1 MFWKEKQ
8 NKFSIRKFN
17 RGVASVIIGMTAALF
32 FVPNLAIKAELTTLA
47 HTNVAREQI
56 SYKYVLYSELT
67 SDEKARIQATIPA
80 RQVGDTHTYYM
91 VYRPK
96 TNLPQ
101 TGDIPTFTSSLVGL
115 GLLIIGL
122 SLTKDRKKRIV
133 RSLIILTATGSLSVA
148 AISTGSLS
156 GFDKQFTLSIGEALP
171 QAVISI
177 DQHEFV
183 GYILE
188 GHVNSEAIT
197 VSEAIIDEQGS
208 SSELILPNI
217 LVEGISKHSEAPIVD
232 DIIPEEPTVPVAP
245 SEPITEQPE
254 ASVPP
259 ATEDEVQP
267 EEPTAPVVP
276 SSPVTDEPEAP
287 VPPSTED
294 EVQPEEPTA
303 PVAPSEPI
311 TEQPEAPVPPATED
325 EVLPEE
331 PTAPVVP
338 SAPVTEEPEVPVT
351 PVPPSTEDEVQPEE
365 PTAPVVPSEPITEQ
379 PEAPVPPA
387 TEDEVL
393 PEEPTAPVVPSAPV
407 TEEPEVPVTPVPPS
421 TEGEV
426 LPEEPTVPVAP
437 SEPVTEQPEAPV
449 PPATEAEVLPE
460 EPTVPVAPSE
470 PITEQPEAPVTPVP
484 PSTEVEVQPEEPTV
498 PVVPSEPV
506 TEQPEEPEAPVP
518 PSTESEV
525 QPEEPIEPVVPSSP
539 VTEQPEEPE
548 TPVPPS
554 TEGEVLPEEPTA
566 PVAPSE
572 PVTEQPEAP
581 VPPATEAEVL
591 PEEPTEPVVPS
602 SPVTE
607 EPEIPVTPAPP
618 STEGEVLPE
627 EPTDPV
633 VPSAPV
639 TEEPETPVTPAPPS
653 TEGEVLPE
661 EPTDPVVPSAPVTE
675 EPETPV
681 TPAPPSTEG
690 EVLPEEPT
698 DSVVPS
704 APVTEESETPVTP
717 APPSTEGEV
726 LPEEPTDPVVPSSP
740 VTEQPEEPETPV
752 PPSTEDEVQPAEPTD
767 PVVPSA
773 PVTEEPKV
781 PETPVSPTVED
792 EVQPAEPTDS
802 VVPSAPVT
810 EEPKVPET
818 PVSPTVKDEV
828 QPEEPTAP
836 VVPSSPVT
844 EEPKVPETP
853 VSPTVE
859 DEVQP
864 EEPTAPVVPS
874 SPVTEEP
881 EVPVT
886 PVPPSTEDE
895 VQPEEPTAPVVPSEP
910 VTEQPEEPET
920 PVPPSTEVEVQ
931 PEEPTAPVV
940 PSSPVTEQPEEPET
954 PVPPSTEDE
963 VLPEEPTDPVVPS
976 APVTEEPEEPI
987 KTKPEL
993 VLSILK
999 DNVDDKSVELSY
1011 TLTDSDSTF
1020 VKAMV
1025 SLYKGDELVTE
1036 KEILTQE
1043 ELYKVQFANLL
1054 LNTEYKVK
1062 TRFAYNLGSDDAEEE
1077 LGTEKFE
1084 LENKLLEL
1092 REYKSIELYQVDE
1105 FGEKTRV
1112 TALSNLPTSVENYL
1126 VKIATVNNKEI
1137 YLPVDNFENDVNGIK
1152 VSILH
1157 PKLVKFNQNNSSF
1170 DDHHTFTVDK
1180 LVLQEGAYSKF
1191 SELVDAINNNPSGT
1205 YYLAADMVVDKEVS
1219 TDTYITKEFTGS
1231 LKSLGEQK
1239 AYSILQLD
1247 RPLFSTLKNA
1257 RVENIS
1263 LKDVAISNDQ
1273 TEVAALAKK
1282 SDKSTIN
1289 KVSVSGNITA
1299 KQNIAGIVYN
1309 ATNGTTISN
1318 SIVNVNL
1325 SNTASHETY
1334 HIGGVTGILN
1344 SSTIDKVRVNVAIDA
1359 KTASGRGQKIGGI
1372 TAEMIMATQQPIMT
1386 NVYVTGKIE
1395 ASAPADTG
1403 GVVGLAR
1410 MSFLNNIATGTSVT
1424 NGGIIASGQT
1434 QSATVWS
1441 SISNLYSVEGH
1452 ATGQPNPTIQSTS
1465 LSQEAVLEKIKT
1477 WGIPTTPTMTGQ
1489 ENSDSQSNSA
1499 QTIDYNQ
1506 VQNAQAKRRTAYEN
1520 TAKLLP
1526 FYDRNTIVK
1535 YGNLI
1540 DEASNL
1546 YSKPI
1551 QSVLTLNEDGVA
1563 TNIYD
1568 QHASLTK
1575 LLIHY
1580 EDGTSEVLPLVFKGE
1595 YGNTKVVEY
1604 RLGDQL
1610 LYTPEQLL
1618 SLETSLI
1625 DELVTAFSQVD
1636 LYSQEMADILHIQ
1649 TADKH
1654 AKLKDLYLDESF
1666 AEVKDNLEVHIKG
1679 LLANRQVVDTTSKA
1693 VRDVIKKEFLA
1704 DKEKI
1709 MFALAYLNRLYGIKY
1724 GDTNIKNIVLHHA
1737 DFYKRQLDTLGWLK
1751 SFTDKITKD
1760 DDQFYVSQNGYE
1772 DMYFDRLT
1780 LANNAAIH
1788 KERFGALSSQ
1798 LGTVRD
1804 FLEYNKKLFLGET
1817 DSRKWFKEATNAF
1830 VYEIP
1835 SNANSSID
1843 TSLYSHLG
1851 RIPRYEKYYLP
1862 LLNIKEKDDIFVMSS
1877 MATVA
1882 FGGYGRYVDTAL
1894 KKTNPE
1900 QYYQAVKTVQTSLI
1914 PKHGKRLGDFLDMWY
1929 QMADSNLRDK
1939 FIQRSTE
1946 IWDGYWIKD
1955 SNAFEDQTDK
1965 RRWAGKY
1972 DQEYRYVQ
1980 ELAGALNEWHRKST
1994 DSAFSDT
2001 VTFVK
2006 FSNRDMLSDLGDST
2020 MSHELI
2026 HNYDETIM
2034 LDGHKRRPGQD
2045 AESYAMGLL
2054 QSSAGGGIYYY
2065 GFNFMNEHSPNT
2077 PHNVSSSRFKTKEDL
2092 QTYLKGIF
2100 DVTYLLDAVEI
2111 EAIATKGKEAY
2122 PYFFNKIELVPA
2134 TEAHTNQIPGY
2145 QNTHDRIR
2153 KLSDVELANLNIST
2167 INDAIDH
2174 ALVAKTS
2181 LLPEQDYLRE
2191 NLKNYYFVPLY
2202 YPIYAGLQNDQGT
2215 VGGLQFRKTALEL
2228 LAAKGWEEG
2237 FIPYATDK
2245 LKAEAE
2251 AAGRPLSDQF
2261 IFEKIF
2267 ADQYADYTSFKKAMY
2282 KERWDKKDRLKAI
2295 TISFNGQTETI
2306 DNIETL
2312 SRLMAEAVDKDY
2324 QAAKNKQ
2331 AGFNRQGLKD
2341 AILKAYVKLT
2351 DSFSSSIFGE

>member
-32 FVPNLAIKAELTTLA
+32 FVPNLAIKAELTALA

-156 GFDKQFTLSIGEALP
+156 GFDKQFSLAIGEALP

-208 SSELILPNI
+208 SSELKLPNI

-232 DIIPEEPTVPVAP
+232 DIIPEEPTAPVVPNAP
-245 SEPITEQPE
+245 VTEQPE
-254 ASVPP
+254 VEVLPEEPTDPVGPSAPVTAELEVPVTPVPP
-259 ATEDEVQP
+259 ATEDEVLP
-267 EEPTAPVVP
+267 EEPTDPVVP

-287 VPPSTED
+287 VPPATED
-294 EVQPEEPTA
+294 EVQPEEPTE

-311 TEQPEAPVPPATED
+311 
-325 EVLPEE
+325 
-331 PTAPVVP
+331 
-338 SAPVTEEPEVPVT
+338 TEEPEVPVT
-351 PVPPSTEDEVQPEE
+351 PVPPST
-365 PTAPVVPSEPITEQ
+365 
-379 PEAPVPPA
+379 
-387 TEDEVL
+387 
-393 PEEPTAPVVPSAPV
+393 
-407 TEEPEVPVTPVPPS
+407 
-421 TEGEV
+421 
-426 LPEEPTVPVAP
+426 
-437 SEPVTEQPEAPV
+437 
-449 PPATEAEVLPE
+449 
-460 EPTVPVAPSE
+460 
-470 PITEQPEAPVTPVP
+470 
-484 PSTEVEVQPEEPTV
+484 
-498 PVVPSEPV
+498 
-506 TEQPEEPEAPVP
+506 
-518 PSTESEV
+518 
-525 QPEEPIEPVVPSSP
+525 
-539 VTEQPEEPE
+539 
-548 TPVPPS
+548 
-554 TEGEVLPEEPTA
+554 
-566 PVAPSE
+566 
-572 PVTEQPEAP
+572 
-581 VPPATEAEVL
+581 
-591 PEEPTEPVVPS
+591 
-602 SPVTE
+602 
-607 EPEIPVTPAPP
+607 
-618 STEGEVLPE
+618 
-627 EPTDPV
+627 
-633 VPSAPV
+633 
-639 TEEPETPVTPAPPS
+639 
-653 TEGEVLPE
+653 
-661 EPTDPVVPSAPVTE
+661 
-675 EPETPV
+675 
-681 TPAPPSTEG
+681 
-690 EVLPEEPT
+690 
-698 DSVVPS
+698 
-704 APVTEESETPVTP
+704 
-717 APPSTEGEV
+717 
-726 LPEEPTDPVVPSSP
+726 
-740 VTEQPEEPETPV
+740 
-752 PPSTEDEVQPAEPTD
+752 
-767 PVVPSA
+767 
-773 PVTEEPKV
+773 
-781 PETPVSPTVED
+781 
-792 EVQPAEPTDS
+792 
-802 VVPSAPVT
+802 
-810 EEPKVPET
+810 
-818 PVSPTVKDEV
+818 
-828 QPEEPTAP
+828 
-836 VVPSSPVT
+836 
-844 EEPKVPETP
+844 
-853 VSPTVE
+853 E

-895 VQPEEPTAPVVPSEP
+895 VQPEEPTAPVAPSSP
-910 VTEQPEEPET
+910 VTEEPEAPVTPVPPATEDEVQPEEPTAPVVPSSPVTDEPEA
-920 PVPPSTEVEVQ
+920 PVPPSTEDEVQPEEPTDPVAPSEPITEQPEAPVPPSTESEVQ

-999 DNVDDKSVELSY
+999 ENVDDKSVELSY

-1020 VKAMV
+1020 VKVLV

-1036 KEILTQE
+1036 IAIQAKD
-1043 ELYKVQFANLL
+1043 ELDKVCFTELL
-1054 LNTEYKVK
+1054 LNTEYTVK
-1062 TRFAYNLGSDDAEEE
+1062 TRFTYNLGNEDVEED
-1077 LGTEKFE
+1077 LPTEKIE

-1105 FGEKTRV
+1105 RGEKTRV

-1152 VSILH
+1152 VSIIH

-1170 DDHHTFTVDK
+1170 DEHHTFTVDK

-1191 SELVDAINNNPSGT
+1191 SELVDAINTNPSGT
-1205 YYLAADMVVDKEVS
+1205 YYLAADMVVDKMVS

-1231 LKSLGEQK
+1231 LKSLGDHK
-1239 AYSILQLD
+1239 TYSILQLD

-1282 SDKSTIN
+1282 SDKSTID

-1299 KQNIAGIVYN
+1299 KQNIAGLVYE

-1344 SSTIDKVRVNVAIDA
+1344 SSTIDKVRATVAIDA
-1359 KTASGRGQKIGGI
+1359 KTASGRGQKIGGV
-1372 TAEMIMATQQPIMT
+1372 TAEMIVSIQQPIMT

-1410 MSFLNNIATGTSVT
+1410 MSFLNNIATGVSVT
-1424 NGGIIASGQT
+1424 NGGIIASAQNAY
-1434 QSATVWS
+1434 ATVLS
-1441 SISNLYSVEGH
+1441 TISNLYSVEGH
-1452 ATGQPNPTIQSTS
+1452 AAGQPNPTIQSTS

-1604 RLGDQL
+1604 RLGEQL

-1618 SLETSLI
+1618 SLETNLI
-1625 DELVTAFSQVD
+1625 DELVTAFSQVN
-1636 LYSQEMADILHIQ
+1636 LYSQEMADILHIK
-1649 TADKH
+1649 TADKQ

-1666 AEVKDNLEVHIKG
+1666 AEVKANLEEHIKG
-1679 LLANRQVVDTTSKA
+1679 LLANRLVVDTTSKA

-1843 TSLYSHLG
+1843 TSLYSHRG

-1894 KKTNPE
+1894 KKTNSE
-1900 QYYQAVKTVQTSLI
+1900 QYYQEVKTVQTSLI

-1965 RRWAGKY
+1965 RRWADKY

-1980 ELAGALNEWHRKST
+1980 ELAGPLNEWHRQSR

-2020 MSHELI
+2020 MSHELV

-2034 LDGHKRRPGQD
+2034 LDGYKRRPGQD

-2111 EAIATKGKEAY
+2111 EAIATKGREAY

-2134 TEAHTNQIPGY
+2134 AEATTNQPLIY
-2145 QNTHDRIR
+2145 QNAHDRIR
-2153 KLSDVELANLNIST
+2153 KLRDDELANLNIAT

-2174 ALVAKTS
+2174 ALVAKSS

-2202 YPIYAGLQNDQGT
+2202 YPIYAGLQNNSGT

-2324 QAAKNKQ
+2324 QAAQNGQ
-2331 AGFNRQGLKD
+2331 IGFNRQQLKD
-2341 AILKAYVKLT
+2341 SVLKAYVKLT

>member
-267 EEPTAPVVP
+267 EEPTDPVVP
-276 SSPVTDEPEAP
+276 SSPVTDEPEAPVPPSTEDEVQPEEPTDPVAPSEPVTDEPKVPETPVSPTVEDEVQPEEPKAPVVPSNPVTDEPEAPVPPSTEAEVQPEEPTDPVAPSEPITEQPEAPVPPATEAEVLPAEPTAPVVPSNPVTEQPEEPETP

-460 EPTVPVAPSE
+460 EPT
-470 PITEQPEAPVTPVP
+470 
-484 PSTEVEVQPEEPTV
+484 
-498 PVVPSEPV
+498 
-506 TEQPEEPEAPVP
+506 
-518 PSTESEV
+518 
-525 QPEEPIEPVVPSSP
+525 
-539 VTEQPEEPE
+539 
-548 TPVPPS
+548 
-554 TEGEVLPEEPTA
+554 
-566 PVAPSE
+566 
-572 PVTEQPEAP
+572 
-581 VPPATEAEVL
+581 
-591 PEEPTEPVVPS
+591 
-602 SPVTE
+602 
-607 EPEIPVTPAPP
+607 
-618 STEGEVLPE
+618 
-627 EPTDPV
+627 
-633 VPSAPV
+633 
-639 TEEPETPVTPAPPS
+639 
-653 TEGEVLPE
+653 
-661 EPTDPVVPSAPVTE
+661 DPVVPSAPVTE

-704 APVTEESETPVTP
+704 APVTEEPETPVTP

-740 VTEQPEEPETPV
+740 ATEEPETPV
-752 PPSTEDEVQPAEPTD
+752 PPSTEGEVL
-767 PVVPSA
+767 
-773 PVTEEPKV
+773 
-781 PETPVSPTVED
+781 
-792 EVQPAEPTDS
+792 
-802 VVPSAPVT
+802 
-810 EEPKVPET
+810 
-818 PVSPTVKDEV
+818 
-828 QPEEPTAP
+828 PEEPTAP
-836 VVPSSPVT
+836 VVPISPAT
-844 EEPKVPETP
+844 
-853 VSPTVE
+853 
-859 DEVQP
+859 
-864 EEPTAPVVPS
+864 
-874 SPVTEEP
+874 
-881 EVPVT
+881 
-886 PVPPSTEDE
+886 
-895 VQPEEPTAPVVPSEP
+895 
-910 VTEQPEEPET
+910 
-920 PVPPSTEVEVQ
+920 
-931 PEEPTAPVV
+931 
-940 PSSPVTEQPEEPET
+940 EEPET

-963 VLPEEPTDPVVPS
+963 VLPEEPTAPVVPS
-976 APVTEEPEEPI
+976 SPSEPITEQPEEPI

-993 VLSILK
+993 DLSILK
-999 DNVDDKSVELSY
+999 ENVDDKSVELSY

-1020 VKAMV
+1020 VKVLV

-1036 KEILTQE
+1036 KEILTKE

-1062 TRFAYNLGSDDAEEE
+1062 TRFAYNLGSDDVEEE

-1112 TALSNLPTSVENYL
+1112 TALTSTPISSENYL
-1126 VKIATVNNKEI
+1126 VKISTVNNKEI

-1152 VSILH
+1152 VSIIH

-1170 DDHHTFTVDK
+1170 DEHHTFTVDK

-1219 TDTYITKEFTGS
+1219 TDTYVTKEFTGS
-1231 LKSLGEQK
+1231 LKSLGDHK
-1239 AYSILQLD
+1239 TYSILQLD
-1247 RPLFSTLKNA
+1247 KPLFSTLKNA

-1282 SDKSTIN
+1282 SDKSIID

-1334 HIGGVTGILN
+1334 YMGGVTGILN
-1344 SSTIDKVRVNVAIDA
+1344 SSIIDKVRVNVAIDA
-1359 KTASGRGQKIGGI
+1359 KTASGRGQKIGGV
-1372 TAEMIMATQQPIMT
+1372 TAEMALFSQQPMIT
-1386 NVYVTGKIE
+1386 NAYVTGNIQ
-1395 ASAPADTG
+1395 ATAPADTG
-1403 GVVGLAR
+1403 GVIGTAR
-1410 MSFLNNIATGTSVT
+1410 MSVLNNIATGVSVT
-1424 NGGIIASGQT
+1424 NGGIIASAQ
-1434 QSATVWS
+1434 
-1441 SISNLYSVEGH
+1441 NLYTTYGSMPTNIYSVEDH
-1452 ATGQPNPTIQSTS
+1452 AAGQPNPTIQPTS
-1465 LSQEAVLEKIKT
+1465 LSQETVLEKIKA
-1477 WGIPTTPTMTGQ
+1477 WGIPTTPTTTGQ
-1489 ENSDSQSNSA
+1489 ENSDSQSNSV

-1506 VQNAQAKRRTAYEN
+1506 VQNARAKRRTAYEN
-1520 TAKLLP
+1520 TSKLLP

-1604 RLGDQL
+1604 RLGEQL

-1649 TADKH
+1649 TTDKN

-1666 AEVKDNLEVHIKG
+1666 AEVKDKLEFHIKG

-1709 MFALAYLNRLYGIKY
+1709 MFALAYLNRLYGITY

-1737 DFYKRQLDTLGWLK
+1737 DFYNRQLDTLDWLK
-1751 SFTDKITKD
+1751 SFTDKIIKD
-1760 DDQFYVSQNGYE
+1760 TDEYYVSQNGYE
-1772 DMYFDRLT
+1772 NMYFDRLT

-1788 KERFGALSSQ
+1788 KERFGRLSGQ

-1804 FLEYNKKLFLGET
+1804 FLEYNKKLFLGEA

-1835 SNANSSID
+1835 SHANTSID

-1862 LLNIKEKDDIFVMSS
+1862 LLNIKEKDDIFVLSS

-1894 KKTNPE
+1894 KKTNPD
-1900 QYYQAVKTVQTSLI
+1900 QYYQHVQSVQTGLI
-1914 PKHGKRLGDFLDMWY
+1914 PKHAKRLGDFLDMWY
-1929 QMADSNLRDK
+1929 QMADSHLRDK

-2001 VTFVK
+2001 ETFVK

-2026 HNYDETIM
+2026 HNYDETII

-2077 PHNVSSSRFKTKEDL
+2077 PHNVSSGRFKTKEDL
-2092 QTYLKGIF
+2092 QTYLKGVF

-2111 EAIATKGKEAY
+2111 QAIAAKGKEAY
-2122 PYFFNKIELVPA
+2122 PHFFNKIELIPA
-2134 TEAHTNQIPGY
+2134 NEATVGQSLGY
-2145 QNTHDRIR
+2145 QNAHDRIR
-2153 KLSDVELANLNIST
+2153 KLSNEELANLNIAT

-2174 ALVAKTS
+2174 SLVAKTS

-2228 LAAKGWEEG
+2228 LAAKGWEDG

-2261 IFEKIF
+2261 IFEKLF
-2267 ADQYADYTSFKKAMY
+2267 ANHYTDYASFKKAMY
-2282 KERWDKKDRLKAI
+2282 KERWDKKDRLRAV

-2306 DNIETL
+2306 DNVETL
-2312 SRLMAEAVDKDY
+2312 SRLMADAVDKDY

-2341 AILKAYVKLT
+2341 AILKAYVGLT
-2351 DSFSSSIFGE
+2351 YSFTSSIFTD

>member
-8 NKFSIRKFN
+8 TKFSIRKFN
-17 RGVASVIIGMTAALF
+17 LGVASVIIGMTGLLYTI
-32 FVPNLAIKAELTTLA
+32 PNEVFSAELPVLA
-47 HTNVAREQI
+47 QTNIAREQI

-67 SDEKARIQATIPA
+67 SDEKARIQETIPA
-80 RQVGDTHTYYM
+80 RQVGNTHTYYM

-96 TNLPQ
+96 VNLPQ
-101 TGDIPTFTSSLVGL
+101 TGSTLPFASNFIGL
-115 GLLIIGL
+115 GLLIIGI
-122 SLTKDRKKRIV
+122 SLTKDRKKRLV
-133 RSLIILTATGSLSVA
+133 RSLIILTATGSFSVA

-156 GFDKQFTLSIGEALP
+156 GFDKQFTLAVGEVLP

-183 GYILE
+183 GFILE
-188 GHVNSEAIT
+188 GDVNSETAT
-197 VSEAIIDEQGS
+197 VTEAVIDEQKS

-232 DIIPEEPTVPVAP
+232 DIIPEPVA
-245 SEPITEQPE
+245 
-254 ASVPP
+254 
-259 ATEDEVQP
+259 
-267 EEPTAPVVP
+267 P
-276 SSPVTDEPEAP
+276 SSPVTEQPEAP
-287 VPPSTED
+287 VPPATEA
-294 EVQPEEPTA
+294 EVLPAEPTA
-303 PVAPSEPI
+303 PVAPSSPV

-325 EVLPEE
+325 EVLPAEPTAPVVPNAPVTEQPEAPVPPATEAEVLPEE

-338 SAPVTEEPEVPVT
+338 NAPVTEQPEAPVPPATEAEVLPEEPTAPVAPSSPVTEQPEEPETPVPPATEAEVLPAEPTAPVVPGSPVTEEPEVPVT
-351 PVPPSTEDEVQPEE
+351 PVPPATEDEVQPEE

-393 PEEPTAPVVPSAPV
+393 PEEPTAPVVPSNPV
-407 TEEPEVPVTPVPPS
+407 TEQPVAPVTPVPPA
-421 TEGEV
+421 TEDEV
-426 LPEEPTVPVAP
+426 QPEEPT
-437 SEPVTEQPEAPV
+437 APV
-449 PPATEAEVLPE
+449 V
-460 EPTVPVAPSE
+460 PSE

-484 PSTEVEVQPEEPTV
+484 PSTEDEVLPEEPTA
-498 PVVPSEPV
+498 PVVPSEPITEQPEAPVPPATEDEVLPEEPTAPVAPSSPV
-506 TEQPEEPEAPVP
+506 TEQPEEPETPVS

-525 QPEEPIEPVVPSSP
+525 LPEEPTAPVVPSNP

-554 TEGEVLPEEPTA
+554 TEDEVQPEEPTA
-566 PVAPSE
+566 PVGPSA
-572 PVTEQPEAP
+572 PVTEEPEVPVTP
-581 VPPATEAEVL
+581 VPPATEVEVQ
-591 PEEPTEPVVPS
+591 PEEPTAPVVPS

-607 EPEIPVTPAPP
+607 QPEEPGTPVPPA
-618 STEGEVLPE
+618 TEDEVQPE

-653 TEGEVLPE
+653 TESEVL
-661 EPTDPVVPSAPVTE
+661 
-675 EPETPV
+675 
-681 TPAPPSTEG
+681 
-690 EVLPEEPT
+690 
-698 DSVVPS
+698 
-704 APVTEESETPVTP
+704 
-717 APPSTEGEV
+717 
-726 LPEEPTDPVVPSSP
+726 
-740 VTEQPEEPETPV
+740 
-752 PPSTEDEVQPAEPTD
+752 
-767 PVVPSA
+767 
-773 PVTEEPKV
+773 
-781 PETPVSPTVED
+781 
-792 EVQPAEPTDS
+792 
-802 VVPSAPVT
+802 
-810 EEPKVPET
+810 
-818 PVSPTVKDEV
+818 
-828 QPEEPTAP
+828 PEEPTAP
-836 VVPSSPVT
+836 VVPSS
-844 EEPKVPETP
+844 
-853 VSPTVE
+853 
-859 DEVQP
+859 
-864 EEPTAPVVPS
+864 
-874 SPVTEEP
+874 
-881 EVPVT
+881 
-886 PVPPSTEDE
+886 
-895 VQPEEPTAPVVPSEP
+895 
-910 VTEQPEEPET
+910 
-920 PVPPSTEVEVQ
+920 
-931 PEEPTAPVV
+931 
-940 PSSPVTEQPEEPET
+940 
-954 PVPPSTEDE
+954 
-963 VLPEEPTDPVVPS
+963 
-976 APVTEEPEEPI
+976 PVTEEPEEPI

-999 DNVDDKSVELSY
+999 ENVDDKTVELSY

-1062 TRFAYNLGSDDAEEE
+1062 TRFAYNLGSDDVEEE

-1112 TALSNLPTSVENYL
+1112 TALTSTPISSENYL
-1126 VKIATVNNKEI
+1126 VKISTVNNKDI

-1152 VSILH
+1152 VSIIH

-1170 DDHHTFTVDK
+1170 DEDHTFTVDK

-1191 SELVDAINNNPSGT
+1191 SELVDAINSNPSGT

-1282 SDKSTIN
+1282 SDKSTID

-1325 SNTASHETY
+1325 SNTASHEIY
-1334 HIGGVTGILN
+1334 YMGGVTGILN

-1359 KTASGRGQKIGGI
+1359 KTASGRGQKIGGV
-1372 TAEMIMATQQPIMT
+1372 TAEMMLSTITNAYGTGNIQAT
-1386 NVYVTGKIE
+1386 
-1395 ASAPADTG
+1395 APADTG
-1403 GVVGLAR
+1403 GFVGTAR
-1410 MSFLNNIATGTSVT
+1410 MSVLNNIATGVSVT
-1424 NGGIIASGQT
+1424 NGGVIASGQNAY
-1434 QSATVWS
+1434 ATVGS
-1441 SISNLYSVEGH
+1441 TISNLYGVEGH

-1465 LSQEAVLEKIKT
+1465 LSQEAVLEKIKA
-1477 WGIPTTPTMTGQ
+1477 WGIPTTPTTTGQ
-1489 ENSDSQSNSA
+1489 ENSDSQSNSV

-1520 TAKLLP
+1520 TSKLLP

-1604 RLGDQL
+1604 RLGEQL

-1649 TADKH
+1649 TTDKN

-1666 AEVKDNLEVHIKG
+1666 AEVKDKLEFHIKG

-1737 DFYKRQLDTLGWLK
+1737 DFYKRQLDTLGWLR
-1751 SFTDKITKD
+1751 SFTDKLTKH
-1760 DDQFYVSQNGYE
+1760 DDQFYVSQKGYE

-1798 LGTVRD
+1798 FGTVRD

-2020 MSHELI
+2020 MSHELV

-2034 LDGHKRRPGQD
+2034 LDGYKRRPGQD

-2111 EAIATKGKEAY
+2111 EAIAAKGKEAY
-2122 PYFFNKIELVPA
+2122 PYFFNKIELVPVNDA
-2134 TEAHTNQIPGY
+2134 NTNQSLIY
-2145 QNTHDRIR
+2145 QNAHDRIR
-2153 KLSDVELANLNIST
+2153 KLRDDELDNLNIAT

-2174 ALVAKTS
+2174 ALVAKS
-2181 LLPEQDYLRE
+2181 SFLLEQDYLRE

-2202 YPIYAGLQNDQGT
+2202 YPIYAGLQNNSGT

>member
-267 EEPTAPVVP
+267 EEPTDPVVP

-294 EVQPEEPTA
+294 EVQPEEPTDPVA
-303 PVAPSEPI
+303 PSEPVTDEPKVPETPVSPTVEDEVQPEEPKAPVVPSNPVTDEPEAPVPPSTEAEVQPEEPTDPVAPSEPI
-311 TEQPEAPVPPATED
+311 TEQPEAPVPPATEA
-325 EVLPEE
+325 EVLPAE

-338 SAPVTEEPEVPVT
+338 SNPVTEQPEEPET

-365 PTAPVVPSEPITEQ
+365 PTAPVAPSEPITEQ

-460 EPTVPVAPSE
+460 EPT
-470 PITEQPEAPVTPVP
+470 
-484 PSTEVEVQPEEPTV
+484 
-498 PVVPSEPV
+498 
-506 TEQPEEPEAPVP
+506 
-518 PSTESEV
+518 
-525 QPEEPIEPVVPSSP
+525 
-539 VTEQPEEPE
+539 
-548 TPVPPS
+548 
-554 TEGEVLPEEPTA
+554 
-566 PVAPSE
+566 
-572 PVTEQPEAP
+572 
-581 VPPATEAEVL
+581 
-591 PEEPTEPVVPS
+591 
-602 SPVTE
+602 
-607 EPEIPVTPAPP
+607 
-618 STEGEVLPE
+618 
-627 EPTDPV
+627 
-633 VPSAPV
+633 
-639 TEEPETPVTPAPPS
+639 
-653 TEGEVLPE
+653 
-661 EPTDPVVPSAPVTE
+661 DPVVPSAPVTE

-704 APVTEESETPVTP
+704 APVTEEPETPVTP

-740 VTEQPEEPETPV
+740 ATEEPETPV
-752 PPSTEDEVQPAEPTD
+752 PPSTEGEVL
-767 PVVPSA
+767 
-773 PVTEEPKV
+773 
-781 PETPVSPTVED
+781 
-792 EVQPAEPTDS
+792 
-802 VVPSAPVT
+802 
-810 EEPKVPET
+810 
-818 PVSPTVKDEV
+818 
-828 QPEEPTAP
+828 PEEPTAP
-836 VVPSSPVT
+836 VVPISPAT
-844 EEPKVPETP
+844 
-853 VSPTVE
+853 
-859 DEVQP
+859 
-864 EEPTAPVVPS
+864 
-874 SPVTEEP
+874 
-881 EVPVT
+881 
-886 PVPPSTEDE
+886 
-895 VQPEEPTAPVVPSEP
+895 
-910 VTEQPEEPET
+910 
-920 PVPPSTEVEVQ
+920 
-931 PEEPTAPVV
+931 
-940 PSSPVTEQPEEPET
+940 EEPET

-963 VLPEEPTDPVVPS
+963 VLPEEPTAPVVPS
-976 APVTEEPEEPI
+976 SPSEPITEQPEEPI

-993 VLSILK
+993 DLSILK
-999 DNVDDKSVELSY
+999 ENVDDKSVELSY

-1020 VKAMV
+1020 VKVLV

-1036 KEILTQE
+1036 KEILTKE

-1062 TRFAYNLGSDDAEEE
+1062 TRFAYNLGSDDVEEE

-1112 TALSNLPTSVENYL
+1112 TALTSTPISSENYL
-1126 VKIATVNNKEI
+1126 VKISTVNNKEI

-1152 VSILH
+1152 VSIIH

-1170 DDHHTFTVDK
+1170 DEHHTFTVDK

-1219 TDTYITKEFTGS
+1219 TDTYVTKEFTGS
-1231 LKSLGEQK
+1231 LKSLGDHK
-1239 AYSILQLD
+1239 TYSILQLD
-1247 RPLFSTLKNA
+1247 KPLFSTLKNA

-1282 SDKSTIN
+1282 SDKSIID

-1334 HIGGVTGILN
+1334 YMGGVTGILN
-1344 SSTIDKVRVNVAIDA
+1344 SSIIDKVRVNVAIDA
-1359 KTASGRGQKIGGI
+1359 KTASGRGQKIGGV
-1372 TAEMIMATQQPIMT
+1372 TAEMALFSQQPMIT
-1386 NVYVTGKIE
+1386 NAYVTGNIQ
-1395 ASAPADTG
+1395 ATAPADTG
-1403 GVVGLAR
+1403 GVIGTAR
-1410 MSFLNNIATGTSVT
+1410 MSVLNNIATGVSVT
-1424 NGGIIASGQT
+1424 NGGIIASAQ
-1434 QSATVWS
+1434 
-1441 SISNLYSVEGH
+1441 NLYTTYGSMPTNIYSVEDH
-1452 ATGQPNPTIQSTS
+1452 AAGQPNPTIQPTS
-1465 LSQEAVLEKIKT
+1465 LSQETVLEKIKA
-1477 WGIPTTPTMTGQ
+1477 WGIPTTPTTTGQ
-1489 ENSDSQSNSA
+1489 ENSDSQSNSV

-1506 VQNAQAKRRTAYEN
+1506 VQNARAKRRTAYEN
-1520 TAKLLP
+1520 TSKLLP

-1604 RLGDQL
+1604 RLGEQL

-1649 TADKH
+1649 TTDKN

-1666 AEVKDNLEVHIKG
+1666 AEVKDKLEFHIKG

-1760 DDQFYVSQNGYE
+1760 TDQYYVSQQGYE

-1780 LANNAAIH
+1780 LANNAEIH

-1804 FLEYNKKLFLGET
+1804 FLEYNMKLFLGET

-1900 QYYQAVKTVQTSLI
+1900 QYYQEVKTVQTSLI

-1965 RRWAGKY
+1965 RRWADKY

-1980 ELAGALNEWHRKST
+1980 ELAGALNEWHRKSN

-2020 MSHELI
+2020 LSHELV

-2034 LDGHKRRPGQD
+2034 LDGYKRRPGQD

-2111 EAIATKGKEAY
+2111 EAIAAKGKEAY

-2134 TEAHTNQIPGY
+2134 TEAPTNQSLIY
-2145 QNTHDRIR
+2145 QNAHDRIR
-2153 KLSDVELANLNIST
+2153 KLSDEELANLNIAT

-2202 YPIYAGLQNDQGT
+2202 YPIYAGLQNNSGT

-2282 KERWDKKDRLKAI
+2282 KERLDKKNSMKAI
-2295 TISFNGQTETI
+2295 SFIYNGQTETI

>member
-267 EEPTAPVVP
+267 EEPTDPVVP
-276 SSPVTDEPEAP
+276 SSPVTDEPEAPVPPSTEDEVQPEEPTDPVAPSEPVTDEPKVPETPVSPTVEDEVQPEEPKAPVVPSNPVTDEPEAPVPPSTEAEVQPEEPTDPVAPSEPITEQPEAPVPPATEAEVLPAEPTAPVVPSNPVTEQPEEPETP

-460 EPTVPVAPSE
+460 EPT
-470 PITEQPEAPVTPVP
+470 
-484 PSTEVEVQPEEPTV
+484 
-498 PVVPSEPV
+498 
-506 TEQPEEPEAPVP
+506 
-518 PSTESEV
+518 
-525 QPEEPIEPVVPSSP
+525 
-539 VTEQPEEPE
+539 
-548 TPVPPS
+548 
-554 TEGEVLPEEPTA
+554 
-566 PVAPSE
+566 
-572 PVTEQPEAP
+572 
-581 VPPATEAEVL
+581 
-591 PEEPTEPVVPS
+591 
-602 SPVTE
+602 
-607 EPEIPVTPAPP
+607 
-618 STEGEVLPE
+618 
-627 EPTDPV
+627 
-633 VPSAPV
+633 
-639 TEEPETPVTPAPPS
+639 
-653 TEGEVLPE
+653 
-661 EPTDPVVPSAPVTE
+661 DPVVPSAPVTE

-704 APVTEESETPVTP
+704 APVTEEPETPVTP

-740 VTEQPEEPETPV
+740 ATEEPETPV
-752 PPSTEDEVQPAEPTD
+752 PPSTEGEVL
-767 PVVPSA
+767 
-773 PVTEEPKV
+773 
-781 PETPVSPTVED
+781 
-792 EVQPAEPTDS
+792 
-802 VVPSAPVT
+802 
-810 EEPKVPET
+810 
-818 PVSPTVKDEV
+818 
-828 QPEEPTAP
+828 PEEPTAP
-836 VVPSSPVT
+836 VVPISPAT
-844 EEPKVPETP
+844 
-853 VSPTVE
+853 
-859 DEVQP
+859 
-864 EEPTAPVVPS
+864 
-874 SPVTEEP
+874 
-881 EVPVT
+881 
-886 PVPPSTEDE
+886 
-895 VQPEEPTAPVVPSEP
+895 
-910 VTEQPEEPET
+910 
-920 PVPPSTEVEVQ
+920 
-931 PEEPTAPVV
+931 
-940 PSSPVTEQPEEPET
+940 EEPET

-963 VLPEEPTDPVVPS
+963 VLPEEPTAPVVPS
-976 APVTEEPEEPI
+976 SPSEPITEQPEEPI

-993 VLSILK
+993 DLSILK
-999 DNVDDKSVELSY
+999 ENVDDKSVELSY

-1020 VKAMV
+1020 VKVLV

-1036 KEILTQE
+1036 KEILTKE

-1062 TRFAYNLGSDDAEEE
+1062 TRFAYNLGSDDVEEE

-1112 TALSNLPTSVENYL
+1112 TALTSTPISSENYL
-1126 VKIATVNNKEI
+1126 VKISTVNNKEI

-1152 VSILH
+1152 VSIIH

-1170 DDHHTFTVDK
+1170 DEHHTFTVDK

-1219 TDTYITKEFTGS
+1219 TDTYVTKEFTGS
-1231 LKSLGEQK
+1231 LKSLGDHK
-1239 AYSILQLD
+1239 TYSILQLD
-1247 RPLFSTLKNA
+1247 KPLFSTLKNA

-1273 TEVAALAKK
+1273 TEVAALAKQ
-1282 SDKSTIN
+1282 SDKSIID

-1334 HIGGVTGILN
+1334 YMGGVTGILN
-1344 SSTIDKVRVNVAIDA
+1344 SSIIDKVRVNVAIDA
-1359 KTASGRGQKIGGI
+1359 KTASGRGQKIGGV
-1372 TAEMIMATQQPIMT
+1372 TAEMALFSQQPMIT
-1386 NVYVTGKIE
+1386 NAYVTGNIQ
-1395 ASAPADTG
+1395 ATAPADTG
-1403 GVVGLAR
+1403 GVIGTAR
-1410 MSFLNNIATGTSVT
+1410 MSVLNNIATGVSVT
-1424 NGGIIASGQT
+1424 NGGIIASAQ
-1434 QSATVWS
+1434 
-1441 SISNLYSVEGH
+1441 NLYTTYGSMPTNIYSVEDH
-1452 ATGQPNPTIQSTS
+1452 AAGQPNPTIQPTS
-1465 LSQEAVLEKIKT
+1465 LSQETVLEKIKA
-1477 WGIPTTPTMTGQ
+1477 WGIPTTPTTTGQ
-1489 ENSDSQSNSA
+1489 ENSDSQSNSV

-1506 VQNAQAKRRTAYEN
+1506 VQNARAKRRTAYEN
-1520 TAKLLP
+1520 TSKLLP

-1604 RLGDQL
+1604 RLGEQL

-1649 TADKH
+1649 TTDKN

-1666 AEVKDNLEVHIKG
+1666 AEVKDKLEFHIKG

-1760 DDQFYVSQNGYE
+1760 TDQYYVSQQGYE

-1780 LANNAAIH
+1780 LANNAEIH

-1804 FLEYNKKLFLGET
+1804 FLEYNMKLFLGET

-1900 QYYQAVKTVQTSLI
+1900 QYYQEVKTVQTSLI

-1965 RRWAGKY
+1965 RRWADKY

-1980 ELAGALNEWHRKST
+1980 ELAGALNEWNRKSN

-2020 MSHELI
+2020 LSHELV

-2034 LDGHKRRPGQD
+2034 LDGYKRRPGQD

-2111 EAIATKGKEAY
+2111 EAIAAKGKEAY

-2134 TEAHTNQIPGY
+2134 TEAPTNQSLIY
-2145 QNTHDRIR
+2145 QNAHDRIR
-2153 KLSDVELANLNIST
+2153 KLSDEELANLNIAT

-2202 YPIYAGLQNDQGT
+2202 YPIYAGLQNNSGT

-2282 KERWDKKDRLKAI
+2282 KERLDKKNSMKAI
-2295 TISFNGQTETI
+2295 SFIYNGQTETI

>member
-32 FVPNLAIKAELTTLA
+32 FVPNLAIKAELTALA

-156 GFDKQFTLSIGEALP
+156 GFDKQFSLAIGEALP

-245 SEPITEQPE
+245 SEPVTEQPE
-254 ASVPP
+254 EPEAPVPP
-259 ATEDEVQP
+259 STESEVQPEEPIEPVVPSSPVTDEPEAPVPPSTEDEVQP
-267 EEPTAPVVP
+267 EEPTAPVAPSEPVTEQPEAPVTPVPPSTEAEVLPEEPTDPVAPSEPVTDEPKVPETPVSPTVEDEVQPEEPKAPVVP
-276 SSPVTDEPEAP
+276 SNPVTDEPEAPVPPATEDEVLTEESTDPVVPSEPITDEPEAP

-338 SAPVTEEPEVPVT
+338 SEPITEQPEA
-351 PVPPSTEDEVQPEE
+351 PVPPATEDEVLTEESIDPVVPSEPITDEPEAPVPPATEDEVLPEE
-365 PTAPVVPSEPITEQ
+365 PTAPVVPSSPVTDEPEAPVPPATEDEVLPEEPTAPVAPSEPITEQ

-393 PEEPTAPVVPSAPV
+393 PEEPTAPV
-407 TEEPEVPVTPVPPS
+407 
-421 TEGEV
+421 
-426 LPEEPTVPVAP
+426 
-437 SEPVTEQPEAPV
+437 
-449 PPATEAEVLPE
+449 
-460 EPTVPVAPSE
+460 APSE
-470 PITEQPEAPVTPVP
+470 PITEQPEA
-484 PSTEVEVQPEEPTV
+484 
-498 PVVPSEPV
+498 
-506 TEQPEEPEAPVP
+506 
-518 PSTESEV
+518 
-525 QPEEPIEPVVPSSP
+525 
-539 VTEQPEEPE
+539 
-548 TPVPPS
+548 
-554 TEGEVLPEEPTA
+554 
-566 PVAPSE
+566 
-572 PVTEQPEAP
+572 
-581 VPPATEAEVL
+581 
-591 PEEPTEPVVPS
+591 
-602 SPVTE
+602 
-607 EPEIPVTPAPP
+607 
-618 STEGEVLPE
+618 
-627 EPTDPV
+627 
-633 VPSAPV
+633 
-639 TEEPETPVTPAPPS
+639 
-653 TEGEVLPE
+653 
-661 EPTDPVVPSAPVTE
+661 
-675 EPETPV
+675 
-681 TPAPPSTEG
+681 
-690 EVLPEEPT
+690 
-698 DSVVPS
+698 
-704 APVTEESETPVTP
+704 
-717 APPSTEGEV
+717 
-726 LPEEPTDPVVPSSP
+726 
-740 VTEQPEEPETPV
+740 
-752 PPSTEDEVQPAEPTD
+752 
-767 PVVPSA
+767 
-773 PVTEEPKV
+773 
-781 PETPVSPTVED
+781 
-792 EVQPAEPTDS
+792 
-802 VVPSAPVT
+802 
-810 EEPKVPET
+810 
-818 PVSPTVKDEV
+818 
-828 QPEEPTAP
+828 
-836 VVPSSPVT
+836 
-844 EEPKVPETP
+844 
-853 VSPTVE
+853 
-859 DEVQP
+859 
-864 EEPTAPVVPS
+864 
-874 SPVTEEP
+874 
-881 EVPVT
+881 
-886 PVPPSTEDE
+886 
-895 VQPEEPTAPVVPSEP
+895 
-910 VTEQPEEPET
+910 
-920 PVPPSTEVEVQ
+920 
-931 PEEPTAPVV
+931 
-940 PSSPVTEQPEEPET
+940 

-963 VLPEEPTDPVVPS
+963 VLPEEPTDPVGPS
-976 APVTEEPEEPI
+976 APVTEEPEEPETPVPPSTESEVQPEEPTEPVAPSSPVTEEPEEPI

-999 DNVDDKSVELSY
+999 ENVDDKTVELSY

-1020 VKAMV
+1020 VKVLV

-1062 TRFAYNLGSDDAEEE
+1062 TRFAYNLGSDDVEEE
-1077 LGTEKFE
+1077 LRTEKFE

-1112 TALSNLPTSVENYL
+1112 TALTSAPISSENYL
-1126 VKIATVNNKEI
+1126 VKISTVNNKDI

-1152 VSILH
+1152 VSIIH

-1170 DDHHTFTVDK
+1170 DEHHTFTVDK

-1231 LKSLGEQK
+1231 LKSLGDHK
-1239 AYSILQLD
+1239 TYSILQLD

-1263 LKDVAISNDQ
+1263 LKDVAISNER

-1282 SDKSTIN
+1282 SDKSTID
-1289 KVSVSGNITA
+1289 KVSISGNITA

-1334 HIGGVTGILN
+1334 HMGGVTGILN
-1344 SSTIDKVRVNVAIDA
+1344 SSTIDKVRATVAIGA
-1359 KTASGRGQKIGGI
+1359 KTASGRGQGIGGI
-1372 TAEMIMATQQPIMT
+1372 VANAQGAVIK
-1386 NVYVTGKIE
+1386 NSYVTGNIHATE
-1395 ASAPADTG
+1395 TADTG

-1410 MSFLNNIATGTSVT
+1410 MSFLNNIATGVSVT

-1441 SISNLYSVEGH
+1441 TISNLYSVEGH

-1465 LSQEAVLEKIKT
+1465 LSQEAVLDKIKA
-1477 WGIPTTPTMTGQ
+1477 WGIPTAPTKTEQ
-1489 ENSDSQSNSA
+1489 ANTNSQSNSV

-1520 TAKLLP
+1520 TSKLLP

-1551 QSVLTLNEDGVA
+1551 QSVLALNEDGVA

-1580 EDGTSEVLPLVFKGE
+1580 EDGTSEALPLVFKGE

-1604 RLGDQL
+1604 RLGEQL

-1618 SLETSLI
+1618 SLETSFI

-1636 LYSQEMADILHIQ
+1636 LDSQEMADILHIQ
-1649 TADKH
+1649 TADKT

-1737 DFYKRQLDTLGWLK
+1737 DFYKRQLDTLGWLR
-1751 SFTDKITKD
+1751 SFTDKLTKH

-1929 QMADSNLRDK
+1929 QMADSHLRDK

-1965 RRWAGKY
+1965 RRWADKY

-1980 ELAGALNEWHRKST
+1980 ELAGALNEWHRKSN

-2020 MSHELI
+2020 MSHELV

-2034 LDGHKRRPGQD
+2034 LDGYKRRPGQD

-2202 YPIYAGLQNDQGT
+2202 YPIYAGLQNNSGT
-2215 VGGLQFRKTALEL
+2215 IGGLQFRKTALEL

-2282 KERWDKKDRLKAI
+2282 KERLDKKNSMKAI
-2295 TISFNGQTETI
+2295 SFIYNGRTETI
-2306 DNIETL
+2306 ENYDTL
-2312 SRLMAEAVDKDY
+2312 KRLMQDAVNKDY

>member
-1 MFWKEKQ
+1 
-8 NKFSIRKFN
+8 
-17 RGVASVIIGMTAALF
+17 
-32 FVPNLAIKAELTTLA
+32 
-47 HTNVAREQI
+47 
-56 SYKYVLYSELT
+56 
-67 SDEKARIQATIPA
+67 
-80 RQVGDTHTYYM
+80 
-91 VYRPK
+91 
-96 TNLPQ
+96 
-101 TGDIPTFTSSLVGL
+101 
-115 GLLIIGL
+115 
-122 SLTKDRKKRIV
+122 
-133 RSLIILTATGSLSVA
+133 
-148 AISTGSLS
+148 
-156 GFDKQFTLSIGEALP
+156 
-171 QAVISI
+171 
-177 DQHEFV
+177 
-183 GYILE
+183 
-188 GHVNSEAIT
+188 
-197 VSEAIIDEQGS
+197 
-208 SSELILPNI
+208 
-217 LVEGISKHSEAPIVD
+217 
-232 DIIPEEPTVPVAP
+232 EPT
-245 SEPITEQPE
+245 
-254 ASVPP
+254 
-259 ATEDEVQP
+259 D
-267 EEPTAPVVP
+267 PVVP
-276 SSPVTDEPEAP
+276 SSPVTE
-287 VPPSTED
+287 
-294 EVQPEEPTA
+294 QPEEPET
-303 PVAPSEPI
+303 
-311 TEQPEAPVPPATED
+311 PVPPATED

-338 SAPVTEEPEVPVT
+338 SEPVTDEPKVPET
-351 PVPPSTEDEVQPEE
+351 PVSPTVEDEVQ
-365 PTAPVVPSEPITEQ
+365 
-379 PEAPVPPA
+379 
-387 TEDEVL
+387 
-393 PEEPTAPVVPSAPV
+393 
-407 TEEPEVPVTPVPPS
+407 
-421 TEGEV
+421 
-426 LPEEPTVPVAP
+426 
-437 SEPVTEQPEAPV
+437 
-449 PPATEAEVLPE
+449 
-460 EPTVPVAPSE
+460 
-470 PITEQPEAPVTPVP
+470 
-484 PSTEVEVQPEEPTV
+484 
-498 PVVPSEPV
+498 
-506 TEQPEEPEAPVP
+506 
-518 PSTESEV
+518 
-525 QPEEPIEPVVPSSP
+525 
-539 VTEQPEEPE
+539 
-548 TPVPPS
+548 
-554 TEGEVLPEEPTA
+554 
-566 PVAPSE
+566 
-572 PVTEQPEAP
+572 
-581 VPPATEAEVL
+581 
-591 PEEPTEPVVPS
+591 
-602 SPVTE
+602 
-607 EPEIPVTPAPP
+607 
-618 STEGEVLPE
+618 
-627 EPTDPV
+627 
-633 VPSAPV
+633 
-639 TEEPETPVTPAPPS
+639 
-653 TEGEVLPE
+653 
-661 EPTDPVVPSAPVTE
+661 
-675 EPETPV
+675 
-681 TPAPPSTEG
+681 
-690 EVLPEEPT
+690 
-698 DSVVPS
+698 
-704 APVTEESETPVTP
+704 
-717 APPSTEGEV
+717 
-726 LPEEPTDPVVPSSP
+726 PEEPTDPVVPSSP

-752 PPSTEDEVQPAEPTD
+752 PPSTEDEVL
-767 PVVPSA
+767 
-773 PVTEEPKV
+773 
-781 PETPVSPTVED
+781 
-792 EVQPAEPTDS
+792 
-802 VVPSAPVT
+802 
-810 EEPKVPET
+810 
-818 PVSPTVKDEV
+818 
-828 QPEEPTAP
+828 
-836 VVPSSPVT
+836 
-844 EEPKVPETP
+844 
-853 VSPTVE
+853 
-859 DEVQP
+859 P

-886 PVPPSTEDE
+886 PVPPSTEDDII
-895 VQPEEPTAPVVPSEP
+895 PEEPTAPVAPSSP
-910 VTEQPEEPET
+910 VTEQPEEPETPVPPATEDEVQPEEPTEPVVPSSPVTEQPVAPVT

-940 PSSPVTEQPEEPET
+940 PSSPVTEQPEEP
-954 PVPPSTEDE
+954 
-963 VLPEEPTDPVVPS
+963 
-976 APVTEEPEEPI
+976 I
-987 KTKPEL
+987 KTKPKL

-999 DNVDDKSVELSY
+999 ENVDDKTVELSY

-1020 VKAMV
+1020 VKVLV

-1043 ELYKVQFANLL
+1043 ELYKVRFANLL

-1062 TRFAYNLGSDDAEEE
+1062 TRFAYNLGSDDVEEE

-1112 TALSNLPTSVENYL
+1112 TALSSTPISSENYL
-1126 VKIATVNNKEI
+1126 VKISTVNNKEI

-1152 VSILH
+1152 VSIIH
-1157 PKLVKFNQNNSSF
+1157 PKLVKFDQNNSNF
-1170 DDHHTFTVDK
+1170 DEHHTFTVDK

-1219 TDTYITKEFTGS
+1219 TDTYVTKEFTGS

-1263 LKDVAISNDQ
+1263 LKDVSIKNDQ
-1273 TEVAALAKK
+1273 TAVAALARKA
-1282 SDKSTIN
+1282 DKATID

-1299 KQNIAGIVYN
+1299 KQNIAGLVYE

-1334 HIGGVTGILN
+1334 YMGGVTGILN

-1410 MSFLNNIATGTSVT
+1410 MSFLNNIATGASVT

-1452 ATGQPNPTIQSTS
+1452 AAGQPNPTIQSTS
-1465 LSQEAVLEKIKT
+1465 LSQEAVLEKIKA
-1477 WGIPTTPTMTGQ
+1477 WGIPTTPTTTGQ
-1489 ENSDSQSNSA
+1489 ENSDSQSNSV

-1520 TAKLLP
+1520 TSKLLP

-1604 RLGDQL
+1604 RLGEQL

-1649 TADKH
+1649 TTDKN

-1666 AEVKDNLEVHIKG
+1666 AEVKANLEVHIKG

-1704 DKEKI
+1704 DKEKV

-1737 DFYKRQLDTLGWLK
+1737 DFYNRQLDTLEWLK

-1760 DDQFYVSQNGYE
+1760 TDQYYVSQQGYE

-1788 KERFGALSSQ
+1788 KERFGRLSGQ

-1804 FLEYNKKLFLGET
+1804 FLEYNKKLFLGEA

-1835 SNANSSID
+1835 SHANTSID

-1862 LLNIKEKDDIFVMSS
+1862 LLNIKEKDDIFVLSS

-1894 KKTNPE
+1894 KKTNPD
-1900 QYYQAVKTVQTSLI
+1900 QYYQHVQSVQTGLI
-1914 PKHGKRLGDFLDMWY
+1914 PKHAKRLGDFLDMWY
-1929 QMADSNLRDK
+1929 QMADSHLRDK

-1965 RRWAGKY
+1965 RRWADKY

-1980 ELAGALNEWHRKST
+1980 ELAGALNEWHRKSN

-2020 MSHELI
+2020 MSHELV

-2034 LDGHKRRPGQD
+2034 LDGYKRRPGQD

-2065 GFNFMNEHSPNT
+2065 GFNFMNEYSPNT

-2202 YPIYAGLQNDQGT
+2202 YPIYAGLQNNSGT

-2251 AAGRPLSDQF
+2251 ATGQPLSDQF

-2267 ADQYADYTSFKKAMY
+2267 ANQYADYTSFKKAMY

-2295 TISFNGQTETI
+2295 TISFNGQTKTI

-2324 QAAKNKQ
+2324 QAAQNGQ
-2331 AGFNRQGLKD
+2331 IGFNRQDLKD
-2341 AILKAYVKLT
+2341 SVLKAYVKLT

>member
-32 FVPNLAIKAELTTLA
+32 FVPNLAIKAELTALA

-156 GFDKQFTLSIGEALP
+156 GFDKQFTLAIGEALP

-183 GYILE
+183 GFILE
-188 GHVNSEAIT
+188 GDVNSETIT
-197 VSEAIIDEQGS
+197 VSEAIIGEQES
-208 SSELILPNI
+208 SSELILPNT
-217 LVEGISKHSEAPIVD
+217 LVEGISKHSEAPVTPAPPSTEGEVL
-232 DIIPEEPTVPVAP
+232 PEEPTDPVVPSAP
-245 SEPITEQPE
+245 VTEEPETPVTPAPPSTESEVLPEEPTDPVVPSAPVTEEPE
-254 ASVPP
+254 APVPP
-259 ATEDEVQP
+259 STEDEVLP

-287 VPPSTED
+287 VPPATESEVQPEEPTDPVVPSSPVTEQPEAPVTPVPPSTEVEVQPEEPTD
-294 EVQPEEPTA
+294 PVVPSSPVTEQPEAPVTPVPPSTEVEVQPEEPTA
-303 PVAPSEPI
+303 PVVPSSPVTDEPETPVPPSTEVEVQPEEPTDPVVPSSPV
-311 TEQPEAPVPPATED
+311 TEQPEEPETPVPPSTES

-338 SAPVTEEPEVPVT
+338 SNPVTEEPEAPVAPSAPVT
-351 PVPPSTEDEVQPEE
+351 EQPEEPEAPVPPSTEVEVQPEE
-365 PTAPVVPSEPITEQ
+365 PIEPVVPSSPVTEQ
-379 PEAPVPPA
+379 PE
-387 TEDEVL
+387 
-393 PEEPTAPVVPSAPV
+393 
-407 TEEPEVPVTPVPPS
+407 EPETPVPPS

-460 EPTVPVAPSE
+460 EPT
-470 PITEQPEAPVTPVP
+470 
-484 PSTEVEVQPEEPTV
+484 
-498 PVVPSEPV
+498 
-506 TEQPEEPEAPVP
+506 
-518 PSTESEV
+518 
-525 QPEEPIEPVVPSSP
+525 EPVVPSSP
-539 VTEQPEEPE
+539 VTEQP
-548 TPVPPS
+548 V
-554 TEGEVLPEEPTA
+554 A
-566 PVAPSE
+566 PV
-572 PVTEQPEAP
+572 
-581 VPPATEAEVL
+581 
-591 PEEPTEPVVPS
+591 
-602 SPVTE
+602 
-607 EPEIPVTPAPP
+607 
-618 STEGEVLPE
+618 
-627 EPTDPV
+627 
-633 VPSAPV
+633 
-639 TEEPETPVTPAPPS
+639 
-653 TEGEVLPE
+653 
-661 EPTDPVVPSAPVTE
+661 
-675 EPETPV
+675 
-681 TPAPPSTEG
+681 
-690 EVLPEEPT
+690 
-698 DSVVPS
+698 
-704 APVTEESETPVTP
+704 
-717 APPSTEGEV
+717 
-726 LPEEPTDPVVPSSP
+726 
-740 VTEQPEEPETPV
+740 
-752 PPSTEDEVQPAEPTD
+752 
-767 PVVPSA
+767 
-773 PVTEEPKV
+773 
-781 PETPVSPTVED
+781 
-792 EVQPAEPTDS
+792 
-802 VVPSAPVT
+802 
-810 EEPKVPET
+810 
-818 PVSPTVKDEV
+818 
-828 QPEEPTAP
+828 
-836 VVPSSPVT
+836 
-844 EEPKVPETP
+844 
-853 VSPTVE
+853 
-859 DEVQP
+859 
-864 EEPTAPVVPS
+864 
-874 SPVTEEP
+874 
-881 EVPVT
+881 
-886 PVPPSTEDE
+886 
-895 VQPEEPTAPVVPSEP
+895 
-910 VTEQPEEPET
+910 T

-940 PSSPVTEQPEEPET
+940 PSSPVTEQPEEP
-954 PVPPSTEDE
+954 
-963 VLPEEPTDPVVPS
+963 
-976 APVTEEPEEPI
+976 I
-987 KTKPEL
+987 KTKPKL

-999 DNVDDKSVELSY
+999 ENVDDKTVELSY

-1020 VKAMV
+1020 VKAIV
-1025 SLYKGDELVTE
+1025 SLHKGDELVTE
-1036 KEILTQE
+1036 KEILTKE
-1043 ELYKVQFANLL
+1043 ELAKVRFTDLL

-1062 TRFAYNLGSDDAEEE
+1062 TRFAYNLGSNDAEEE
-1077 LGTEKFE
+1077 LPAEKFE

-1092 REYKSIELYQVDE
+1092 RDYKSIELYQVDE
-1105 FGEKTRV
+1105 SGEKTRV
-1112 TALSNLPTSVENYL
+1112 TALSNLPSSTENYL
-1126 VKIATVNNKEI
+1126 VKIATVNNKDI

-1152 VSILH
+1152 VSIIH
-1157 PKLVKFNQNNSSF
+1157 PKLVKFNQNSHSF
-1170 DDHHTFTVDK
+1170 DEHHTFTVDK

-1191 SELVDAINNNPSGT
+1191 SELVDAINTNPSGT
-1205 YYLAADMVVDKEVS
+1205 YYLAADMVVDKSVS

-1231 LKSLGEQK
+1231 LKSLGDHK
-1239 AYSILQLD
+1239 TYSILQLD
-1247 RPLFSTLKNA
+1247 RPLFNTLKNA

-1263 LKDVAISNDQ
+1263 LKDVAISNEQ

-1282 SDKSTIN
+1282 SDKSIID
-1289 KVSVSGNITA
+1289 KVSISGNITA

-1325 SNTASHETY
+1325 RNTASHEAY
-1334 HIGGVTGILN
+1334 YMGGVTGILN
-1344 SSTIDKVRVNVAIDA
+1344 SSTIDKVRATVAIDA
-1359 KTASGRGQKIGGI
+1359 KTASGRGQKIGGV
-1372 TAEMIMATQQPIMT
+1372 TAEMIMLTQQPIMT
-1386 NVYVTGKIE
+1386 NVYVTGRIE

-1410 MSFLNNIATGTSVT
+1410 MSFLNNIATGASVT

-1434 QSATVWS
+1434 QSATAWS
-1441 SISNLYSVEGH
+1441 SISNLYSVEDH
-1452 ATGQPNPTIQSTS
+1452 AAGQPNPTIQPTS
-1465 LSQEAVLEKIKT
+1465 LSQETVLEKIKA
-1477 WGIPTTPTMTGQ
+1477 WGIPTTPTTTGQ
-1489 ENSDSQSNSA
+1489 ENSDSQSNSV

-1506 VQNAQAKRRTAYEN
+1506 VQNARAKRRTAYEN
-1520 TAKLLP
+1520 TSKLLP

-1604 RLGDQL
+1604 RLGEQL

-1649 TADKH
+1649 TTDKN

-1666 AEVKDNLEVHIKG
+1666 AEVKDKLEFHIKG

-1760 DDQFYVSQNGYE
+1760 TDQYYVSQQGYE

-1780 LANNAAIH
+1780 LANNAEIH

-1804 FLEYNKKLFLGET
+1804 FLEYNMKLFLGET

-1900 QYYQAVKTVQTSLI
+1900 QYYQEVKTVQTSLI

-1965 RRWAGKY
+1965 RRWADKY

-1980 ELAGALNEWHRKST
+1980 ELAGALNEWHRKSN

-2020 MSHELI
+2020 LSHELV

-2034 LDGHKRRPGQD
+2034 LDGYKRRPGQD

-2111 EAIATKGKEAY
+2111 EAIAAKGKEAY

-2134 TEAHTNQIPGY
+2134 TEAPTNQSLIY
-2145 QNTHDRIR
+2145 QNAHDRIR
-2153 KLSDVELANLNIST
+2153 KLSDEELANLNIAT

-2202 YPIYAGLQNDQGT
+2202 YPIYAGLQNNSGT

-2282 KERWDKKDRLKAI
+2282 KERLDKKNSMKAI
-2295 TISFNGQTETI
+2295 SFIYNGQTETI

>member
-17 RGVASVIIGMTAALF
+17 RGVASVIIGMTVALF
-32 FVPNLAIKAELTTLA
+32 FVPNLAIKAELTALA

-197 VSEAIIDEQGS
+197 VSEAIIGEQGS

-217 LVEGISKHSEAPIVD
+217 LVEGISKHSETPIVD
-232 DIIPEEPTVPVAP
+232 DII
-245 SEPITEQPE
+245 
-254 ASVPP
+254 
-259 ATEDEVQP
+259 
-267 EEPTAPVVP
+267 
-276 SSPVTDEPEAP
+276 
-287 VPPSTED
+287 
-294 EVQPEEPTA
+294 
-303 PVAPSEPI
+303 
-311 TEQPEAPVPPATED
+311 
-325 EVLPEE
+325 
-331 PTAPVVP
+331 
-338 SAPVTEEPEVPVT
+338 
-351 PVPPSTEDEVQPEE
+351 PEE

-379 PEAPVPPA
+379 PEV
-387 TEDEVL
+387 
-393 PEEPTAPVVPSAPV
+393 
-407 TEEPEVPVTPVPPS
+407 
-421 TEGEV
+421 
-426 LPEEPTVPVAP
+426 
-437 SEPVTEQPEAPV
+437 
-449 PPATEAEVLPE
+449 
-460 EPTVPVAPSE
+460 
-470 PITEQPEAPVTPVP
+470 PVTPVP
-484 PSTEVEVQPEEPTV
+484 PSTEVEV
-498 PVVPSEPV
+498 
-506 TEQPEEPEAPVP
+506 
-518 PSTESEV
+518 
-525 QPEEPIEPVVPSSP
+525 
-539 VTEQPEEPE
+539 
-548 TPVPPS
+548 
-554 TEGEVLPEEPTA
+554 L
-566 PVAPSE
+566 
-572 PVTEQPEAP
+572 
-581 VPPATEAEVL
+581 
-591 PEEPTEPVVPS
+591 
-602 SPVTE
+602 
-607 EPEIPVTPAPP
+607 
-618 STEGEVLPE
+618 
-627 EPTDPV
+627 
-633 VPSAPV
+633 
-639 TEEPETPVTPAPPS
+639 
-653 TEGEVLPE
+653 
-661 EPTDPVVPSAPVTE
+661 
-675 EPETPV
+675 
-681 TPAPPSTEG
+681 
-690 EVLPEEPT
+690 
-698 DSVVPS
+698 
-704 APVTEESETPVTP
+704 
-717 APPSTEGEV
+717 
-726 LPEEPTDPVVPSSP
+726 
-740 VTEQPEEPETPV
+740 
-752 PPSTEDEVQPAEPTD
+752 
-767 PVVPSA
+767 
-773 PVTEEPKV
+773 
-781 PETPVSPTVED
+781 
-792 EVQPAEPTDS
+792 
-802 VVPSAPVT
+802 
-810 EEPKVPET
+810 
-818 PVSPTVKDEV
+818 
-828 QPEEPTAP
+828 
-836 VVPSSPVT
+836 
-844 EEPKVPETP
+844 
-853 VSPTVE
+853 
-859 DEVQP
+859 
-864 EEPTAPVVPS
+864 
-874 SPVTEEP
+874 
-881 EVPVT
+881 
-886 PVPPSTEDE
+886 
-895 VQPEEPTAPVVPSEP
+895 
-910 VTEQPEEPET
+910 
-920 PVPPSTEVEVQ
+920 

-963 VLPEEPTDPVVPS
+963 VQPEEPTAPVAPSAPVTEEPKVPETPVSPTVEDEVQPEEPTAPVAPSEPITEQPEVPVTPVPPSTEDEVQPEEPTDPVVPS
-976 APVTEEPEEPI
+976 SPVMEQPVAPVTPVPPSTEDEVQPEEPTAPVVPSNPVTDEPEEPI
-987 KTKPEL
+987 KTKPKL

-999 DNVDDKSVELSY
+999 ENVDDKTVELSY

-1020 VKAMV
+1020 VKVLV

-1062 TRFAYNLGSDDAEEE
+1062 TRFAYNLGSNDVEEE
-1077 LGTEKFE
+1077 LRTEKFE

-1112 TALSNLPTSVENYL
+1112 TALTSAPISSENYL
-1126 VKIATVNNKEI
+1126 VKISTVNNKDI

-1152 VSILH
+1152 VSIIH

-1170 DDHHTFTVDK
+1170 DEHHTFTVDK

-1231 LKSLGEQK
+1231 LKSLGDHK
-1239 AYSILQLD
+1239 TYSILQLD
-1247 RPLFSTLKNA
+1247 KPLFSTLKNA

-1263 LKDVAISNDQ
+1263 LKNVAISIDQ

-1282 SDKSTIN
+1282 SDKSTID

-1299 KQNIAGIVYN
+1299 KQNIAGLVYE

-1344 SSTIDKVRVNVAIDA
+1344 SSTIDKVRATVAIDA
-1359 KTASGRGQKIGGI
+1359 KTASGRGQKIGGV
-1372 TAEMIMATQQPIMT
+1372 TAEMIVSTQQPIMT

-1410 MSFLNNIATGTSVT
+1410 MSFLNNIATGVSVT
-1424 NGGIIASGQT
+1424 NGGIIASAQNAY
-1434 QSATVWS
+1434 ATVLS
-1441 SISNLYSVEGH
+1441 TISNLYSVEGH
-1452 ATGQPNPTIQSTS
+1452 AAGQPNPTIQSTS

-1580 EDGTSEVLPLVFKGE
+1580 EDGTSEIIPLVYKGE

-1604 RLGDQL
+1604 RLGEQL

-1625 DELVTAFSQVD
+1625 DELVTAFYQVD

-1649 TADKH
+1649 TTDKN

-1737 DFYKRQLDTLGWLK
+1737 DFYNRQLDTLGWLK

-1900 QYYQAVKTVQTSLI
+1900 QYYQEVKTVQTSLI

-1965 RRWAGKY
+1965 RRWADKY

-1980 ELAGALNEWHRKST
+1980 ELAGALNEWHRKSN

-2020 MSHELI
+2020 MSHELV

-2034 LDGHKRRPGQD
+2034 LDGYKRRPGQD

-2065 GFNFMNEHSPNT
+2065 GFNFMNEYSPNT

-2202 YPIYAGLQNDQGT
+2202 YPIYAGLQNNSGT

-2267 ADQYADYTSFKKAMY
+2267 ANQYADYTSFKKAMY
-2282 KERWDKKDRLKAI
+2282 KERLDKKNSMKAI
-2295 TISFNGQTETI
+2295 SFIYNGRTETI
-2306 DNIETL
+2306 ENYDTL
-2312 SRLMAEAVDKDY
+2312 KRLMQDAVNKDY
-2324 QAAKNKQ
+2324 QAAQNGQ
-2331 AGFNRQGLKD
+2331 IEFNRQGLKD

>member
-32 FVPNLAIKAELTTLA
+32 FVPNLAIKAELTALA

-156 GFDKQFTLSIGEALP
+156 GFDKQFSLAIGEALP

-197 VSEAIIDEQGS
+197 VSEAIIGEQGS

-232 DIIPEEPTVPVAP
+232 DIIPEEPTAPVAP
-245 SEPITEQPE
+245 SSPVTEQPE
-254 ASVPP
+254 EPETPVPPATEAEVLPAEPTAPVVPGSPVTEEPEVPVTPVPP

-267 EEPTAPVVP
+267 EEPTAPVV
-276 SSPVTDEPEAP
+276 
-287 VPPSTED
+287 
-294 EVQPEEPTA
+294 
-303 PVAPSEPI
+303 PSEPI

-338 SAPVTEEPEVPVT
+338 SNPVTEQPVAPVTPVPPATEDEVQPEEPTAPVVPSEPITEQPEAPVT

-393 PEEPTAPVVPSAPV
+393 PEEPTAPVAPSSPVTEQPEEPETPVSPSTESEVLPEEPTAPVVPSNPVTEQPEEPETPVPPSTEDEVLPEEPTAPVGPSAPV

-421 TEGEV
+421 TE
-426 LPEEPTVPVAP
+426 
-437 SEPVTEQPEAPV
+437 
-449 PPATEAEVLPE
+449 
-460 EPTVPVAPSE
+460 
-470 PITEQPEAPVTPVP
+470 
-484 PSTEVEVQPEEPTV
+484 
-498 PVVPSEPV
+498 
-506 TEQPEEPEAPVP
+506 
-518 PSTESEV
+518 
-525 QPEEPIEPVVPSSP
+525 
-539 VTEQPEEPE
+539 
-548 TPVPPS
+548 
-554 TEGEVLPEEPTA
+554 
-566 PVAPSE
+566 
-572 PVTEQPEAP
+572 
-581 VPPATEAEVL
+581 
-591 PEEPTEPVVPS
+591 
-602 SPVTE
+602 
-607 EPEIPVTPAPP
+607 
-618 STEGEVLPE
+618 
-627 EPTDPV
+627 
-633 VPSAPV
+633 
-639 TEEPETPVTPAPPS
+639 
-653 TEGEVLPE
+653 
-661 EPTDPVVPSAPVTE
+661 
-675 EPETPV
+675 
-681 TPAPPSTEG
+681 
-690 EVLPEEPT
+690 
-698 DSVVPS
+698 
-704 APVTEESETPVTP
+704 
-717 APPSTEGEV
+717 
-726 LPEEPTDPVVPSSP
+726 
-740 VTEQPEEPETPV
+740 
-752 PPSTEDEVQPAEPTD
+752 
-767 PVVPSA
+767 
-773 PVTEEPKV
+773 
-781 PETPVSPTVED
+781 
-792 EVQPAEPTDS
+792 
-802 VVPSAPVT
+802 
-810 EEPKVPET
+810 
-818 PVSPTVKDEV
+818 DEV
-828 QPEEPTAP
+828 QPEESTEP
-836 VVPSSPVT
+836 VGPS
-844 EEPKVPETP
+844 
-853 VSPTVE
+853 
-859 DEVQP
+859 
-864 EEPTAPVVPS
+864 A
-874 SPVTEEP
+874 PVTEEP

-895 VQPEEPTAPVVPSEP
+895 VQPEEPTAPVAPSSP
-910 VTEQPEEPET
+910 VTDEPET
-920 PVPPSTEVEVQ
+920 PVPPSTESEVL

-940 PSSPVTEQPEEPET
+940 PNN
-954 PVPPSTEDE
+954 
-963 VLPEEPTDPVVPS
+963 
-976 APVTEEPEEPI
+976 PVTEEPEEPI

-999 DNVDDKSVELSY
+999 ENVDDKTVELSY

-1062 TRFAYNLGSDDAEEE
+1062 TRFAYNLGSDDVEEE

-1112 TALSNLPTSVENYL
+1112 TALTSTPISSENYL
-1126 VKIATVNNKEI
+1126 VKISTVNNKDI

-1152 VSILH
+1152 VSIIH

-1170 DDHHTFTVDK
+1170 DEHYTFTVDK

-1263 LKDVAISNDQ
+1263 LKDVSIKNDQ
-1273 TEVAALAKK
+1273 TAVAALARKA
-1282 SDKSTIN
+1282 DKATID

-1299 KQNIAGIVYN
+1299 KQNIAGLVYE

-1334 HIGGVTGILN
+1334 YMGGVTGILN

-1359 KTASGRGQKIGGI
+1359 KTASGRGQKIGGVTSDMILSMI
-1372 TAEMIMATQQPIMT
+1372 TNA
-1386 NVYVTGKIE
+1386 YVTGNIQ
-1395 ASAPADTG
+1395 ATAPADTG
-1403 GVVGLAR
+1403 GVVGTAR
-1410 MSFLNNIATGTSVT
+1410 MSVLNNIVTGASVT
-1424 NGGIIASGQT
+1424 NGGIIASGQNAY
-1434 QSATVWS
+1434 ATVGS
-1441 SISNLYSVEGH
+1441 TISNLYSVEGH
-1452 ATGQPNPTIQSTS
+1452 ATGQPNPAIQSTS
-1465 LSQEAVLEKIKT
+1465 LSQEAVLEKIKA
-1477 WGIPTTPTMTGQ
+1477 WGIPTTPTTTGQ
-1489 ENSDSQSNSA
+1489 ENSDSQSNSV

-1506 VQNAQAKRRTAYEN
+1506 VQNARAERRTAYEN

-1604 RLGDQL
+1604 HLGDQL

-1625 DELVTAFSQVD
+1625 DDLVQEFSQVE
-1636 LYSQEMADILHIQ
+1636 LYSEKMAEVLHIK

-1737 DFYKRQLDTLGWLK
+1737 DFYKRQLDTLGWLR
-1751 SFTDKITKD
+1751 SFTDKLTKH
-1760 DDQFYVSQNGYE
+1760 DDQFYVSQKGYE

-1929 QMADSNLRDK
+1929 QMADSHLRDK

-2020 MSHELI
+2020 MSHELV

-2034 LDGHKRRPGQD
+2034 LDGYKRRPGQD

-2134 TEAHTNQIPGY
+2134 TEATTNQSLIY
-2145 QNTHDRIR
+2145 QNAHDRIR
-2153 KLSDVELANLNIST
+2153 KLSDEELANLNIAT

-2267 ADQYADYTSFKKAMY
+2267 ANQYADYTSFKKAMY

-2324 QAAKNKQ
+2324 QAVKNKQ

>member
-32 FVPNLAIKAELTTLA
+32 FVPNLAIKAELTALA

-156 GFDKQFTLSIGEALP
+156 GFDKQFSLAIGEALP

-197 VSEAIIDEQGS
+197 VSEAIIGEQGS

-232 DIIPEEPTVPVAP
+232 DIIPEEPK
-245 SEPITEQPE
+245 
-254 ASVPP
+254 
-259 ATEDEVQP
+259 
-267 EEPTAPVVP
+267 APVVP
-276 SSPVTDEPEAP
+276 SNPVTDEPEA
-287 VPPSTED
+287 
-294 EVQPEEPTA
+294 
-303 PVAPSEPI
+303 
-311 TEQPEAPVPPATED
+311 
-325 EVLPEE
+325 
-331 PTAPVVP
+331 
-338 SAPVTEEPEVPVT
+338 
-351 PVPPSTEDEVQPEE
+351 
-365 PTAPVVPSEPITEQ
+365 
-379 PEAPVPPA
+379 
-387 TEDEVL
+387 
-393 PEEPTAPVVPSAPV
+393 
-407 TEEPEVPVTPVPPS
+407 
-421 TEGEV
+421 
-426 LPEEPTVPVAP
+426 
-437 SEPVTEQPEAPV
+437 
-449 PPATEAEVLPE
+449 
-460 EPTVPVAPSE
+460 
-470 PITEQPEAPVTPVP
+470 
-484 PSTEVEVQPEEPTV
+484 
-498 PVVPSEPV
+498 
-506 TEQPEEPEAPVP
+506 
-518 PSTESEV
+518 
-525 QPEEPIEPVVPSSP
+525 
-539 VTEQPEEPE
+539 
-548 TPVPPS
+548 PVPPS

-566 PVAPSE
+566 PVAPSS
-572 PVTEQPEAP
+572 PVTEQ
-581 VPPATEAEVL
+581 
-591 PEEPTEPVVPS
+591 
-602 SPVTE
+602 
-607 EPEIPVTPAPP
+607 
-618 STEGEVLPE
+618 
-627 EPTDPV
+627 
-633 VPSAPV
+633 
-639 TEEPETPVTPAPPS
+639 PETPVTPAPPS

-661 EPTDPVVPSAPVTE
+661 EPTDPVI
-675 EPETPV
+675 
-681 TPAPPSTEG
+681 
-690 EVLPEEPT
+690 
-698 DSVVPS
+698 PS

-752 PPSTEDEVQPAEPTD
+752 PPSTEGEVLPEEPTD

-792 EVQPAEPTDS
+792 EVQPAEPTD
-802 VVPSAPVT
+802 
-810 EEPKVPET
+810 
-818 PVSPTVKDEV
+818 
-828 QPEEPTAP
+828 P

-844 EEPKVPETP
+844 EQPEAPVPPATEDEVLPEEPTDPVVPSSPVTEQPEEPETP
-853 VSPTVE
+853 VPPATEDEVQPAEPTDPVVPSSPVTEQPEEPETPVPPATE

-864 EEPTAPVVPS
+864 EEPTDPVAPSAPVTEEPEAPVPPATEAEVLPAEPTAPVVPSNPVTEQPEAPVPPSTEDEVLPEEPTDPVGPSAPVTEEPEEPETPVPPATEDEVQPEEPTEPVAPS

-886 PVPPSTEDE
+886 PVPPSTESE
-895 VQPEEPTAPVVPSEP
+895 VL
-910 VTEQPEEPET
+910 
-920 PVPPSTEVEVQ
+920 

-940 PSSPVTEQPEEPET
+940 PSS
-954 PVPPSTEDE
+954 
-963 VLPEEPTDPVVPS
+963 
-976 APVTEEPEEPI
+976 PVTEEPEEPI

-999 DNVDDKSVELSY
+999 ENVDDKTVELSY

-1036 KEILTQE
+1036 KEILTKE

-1062 TRFAYNLGSDDAEEE
+1062 TRFAYNLGSDDVEEE
-1077 LGTEKFE
+1077 LRTEKFE

-1112 TALSNLPTSVENYL
+1112 TALSSTPISSENYL
-1126 VKIATVNNKEI
+1126 VKISTVNNKEI

-1152 VSILH
+1152 VSIIH
-1157 PKLVKFNQNNSSF
+1157 PKLVKFDQNNSNF
-1170 DDHHTFTVDK
+1170 DEHHTFTVDK

-1219 TDTYITKEFTGS
+1219 TDTYVTKEFTGS
-1231 LKSLGEQK
+1231 LKSLGDHRT
-1239 AYSILQLD
+1239 YSILQLD
-1247 RPLFSTLKNA
+1247 KPLFSTLKNA

-1282 SDKSTIN
+1282 SDKSTID

-1299 KQNIAGIVYN
+1299 KQNIAGLVYE

-1344 SSTIDKVRVNVAIDA
+1344 SSTIDKVRATVAIDA
-1359 KTASGRGQKIGGI
+1359 KTASGRGQKIGGV
-1372 TAEMIMATQQPIMT
+1372 TAEMIVSTQQPIMT

-1410 MSFLNNIATGTSVT
+1410 MSVLNNIATGASVT

-1434 QSATVWS
+1434 QSATAWS

-1452 ATGQPNPTIQSTS
+1452 AAGQPNPTIQSTS
-1465 LSQEAVLEKIKT
+1465 LSQEAVLEKIT
-1477 WGIPTTPTMTGQ
+1477 AWGIPTTPTTTGQ
-1489 ENSDSQSNSA
+1489 ENSDSQSNSV

-1649 TADKH
+1649 TTDKN

-1666 AEVKDNLEVHIKG
+1666 AEVKANLEEHIKG

-1709 MFALAYLNRLYGIKY
+1709 MFALSYLNRLYGIKY

-1737 DFYKRQLDTLGWLK
+1737 DFYNRQLDTLDWLK
-1751 SFTDKITKD
+1751 SFTNQIIKD
-1760 DDQFYVSQNGYE
+1760 TDQYYVSQQGYE

-1929 QMADSNLRDK
+1929 QMADSHLRDK

-1965 RRWAGKY
+1965 RRWADKY

-1980 ELAGALNEWHRKST
+1980 ELAGALNEWHRKSN

-2020 MSHELI
+2020 MSHELV

-2034 LDGHKRRPGQD
+2034 LDGYKRRPGQD

-2065 GFNFMNEHSPNT
+2065 GFNFMNEYSPNT
-2077 PHNVSSSRFKTKEDL
+2077 PHNVSSSRFKIKEDL

-2111 EAIATKGKEAY
+2111 EAIAAKGKEAY

-2134 TEAHTNQIPGY
+2134 AEATTNQPLIY
-2145 QNTHDRIR
+2145 QNAHDRIR

-2202 YPIYAGLQNDQGT
+2202 YPIYAGLQNNSGT

>member
-17 RGVASVIIGMTAALF
+17 RGVASVIIGMTVALF
-32 FVPNLAIKAELTTLA
+32 FVPNLAIKAELTALA

-197 VSEAIIDEQGS
+197 VSEAIIGEQGS

-217 LVEGISKHSEAPIVD
+217 LVEGISKHSETPIVD
-232 DIIPEEPTVPVAP
+232 DII
-245 SEPITEQPE
+245 
-254 ASVPP
+254 
-259 ATEDEVQP
+259 
-267 EEPTAPVVP
+267 
-276 SSPVTDEPEAP
+276 
-287 VPPSTED
+287 
-294 EVQPEEPTA
+294 
-303 PVAPSEPI
+303 
-311 TEQPEAPVPPATED
+311 
-325 EVLPEE
+325 
-331 PTAPVVP
+331 
-338 SAPVTEEPEVPVT
+338 
-351 PVPPSTEDEVQPEE
+351 PEE

-379 PEAPVPPA
+379 PEV
-387 TEDEVL
+387 
-393 PEEPTAPVVPSAPV
+393 
-407 TEEPEVPVTPVPPS
+407 
-421 TEGEV
+421 
-426 LPEEPTVPVAP
+426 
-437 SEPVTEQPEAPV
+437 
-449 PPATEAEVLPE
+449 
-460 EPTVPVAPSE
+460 
-470 PITEQPEAPVTPVP
+470 PVTPVP
-484 PSTEVEVQPEEPTV
+484 PSTEVEV
-498 PVVPSEPV
+498 
-506 TEQPEEPEAPVP
+506 
-518 PSTESEV
+518 
-525 QPEEPIEPVVPSSP
+525 
-539 VTEQPEEPE
+539 
-548 TPVPPS
+548 
-554 TEGEVLPEEPTA
+554 L
-566 PVAPSE
+566 
-572 PVTEQPEAP
+572 
-581 VPPATEAEVL
+581 
-591 PEEPTEPVVPS
+591 
-602 SPVTE
+602 
-607 EPEIPVTPAPP
+607 
-618 STEGEVLPE
+618 
-627 EPTDPV
+627 
-633 VPSAPV
+633 
-639 TEEPETPVTPAPPS
+639 
-653 TEGEVLPE
+653 
-661 EPTDPVVPSAPVTE
+661 
-675 EPETPV
+675 
-681 TPAPPSTEG
+681 
-690 EVLPEEPT
+690 
-698 DSVVPS
+698 
-704 APVTEESETPVTP
+704 
-717 APPSTEGEV
+717 
-726 LPEEPTDPVVPSSP
+726 
-740 VTEQPEEPETPV
+740 
-752 PPSTEDEVQPAEPTD
+752 
-767 PVVPSA
+767 
-773 PVTEEPKV
+773 
-781 PETPVSPTVED
+781 
-792 EVQPAEPTDS
+792 
-802 VVPSAPVT
+802 
-810 EEPKVPET
+810 
-818 PVSPTVKDEV
+818 
-828 QPEEPTAP
+828 
-836 VVPSSPVT
+836 
-844 EEPKVPETP
+844 
-853 VSPTVE
+853 
-859 DEVQP
+859 
-864 EEPTAPVVPS
+864 
-874 SPVTEEP
+874 
-881 EVPVT
+881 
-886 PVPPSTEDE
+886 
-895 VQPEEPTAPVVPSEP
+895 
-910 VTEQPEEPET
+910 
-920 PVPPSTEVEVQ
+920 

-963 VLPEEPTDPVVPS
+963 VQPEEPTAPVAPSAPVTEEPKVPETPVSPTVEDEVQPEEPTDPVVPSSPVTEQPEQPEAPVPPSTEVEVQPEEPTDPVVPS
-976 APVTEEPEEPI
+976 APVTEQPEEPETPVSPSTEAEVQPEEPTAPVVPSEPVTEQPEAPETPVPPATEAEVQPEEPTAPVVPSNPVTEEPEVPETPVSPTVEDEVQPEEPTAPVAPSEPITEEPEVPVTPVPPSTEDEIQPEEPTAPVVPSNPVTDEPEEPI
-987 KTKPEL
+987 KTKPKL

-999 DNVDDKSVELSY
+999 ENVDDKTVELSY

-1020 VKAMV
+1020 VKVLV

-1062 TRFAYNLGSDDAEEE
+1062 TRFAYNLGSNDVEEE
-1077 LGTEKFE
+1077 LRTEKFE

-1112 TALSNLPTSVENYL
+1112 TALTSAPISSENYL
-1126 VKIATVNNKEI
+1126 VKISTVNNKDI

-1152 VSILH
+1152 VSIIH

-1170 DDHHTFTVDK
+1170 DEHHTFTVDK

-1231 LKSLGEQK
+1231 LKSLGDHK
-1239 AYSILQLD
+1239 TYSILQLD
-1247 RPLFSTLKNA
+1247 KPLFSTLKNA

-1263 LKDVAISNDQ
+1263 LKNVAISIDQ

-1282 SDKSTIN
+1282 SDKSTID

-1299 KQNIAGIVYN
+1299 KQNIAGLVYE

-1344 SSTIDKVRVNVAIDA
+1344 SSTIDKVRATVAIDA
-1359 KTASGRGQKIGGI
+1359 KTASGRGQKIGGV
-1372 TAEMIMATQQPIMT
+1372 TAEMIVSTQQPIMT

-1410 MSFLNNIATGTSVT
+1410 MSFLNNIATGVSVT
-1424 NGGIIASGQT
+1424 NGGIIASAQNAY
-1434 QSATVWS
+1434 ATVLS
-1441 SISNLYSVEGH
+1441 TISNLYSVEGH
-1452 ATGQPNPTIQSTS
+1452 AAGQPNPTIQSTS

-1580 EDGTSEVLPLVFKGE
+1580 EDGTSEIIPLVYKGE

-1604 RLGDQL
+1604 RLGEQL

-1625 DELVTAFSQVD
+1625 DELVTAFYQVD

-1649 TADKH
+1649 TTDKN

-1737 DFYKRQLDTLGWLK
+1737 DFYNRQLDTLGWLK

-1900 QYYQAVKTVQTSLI
+1900 QYYQEVKTVQTSLI

-1965 RRWAGKY
+1965 RRWADKY

-1980 ELAGALNEWHRKST
+1980 ELAGALNEWHRKSN

-2020 MSHELI
+2020 MSHELV

-2034 LDGHKRRPGQD
+2034 LDGYKRRPGQD

-2065 GFNFMNEHSPNT
+2065 GFNFMNEYSPNT

-2202 YPIYAGLQNDQGT
+2202 YPIYAGLQNNSGT

-2267 ADQYADYTSFKKAMY
+2267 ANQYADYTSFKKAMY
-2282 KERWDKKDRLKAI
+2282 KERLDKKNSMKAI
-2295 TISFNGQTETI
+2295 SFIYNGRTETI
-2306 DNIETL
+2306 ENYDTL
-2312 SRLMAEAVDKDY
+2312 KRLMQDAVNKDY
-2324 QAAKNKQ
+2324 QAAQNGQ
-2331 AGFNRQGLKD
+2331 IEFNRQGLKD

>member
-32 FVPNLAIKAELTTLA
+32 FVPNLAIKAELTALA

-133 RSLIILTATGSLSVA
+133 RSLIILTATGSLSVD

-232 DIIPEEPTVPVAP
+232 DIIPEEPTDPVVPSSP

-254 ASVPP
+254 DPVTPVPP
-259 ATEDEVQP
+259 STEAEVLPEEPTDPVVPVAPVTEQPEAPVPSSTEDEVQPEEPTDPVAPSEPVTDEPKVPETPVSPTVEDEVQP

-294 EVQPEEPTA
+294 EVQPEEPTDPVAPSEPITEQPEAPVPPATEDEVLPEEPTAPVVPSSPVTDEPEAPVPPSTEDEVLPEEPTDPVAPSEPVTEEPEEPETPVPPSTESEVQPEEPTEPVAPSSPVTEEPEVPVTPVPPSTEDEVLPEEPTA

-338 SAPVTEEPEVPVT
+338 S
-351 PVPPSTEDEVQPEE
+351 S
-365 PTAPVVPSEPITEQ
+365 
-379 PEAPVPPA
+379 
-387 TEDEVL
+387 
-393 PEEPTAPVVPSAPV
+393 
-407 TEEPEVPVTPVPPS
+407 
-421 TEGEV
+421 
-426 LPEEPTVPVAP
+426 
-437 SEPVTEQPEAPV
+437 
-449 PPATEAEVLPE
+449 
-460 EPTVPVAPSE
+460 
-470 PITEQPEAPVTPVP
+470 
-484 PSTEVEVQPEEPTV
+484 
-498 PVVPSEPV
+498 
-506 TEQPEEPEAPVP
+506 
-518 PSTESEV
+518 
-525 QPEEPIEPVVPSSP
+525 
-539 VTEQPEEPE
+539 
-548 TPVPPS
+548 
-554 TEGEVLPEEPTA
+554 
-566 PVAPSE
+566 
-572 PVTEQPEAP
+572 
-581 VPPATEAEVL
+581 
-591 PEEPTEPVVPS
+591 
-602 SPVTE
+602 
-607 EPEIPVTPAPP
+607 
-618 STEGEVLPE
+618 
-627 EPTDPV
+627 
-633 VPSAPV
+633 
-639 TEEPETPVTPAPPS
+639 
-653 TEGEVLPE
+653 
-661 EPTDPVVPSAPVTE
+661 
-675 EPETPV
+675 
-681 TPAPPSTEG
+681 
-690 EVLPEEPT
+690 
-698 DSVVPS
+698 
-704 APVTEESETPVTP
+704 
-717 APPSTEGEV
+717 
-726 LPEEPTDPVVPSSP
+726 
-740 VTEQPEEPETPV
+740 
-752 PPSTEDEVQPAEPTD
+752 
-767 PVVPSA
+767 
-773 PVTEEPKV
+773 
-781 PETPVSPTVED
+781 
-792 EVQPAEPTDS
+792 
-802 VVPSAPVT
+802 
-810 EEPKVPET
+810 
-818 PVSPTVKDEV
+818 
-828 QPEEPTAP
+828 
-836 VVPSSPVT
+836 
-844 EEPKVPETP
+844 
-853 VSPTVE
+853 
-859 DEVQP
+859 
-864 EEPTAPVVPS
+864 
-874 SPVTEEP
+874 
-881 EVPVT
+881 
-886 PVPPSTEDE
+886 
-895 VQPEEPTAPVVPSEP
+895 
-910 VTEQPEEPET
+910 
-920 PVPPSTEVEVQ
+920 
-931 PEEPTAPVV
+931 
-940 PSSPVTEQPEEPET
+940 
-954 PVPPSTEDE
+954 
-963 VLPEEPTDPVVPS
+963 
-976 APVTEEPEEPI
+976 PVTEEPEEPI

-999 DNVDDKSVELSY
+999 ENVDDKSVELSY

-1020 VKAMV
+1020 VKVLV

-1036 KEILTQE
+1036 IAIQAKD
-1043 ELYKVQFANLL
+1043 ELDKVCFTELL
-1054 LNTEYKVK
+1054 LNTEYTVK
-1062 TRFAYNLGSDDAEEE
+1062 TRFTYNLGNEDVEED
-1077 LGTEKFE
+1077 LPTEKFE

-1112 TALSNLPTSVENYL
+1112 TALTSTPISSENYL
-1126 VKIATVNNKEI
+1126 VKISTVNNKDI

-1152 VSILH
+1152 VSIIH
-1157 PKLVKFNQNNSSF
+1157 PKLVKFDQNNSNF
-1170 DDHHTFTVDK
+1170 DEHHTFTVDK

-1282 SDKSTIN
+1282 SDKSTID

-1334 HIGGVTGILN
+1334 YMGGVTGILN
-1344 SSTIDKVRVNVAIDA
+1344 SSIIDKVRVNVAIDA
-1359 KTASGRGQKIGGI
+1359 KTASGRGQGIGGI
-1372 TAEMIMATQQPIMT
+1372 VANAQGAVIK
-1386 NVYVTGKIE
+1386 NSYVTGNIHATE
-1395 ASAPADTG
+1395 TADTG
-1403 GVVGLAR
+1403 GVVGTAR
-1410 MSFLNNIATGTSVT
+1410 MSVLNNIATGASVT

-1434 QSATVWS
+1434 QSATAWS

-1452 ATGQPNPTIQSTS
+1452 AAGQPNPTIQSTS
-1465 LSQEAVLEKIKT
+1465 LSQEAVLEKIT
-1477 WGIPTTPTMTGQ
+1477 AWGIPTTPTTTGQ
-1489 ENSDSQSNSA
+1489 ENSDSQSNSV

-1506 VQNAQAKRRTAYEN
+1506 VQNAQAERRTAYEN

-1625 DELVTAFSQVD
+1625 DDLVQEFSRVE
-1636 LYSQEMADILHIQ
+1636 LYSEKMAEVLHIK

-1666 AEVKDNLEVHIKG
+1666 AEVKANLEEHIKG
-1679 LLANRQVVDTTSKA
+1679 LLANRLVVDTTSKA

-1737 DFYKRQLDTLGWLK
+1737 DFYNRQLDTLEWLK

-1760 DDQFYVSQNGYE
+1760 TDQYYVSQQGYE

-1780 LANNAAIH
+1780 LANNAEIH

-1929 QMADSNLRDK
+1929 QMADSHLRDK

-1965 RRWAGKY
+1965 RRWADKY

-1980 ELAGALNEWHRKST
+1980 ELAGALNEWHRKSN

-2020 MSHELI
+2020 MSHELV

-2034 LDGHKRRPGQD
+2034 LDGYKRRPGQD

-2065 GFNFMNEHSPNT
+2065 GFNFMNEYSPNT

-2202 YPIYAGLQNDQGT
+2202 YPIYAGLQNNSGT

-2267 ADQYADYTSFKKAMY
+2267 ANQYADYTSFKKAMY

>member
-32 FVPNLAIKAELTTLA
+32 FVPNLAIKAELTALA

-156 GFDKQFTLSIGEALP
+156 GFDKQFSLAIGEALP

-217 LVEGISKHSEAPIVD
+217 LVEGISKHSEAP
-232 DIIPEEPTVPVAP
+232 
-245 SEPITEQPE
+245 
-254 ASVPP
+254 VPP

-267 EEPTAPVVP
+267 EEPTAPVAP
-276 SSPVTDEPEAP
+276 SSPVTEQPEAPVPPATEDEVQPEEPTAPVAPSAPVTEQPEEPEAP

-294 EVQPEEPTA
+294 EVQPEEPTE
-303 PVAPSEPI
+303 PVA
-311 TEQPEAPVPPATED
+311 
-325 EVLPEE
+325 
-331 PTAPVVP
+331 
-338 SAPVTEEPEVPVT
+338 
-351 PVPPSTEDEVQPEE
+351 
-365 PTAPVVPSEPITEQ
+365 
-379 PEAPVPPA
+379 
-387 TEDEVL
+387 
-393 PEEPTAPVVPSAPV
+393 
-407 TEEPEVPVTPVPPS
+407 
-421 TEGEV
+421 
-426 LPEEPTVPVAP
+426 
-437 SEPVTEQPEAPV
+437 
-449 PPATEAEVLPE
+449 
-460 EPTVPVAPSE
+460 
-470 PITEQPEAPVTPVP
+470 
-484 PSTEVEVQPEEPTV
+484 
-498 PVVPSEPV
+498 
-506 TEQPEEPEAPVP
+506 
-518 PSTESEV
+518 
-525 QPEEPIEPVVPSSP
+525 
-539 VTEQPEEPE
+539 
-548 TPVPPS
+548 
-554 TEGEVLPEEPTA
+554 
-566 PVAPSE
+566 
-572 PVTEQPEAP
+572 
-581 VPPATEAEVL
+581 
-591 PEEPTEPVVPS
+591 
-602 SPVTE
+602 
-607 EPEIPVTPAPP
+607 
-618 STEGEVLPE
+618 
-627 EPTDPV
+627 
-633 VPSAPV
+633 PSAPV

-704 APVTEESETPVTP
+704 APVTEEPETPVTP

-726 LPEEPTDPVVPSSP
+726 LPEEPTAPVVPSAP
-740 VTEQPEEPETPV
+740 VTEEPETPVTPV
-752 PPSTEDEVQPAEPTD
+752 PPSTEVEVLPEEPTD

-773 PVTEEPKV
+773 PVTEEPEV
-781 PETPVSPTVED
+781 PVTPVPPATEA
-792 EVQPAEPTDS
+792 EVL
-802 VVPSAPVT
+802 
-810 EEPKVPET
+810 
-818 PVSPTVKDEV
+818 
-828 QPEEPTAP
+828 PEEPTAP
-836 VVPSSPVT
+836 VVPSEPVT
-844 EEPKVPETP
+844 DEPKVPETP

-886 PVPPSTEDE
+886 PVPPSTEDDII
-895 VQPEEPTAPVVPSEP
+895 PEEPTAPVAPSSP
-910 VTEQPEEPET
+910 VTEQPEEPETPVPPATEDEVQPEEPTEPVVPSSPVTEQPVAPVT

-940 PSSPVTEQPEEPET
+940 PSSPVTEQPEEP
-954 PVPPSTEDE
+954 
-963 VLPEEPTDPVVPS
+963 
-976 APVTEEPEEPI
+976 I
-987 KTKPEL
+987 KTKPKL

-999 DNVDDKSVELSY
+999 ENVDDKTVELSY

-1020 VKAMV
+1020 VKVLV

-1062 TRFAYNLGSDDAEEE
+1062 TRFAYNLGSDDVEEE

-1112 TALSNLPTSVENYL
+1112 TALTSTPISSENYL
-1126 VKIATVNNKEI
+1126 VKISTVNNKDI

-1152 VSILH
+1152 VSIIH

-1170 DDHHTFTVDK
+1170 DEHYTFTVDK

-1219 TDTYITKEFTGS
+1219 TDTYVTKEFTGS
-1231 LKSLGEQK
+1231 LKSLGDHRT
-1239 AYSILQLD
+1239 YSILQLD
-1247 RPLFSTLKNA
+1247 KPLFSTLKNA

-1263 LKDVAISNDQ
+1263 LKDVSIKNDQ
-1273 TEVAALAKK
+1273 TAVAALAKK
-1282 SDKSTIN
+1282 SDKSTID

-1299 KQNIAGIVYN
+1299 KQNIAGLVYE
-1309 ATNGTTISN
+1309 ATNGTSISN

-1344 SSTIDKVRVNVAIDA
+1344 SSTIDKVRATVAIDA
-1359 KTASGRGQKIGGI
+1359 KTASGRGQKIGGV
-1372 TAEMIMATQQPIMT
+1372 TAEMIVSIQQPIMT

-1410 MSFLNNIATGTSVT
+1410 MSFLNNIATGVSVT
-1424 NGGIIASGQT
+1424 NGGIIASAQNAY
-1434 QSATVWS
+1434 ATVLS
-1441 SISNLYSVEGH
+1441 TISNLYSVEGH
-1452 ATGQPNPTIQSTS
+1452 AAGQPNPTIQSTS
-1465 LSQEAVLEKIKT
+1465 LSQEAVLEKIKA
-1477 WGIPTTPTMTGQ
+1477 WGIPTTPTTTGQ
-1489 ENSDSQSNSA
+1489 ENSDSQSNSVH
-1499 QTIDYNQ
+1499 TIDYNQ

-1520 TAKLLP
+1520 TSKLLP

-1604 RLGDQL
+1604 RLGEQL

-1625 DELVTAFSQVD
+1625 DELVQEFSQVE
-1636 LYSQEMADILHIQ
+1636 LYSEKMAEVLHIQ

-1666 AEVKDNLEVHIKG
+1666 AEVKDNLEVHIKS

-1751 SFTDKITKD
+1751 SFTNQIIKD
-1760 DDQFYVSQNGYE
+1760 TDQYYVSQQGYE

-1817 DSRKWFKEATNAF
+1817 DSREWFKEATNAF

-1929 QMADSNLRDK
+1929 QMADSHLRDK

-2202 YPIYAGLQNDQGT
+2202 YPIYAGLQNNSGT

>member
-8 NKFSIRKFN
+8 TKFSIRKFN
-17 RGVASVIIGMTAALF
+17 LGVASVIIGMTGLLYTI
-32 FVPNLAIKAELTTLA
+32 PNEVFSAELPVLA
-47 HTNVAREQI
+47 QTNIAREQI

-80 RQVGDTHTYYM
+80 RQVGNTHTYYM

-96 TNLPQ
+96 VNLPQ
-101 TGDIPTFTSSLVGL
+101 TGSTLPFVSSFIGL
-115 GLLIIGL
+115 GLLIIGI

-156 GFDKQFTLSIGEALP
+156 GFDKQFSLAIGEALP

-197 VSEAIIDEQGS
+197 VSEAIIGEQGS

-232 DIIPEEPTVPVAP
+232 DIIPEEPTAPVAP
-245 SEPITEQPE
+245 SEPITEEPEVPVTPVPPSTEDEVLPEEPTAPVVPSEPVTEQPE
-254 ASVPP
+254 APVPP

-276 SSPVTDEPEAP
+276 SNPVTEEPETP
-287 VPPSTED
+287 VSPSTEA
-294 EVQPEEPTA
+294 EVQPEEPT
-303 PVAPSEPI
+303 
-311 TEQPEAPVPPATED
+311 D
-325 EVLPEE
+325 
-331 PTAPVVP
+331 PVVP

-351 PVPPSTEDEVQPEE
+351 PVPPSTEAEVQPEE
-365 PTAPVVPSEPITEQ
+365 PTDPVVPSEPITEQ
-379 PEAPVPPA
+379 PEAPVPPS

-393 PEEPTAPVVPSAPV
+393 PEEPTAPVVPSSPVTEQPEEPETPVPPSTEDEVQPEEPTDPVVPSAPV
-407 TEEPEVPVTPVPPS
+407 TEELEVPVTPVPPS
-421 TEGEV
+421 TED
-426 LPEEPTVPVAP
+426 A
-437 SEPVTEQPEAPV
+437 
-449 PPATEAEVLPE
+449 
-460 EPTVPVAPSE
+460 
-470 PITEQPEAPVTPVP
+470 
-484 PSTEVEVQPEEPTV
+484 VQPEEPKA
-498 PVVPSEPV
+498 PVVPSNPV
-506 TEQPEEPEAPVP
+506 TDEPEAPVP
-518 PSTESEV
+518 PSTEDEVLTEESTDPVVPSEPITDEPEAPVPPSTEAEV

-548 TPVPPS
+548 TPVPP
-554 TEGEVLPEEPTA
+554 
-566 PVAPSE
+566 
-572 PVTEQPEAP
+572 
-581 VPPATEAEVL
+581 ATEDEVQ

-607 EPEIPVTPAPP
+607 QPV
-618 STEGEVLPE
+618 
-627 EPTDPV
+627 
-633 VPSAPV
+633 APV
-639 TEEPETPVTPAPPS
+639 
-653 TEGEVLPE
+653 
-661 EPTDPVVPSAPVTE
+661 
-675 EPETPV
+675 
-681 TPAPPSTEG
+681 
-690 EVLPEEPT
+690 
-698 DSVVPS
+698 
-704 APVTEESETPVTP
+704 
-717 APPSTEGEV
+717 
-726 LPEEPTDPVVPSSP
+726 
-740 VTEQPEEPETPV
+740 
-752 PPSTEDEVQPAEPTD
+752 
-767 PVVPSA
+767 
-773 PVTEEPKV
+773 
-781 PETPVSPTVED
+781 
-792 EVQPAEPTDS
+792 
-802 VVPSAPVT
+802 
-810 EEPKVPET
+810 
-818 PVSPTVKDEV
+818 
-828 QPEEPTAP
+828 
-836 VVPSSPVT
+836 
-844 EEPKVPETP
+844 
-853 VSPTVE
+853 
-859 DEVQP
+859 
-864 EEPTAPVVPS
+864 
-874 SPVTEEP
+874 
-881 EVPVT
+881 
-886 PVPPSTEDE
+886 
-895 VQPEEPTAPVVPSEP
+895 
-910 VTEQPEEPET
+910 T

-940 PSSPVTEQPEEPET
+940 PSSPVTEQPEEP
-954 PVPPSTEDE
+954 
-963 VLPEEPTDPVVPS
+963 
-976 APVTEEPEEPI
+976 I
-987 KTKPEL
+987 KTKPKL

-999 DNVDDKSVELSY
+999 ENVDDKSVELSY

-1020 VKAMV
+1020 VKVLV

-1043 ELYKVQFANLL
+1043 EQYKVRFANLL

-1062 TRFAYNLGSDDAEEE
+1062 TRFAYNLGSDDVEEE

-1112 TALSNLPTSVENYL
+1112 TALTSAPISSENYL
-1126 VKIATVNNKEI
+1126 VKISTVNNKEF

-1152 VSILH
+1152 VSIIH

-1170 DDHHTFTVDK
+1170 DEHHTFTVDK

-1231 LKSLGEQK
+1231 LKSLGDHK
-1239 AYSILQLD
+1239 TYSILQLD
-1247 RPLFSTLKNA
+1247 KPLFSTLKNA

-1282 SDKSTIN
+1282 SDKSTID

-1334 HIGGVTGILN
+1334 YMGGVTGILN
-1344 SSTIDKVRVNVAIDA
+1344 SSIIDKVRVNVAIDA
-1359 KTASGRGQKIGGI
+1359 KTASSRGQKIGGV
-1372 TAEMIMATQQPIMT
+1372 TADMILLSQQPMIT
-1386 NVYVTGKIE
+1386 NAYVTGNIHATE
-1395 ASAPADTG
+1395 TADTG

-1410 MSFLNNIATGTSVT
+1410 MSVLNNIVTGTSVT
-1424 NGGIIASGQT
+1424 NGGIIASGQNAY
-1434 QSATVWS
+1434 ATVGS
-1441 SISNLYSVEGH
+1441 TISNLYSVEGH
-1452 ATGQPNPTIQSTS
+1452 AAGQPNPTIQSTS
-1465 LSQEAVLEKIKT
+1465 LSQEAVLEKIKA
-1477 WGIPTTPTMTGQ
+1477 WGIPTTPTTTEQ
-1489 ENSDSQSNSA
+1489 ENSDSQSNSVH
-1499 QTIDYNQ
+1499 TIDYNQ

-1520 TAKLLP
+1520 TSKLLP

-1551 QSVLTLNEDGVA
+1551 QSVLTLNENGVA

-1580 EDGTSEVLPLVFKGE
+1580 EDGTSEVLPLVYKGE

-1604 RLGDQL
+1604 RLGEQL

-1618 SLETSLI
+1618 SMETSLI
-1625 DELVTAFSQVD
+1625 DDLVQEFSQVE
-1636 LYSQEMADILHIQ
+1636 LYSEKMAEVLHIK

-1666 AEVKDNLEVHIKG
+1666 AEVKDNLEVHIKS

-1760 DDQFYVSQNGYE
+1760 DDQFYVLQNGYE

-1900 QYYQAVKTVQTSLI
+1900 QYYQEVKTVQTSLI

-1965 RRWAGKY
+1965 RRWADKY

-1980 ELAGALNEWHRKST
+1980 ELAGALNEWHRKSN

-2020 MSHELI
+2020 MSHELV

-2034 LDGHKRRPGQD
+2034 LDGYKRRPGQD

-2065 GFNFMNEHSPNT
+2065 GFNFMNEYSPNT

-2202 YPIYAGLQNDQGT
+2202 YPIYAGLQNNSGT

-2267 ADQYADYTSFKKAMY
+2267 ANQYADYTSFKKAMY
-2282 KERWDKKDRLKAI
+2282 KERLDKKNSMKAI
-2295 TISFNGQTETI
+2295 SFIYNGRTETI
-2306 DNIETL
+2306 ENYDTL
-2312 SRLMAEAVDKDY
+2312 KRLMQDAVNKDY
-2324 QAAKNKQ
+2324 QAAQNGQ
-2331 AGFNRQGLKD
+2331 IEFNRQGLKD

>member
-32 FVPNLAIKAELTTLA
+32 FVPNLAMKAELTALA

-156 GFDKQFTLSIGEALP
+156 GFDKQFTLAIGEALP

-183 GYILE
+183 GFILE
-188 GHVNSEAIT
+188 GDVNSETIT
-197 VSEAIIDEQGS
+197 VTEANVGEQKS
-208 SSELILPNI
+208 SSELILPNT
-217 LVEGISKHSEAPIVD
+217 LVEGISKHSEAP
-232 DIIPEEPTVPVAP
+232 
-245 SEPITEQPE
+245 
-254 ASVPP
+254 VPP
-259 ATEDEVQP
+259 STKDDVLP

-276 SSPVTDEPEAP
+276 IAPVTEEPEAP

-294 EVQPEEPTA
+294 EVLPEEPTEPVV
-303 PVAPSEPI
+303 PVAPVTEQPETPVPPSTEAEVLPEEPTDPVVPI
-311 TEQPEAPVPPATED
+311 APVTDEPEAPVTPAPPVTEDEVLPEEATDPVVPIAPVTEQPEAPVPPSTED
-325 EVLPEE
+325 EVLPEAPTEPVVPVAPVTPVTEDPEAPVPPSTEGEVLPESPTDPVAPSDPVTEEPETPVPPSTESEVLPEEPTEPVVPVAPVPPSTESEVLPEESTEPVVPSYPVTEDPEAPVPPSTEDEVLPEAPTEPVVPSYPVTEQPEAPVPPSTEDEVLPEEPTEPVVPVAPVTEDPEAPVPPSTEAEVLPEE

-338 SAPVTEEPEVPVT
+338 IAPVTE
-351 PVPPSTEDEVQPEE
+351 D
-365 PTAPVVPSEPITEQ
+365 
-379 PEAPVPPA
+379 
-387 TEDEVL
+387 
-393 PEEPTAPVVPSAPV
+393 
-407 TEEPEVPVTPVPPS
+407 
-421 TEGEV
+421 
-426 LPEEPTVPVAP
+426 
-437 SEPVTEQPEAPV
+437 
-449 PPATEAEVLPE
+449 
-460 EPTVPVAPSE
+460 
-470 PITEQPEAPVTPVP
+470 
-484 PSTEVEVQPEEPTV
+484 
-498 PVVPSEPV
+498 
-506 TEQPEEPEAPVP
+506 PEAPVP

-525 QPEEPIEPVVPSSP
+525 LPEEPTDPVAPVPP
-539 VTEQPEEPE
+539 VTED
-548 TPVPPS
+548 
-554 TEGEVLPEEPTA
+554 EVLPEEATD
-566 PVAPSE
+566 PVVPIA

-581 VPPATEAEVL
+581 VPPSTEDEVLPEDPTGPVVPIAPSAPVTEQPEAPETPVSPSTESEVL

-602 SPVTE
+602 FPVTE
-607 EPEIPVTPAPP
+607 QPVAPVTPVPP
-618 STEGEVLPE
+618 STEAEVLPE
-627 EPTDPV
+627 TPTDPV
-633 VPSAPV
+633 APSDPV
-639 TEEPETPVTPAPPS
+639 TEEPETPVPPS
-653 TEGEVLPE
+653 TE
-661 EPTDPVVPSAPVTE
+661 S
-675 EPETPV
+675 
-681 TPAPPSTEG
+681 
-690 EVLPEEPT
+690 
-698 DSVVPS
+698 
-704 APVTEESETPVTP
+704 
-717 APPSTEGEV
+717 EV

-740 VTEQPEEPETPV
+740 VTEEPEAPV
-752 PPSTEDEVQPAEPTD
+752 PPSTEAEVLPEDPTD
-767 PVVPSA
+767 PVVPSSPA
-773 PVTEEPKV
+773 TEEPEAPV
-781 PETPVSPTVED
+781 PPSTEADVLLE
-792 EVQPAEPTDS
+792 APTDS
-802 VVPSAPVT
+802 VVPVTPVT
-810 EEPKVPET
+810 EQPEAPVPPSTE
-818 PVSPTVKDEV
+818 SEV
-828 QPEEPTAP
+828 LPEEPTEPVVPVTPVTEQPEAPVPPSIESEVLPEEPADPVAPSDPVTEDPEAPVTPAPSSTEGEVLPEAPTEP
-836 VVPSSPVT
+836 VVPSSPAT
-844 EEPKVPETP
+844 EAPETP
-853 VSPTVE
+853 
-859 DEVQP
+859 
-864 EEPTAPVVPS
+864 AP
-874 SPVTEEP
+874 PV
-881 EVPVT
+881 
-886 PVPPSTEDE
+886 
-895 VQPEEPTAPVVPSEP
+895 
-910 VTEQPEEPET
+910 
-920 PVPPSTEVEVQ
+920 
-931 PEEPTAPVV
+931 
-940 PSSPVTEQPEEPET
+940 
-954 PVPPSTEDE
+954 TEDE
-963 VLPEEPTDPVVPS
+963 VLPEEATDPVVPVAPVTEEPEAPVPPS
-976 APVTEEPEEPI
+976 TEAEVLPEAPTEPVVPSSPVTEEPEEPI

-999 DNVDDKSVELSY
+999 ENVDDRSVEVSY
-1011 TLTDSDSTF
+1011 TLIDNDSTF

-1043 ELYKVQFANLL
+1043 ELYKVPFADLL
-1054 LNTEYKVK
+1054 LNTDYEVK
-1062 TRFAYNLGSDDAEEE
+1062 TRFTYNLGNDDVEEE
-1077 LGTEKFE
+1077 LRTEKFE
-1084 LENKLLEL
+1084 LENKLLEF
-1092 REYKSIELYQVDE
+1092 RSYNSIELYQVDE
-1105 FGEKTRV
+1105 FGEKTRI
-1112 TALSNLPTSVENYL
+1112 TALTSAPISSENYL
-1126 VKIATVNNKEI
+1126 VKISTVNNKDI
-1137 YLPVDNFENDVNGIK
+1137 YLPVDSFENADKGIMVNI
-1152 VSILH
+1152 IH
-1157 PKLVKFNQNNSSF
+1157 PKLVKFNQNNNGF
-1170 DDHHTFTVDK
+1170 DKNHTFMIDK

-1219 TDTYITKEFTGS
+1219 TDTYVTKEFTGS
-1231 LKSLGEQK
+1231 LKSLGGQK

-1263 LKDVAISNDQ
+1263 LKDVAIVNDQ
-1273 TEVAALAKK
+1273 TAVAALAKK
-1282 SDKSTIN
+1282 SDKSIID
-1289 KVSVSGNITA
+1289 KVSISGNITA

-1325 SNTASHETY
+1325 SNIASHEAY
-1334 HIGGVTGILN
+1334 HMGGVTGILN
-1344 SSTIDKVRVNVAIDA
+1344 NSTIDKVRANVTIDA
-1359 KTASGRGQKIGGI
+1359 KTASGRGQGIGGI
-1372 TAEMIMATQQPIMT
+1372 VANAQAAVIK
-1386 NVYVTGKIE
+1386 NSYVTGNIHATE
-1395 ASAPADTG
+1395 TADTG

-1410 MSFLNNIATGTSVT
+1410 MSFLNNIATGASVT

-1441 SISNLYSVEGH
+1441 TISNLYSVEGH
-1452 ATGQPNPTIQSTS
+1452 AAGQPNPAIQSTS
-1465 LSQEAVLEKIKT
+1465 LSQEAVLVKIKA
-1477 WGIPTTPTMTGQ
+1477 WGIPTPPTTTGQ
-1489 ENSDSQSNSA
+1489 ETTDSQSNSV

-1506 VQNAQAKRRTAYEN
+1506 VQHAQAERRTAYEN

-1540 DEASNL
+1540 DETSNL

-1551 QSVLTLNEDGVA
+1551 RSVLTLTEDGIV

-1568 QHASLTK
+1568 QHTSLNK
-1575 LLIHY
+1575 LLIHF
-1580 EDGTSEVLPLVFKGE
+1580 EDGTSEILPLVFKGE

-1618 SLETSLI
+1618 SLESSLI
-1625 DELVTAFSQVD
+1625 DELVAAFSQVE
-1636 LYSQEMADILHIQ
+1636 LYSEKMANILHIQ
-1649 TADKH
+1649 TSDKQ

-1666 AEVKDNLEVHIKG
+1666 AEVKANLEGHIKG

-1737 DFYKRQLDTLGWLK
+1737 DFYKRQLDTLGWLR
-1751 SFTDKITKD
+1751 SFTDKLTKH
-1760 DDQFYVSQNGYE
+1760 DDQFYVSQKGYE

-1798 LGTVRD
+1798 FGTVRD

-1955 SNAFEDQTDK
+1955 SNAFEDHADK

-1980 ELAGALNEWHRKST
+1980 ELAGALNEWHRQSR

-2020 MSHELI
+2020 MSHELV

-2092 QTYLKGIF
+2092 QTYLKGVF

-2111 EAIATKGKEAY
+2111 QAIATKGKEAY

-2134 TEAHTNQIPGY
+2134 NEATVSQSLNY

-2153 KLSDVELANLNIST
+2153 KLSNEELANLNITT

-2174 ALVAKTS
+2174 ALVAKSS
-2181 LLPEQDYLRE
+2181 LLLEQDYLRE

-2202 YPIYAGLQNDQGT
+2202 YPIYAGLQNNSGT

-2251 AAGRPLSDQF
+2251 AAGRLLSDQF

-2267 ADQYADYTSFKKAMY
+2267 AGQFTDYASFKKAMY

-2341 AILKAYVKLT
+2341 SILKAYVGLT
-2351 DSFSSSIFGE
+2351 DSFTSFIFTD

>member
-32 FVPNLAIKAELTTLA
+32 FVPNLAIKAELTALA

-156 GFDKQFTLSIGEALP
+156 GFDKQFSLAIGEALP

-197 VSEAIIDEQGS
+197 VSEAIIGEQGL

-232 DIIPEEPTVPVAP
+232 DIIPEEPT
-245 SEPITEQPE
+245 
-254 ASVPP
+254 
-259 ATEDEVQP
+259 
-267 EEPTAPVVP
+267 
-276 SSPVTDEPEAP
+276 
-287 VPPSTED
+287 
-294 EVQPEEPTA
+294 A

-311 TEQPEAPVPPATED
+311 
-325 EVLPEE
+325 
-331 PTAPVVP
+331 
-338 SAPVTEEPEVPVT
+338 TEEPEVPVT

-365 PTAPVVPSEPITEQ
+365 PTDPVVPSSPVTEQPETPVTPAPPSTEGEVLPEEPTDPVIPSAPVTEESETPVTPAPPSTEGEVLPEEPTDPVVPSSPVTEQPEEPETPVPPATEDEVQPAEPTDPVVPSAPVTEEPKVPETPVSPTVEDEVQPAEPTDPVVPSSPVTEQPEAPIVDDIIPEEPTAPVAPSEPITEEPEVPVTPVPPSTEDEVQ
-379 PEAPVPPA
+379 PEEPTDPVVPSSPVTEQPETPVTPAPPSTEGEVLPEEPTDPVIPSAPVTEEPEASVPPA

-460 EPTVPVAPSE
+460 EPT
-470 PITEQPEAPVTPVP
+470 
-484 PSTEVEVQPEEPTV
+484 
-498 PVVPSEPV
+498 
-506 TEQPEEPEAPVP
+506 
-518 PSTESEV
+518 
-525 QPEEPIEPVVPSSP
+525 
-539 VTEQPEEPE
+539 
-548 TPVPPS
+548 
-554 TEGEVLPEEPTA
+554 
-566 PVAPSE
+566 
-572 PVTEQPEAP
+572 
-581 VPPATEAEVL
+581 
-591 PEEPTEPVVPS
+591 
-602 SPVTE
+602 
-607 EPEIPVTPAPP
+607 
-618 STEGEVLPE
+618 
-627 EPTDPV
+627 DPV

-653 TEGEVLPE
+653 TE
-661 EPTDPVVPSAPVTE
+661 A
-675 EPETPV
+675 
-681 TPAPPSTEG
+681 
-690 EVLPEEPT
+690 
-698 DSVVPS
+698 
-704 APVTEESETPVTP
+704 
-717 APPSTEGEV
+717 
-726 LPEEPTDPVVPSSP
+726 
-740 VTEQPEEPETPV
+740 
-752 PPSTEDEVQPAEPTD
+752 
-767 PVVPSA
+767 
-773 PVTEEPKV
+773 
-781 PETPVSPTVED
+781 
-792 EVQPAEPTDS
+792 
-802 VVPSAPVT
+802 
-810 EEPKVPET
+810 
-818 PVSPTVKDEV
+818 EV

-844 EEPKVPETP
+844 
-853 VSPTVE
+853 
-859 DEVQP
+859 D
-864 EEPTAPVVPS
+864 
-874 SPVTEEP
+874 EP
-881 EVPVT
+881 EA

-895 VQPEEPTAPVVPSEP
+895 VQPEEPTDPVAPSEPITEQPEAPVPPATEDEVLTEESTDPVVPSEP
-910 VTEQPEEPET
+910 ITDEPEA
-920 PVPPSTEVEVQ
+920 PVPPATEDEVL
-931 PEEPTAPVV
+931 PEEPTEPVV
-940 PSSPVTEQPEEPET
+940 PSSPVTEQPEAPVT
-954 PVPPSTEDE
+954 PVPPSTEVE
-963 VLPEEPTDPVVPS
+963 VLPEEPTAPVAPS
-976 APVTEEPEEPI
+976 APVTEQPEEPEAPVPPSTESEVLPEEPTAPVAPSSPVTEQPEEPI

-999 DNVDDKSVELSY
+999 ENVDDKTVELSY

-1043 ELYKVQFANLL
+1043 ELYKVRFANLL

-1062 TRFAYNLGSDDAEEE
+1062 TRFAYNLGSDDVEEE

-1112 TALSNLPTSVENYL
+1112 TALTSTPISSENYL
-1126 VKIATVNNKEI
+1126 VKISTVNNKDI

-1152 VSILH
+1152 VSIIH

-1170 DDHHTFTVDK
+1170 DEHHTFTVDK

-1219 TDTYITKEFTGS
+1219 TDTYVTKEFTGS
-1231 LKSLGEQK
+1231 LKSLGDHK
-1239 AYSILQLD
+1239 TYSILQLD
-1247 RPLFSTLKNA
+1247 KPLFSTLKNA

-1282 SDKSTIN
+1282 SDKSIID

-1334 HIGGVTGILN
+1334 YMGGVTGILN
-1344 SSTIDKVRVNVAIDA
+1344 SSIIDKVRVNVAIDA
-1359 KTASGRGQKIGGI
+1359 KTASGRGQKIGGV
-1372 TAEMIMATQQPIMT
+1372 TAEMALFSQQPMIT
-1386 NVYVTGKIE
+1386 NAYVTGNIQ
-1395 ASAPADTG
+1395 ATAPADTG
-1403 GVVGLAR
+1403 GVIGTAR
-1410 MSFLNNIATGTSVT
+1410 MSVLNNIATGVSVT
-1424 NGGIIASGQT
+1424 NGGIIASAQ
-1434 QSATVWS
+1434 
-1441 SISNLYSVEGH
+1441 NLYTTYGSMPTNIYSVEDH
-1452 ATGQPNPTIQSTS
+1452 AAGQPNPTIQPTS
-1465 LSQEAVLEKIKT
+1465 LSQETVLEKIKA
-1477 WGIPTTPTMTGQ
+1477 WGIPTTPTTTGQ
-1489 ENSDSQSNSA
+1489 ENSDSQSNSV

-1506 VQNAQAKRRTAYEN
+1506 VQNARAKRRTAYEN
-1520 TAKLLP
+1520 TSKLLP

-1604 RLGDQL
+1604 RLGEQL

-1649 TADKH
+1649 TTDKN

-1666 AEVKDNLEVHIKG
+1666 AEVKDKLEFHIKG

-1760 DDQFYVSQNGYE
+1760 TDQYYVSQQGYE

-1780 LANNAAIH
+1780 LANNAEIH

-1804 FLEYNKKLFLGET
+1804 FLEYNMKLFLGET

-1900 QYYQAVKTVQTSLI
+1900 QYYQEVKTVQTSLI

-1965 RRWAGKY
+1965 RRWADKY

-1980 ELAGALNEWHRKST
+1980 ELAGALNEWHRKSN

-2020 MSHELI
+2020 LSHELV

-2034 LDGHKRRPGQD
+2034 LDGYKRRPGQD

-2111 EAIATKGKEAY
+2111 EAIAAKGKEAY

-2134 TEAHTNQIPGY
+2134 TEAPTNQSLIY
-2145 QNTHDRIR
+2145 QNAHDRIR
-2153 KLSDVELANLNIST
+2153 KLSDEELANLNIAT

-2202 YPIYAGLQNDQGT
+2202 YPIYAGLQNNSGT

-2282 KERWDKKDRLKAI
+2282 KERLDKKNSMKAI
-2295 TISFNGQTETI
+2295 SFIYNGQTETI

>member
-1 MFWKEKQ
+1 
-8 NKFSIRKFN
+8 
-17 RGVASVIIGMTAALF
+17 
-32 FVPNLAIKAELTTLA
+32 
-47 HTNVAREQI
+47 
-56 SYKYVLYSELT
+56 
-67 SDEKARIQATIPA
+67 
-80 RQVGDTHTYYM
+80 
-91 VYRPK
+91 
-96 TNLPQ
+96 
-101 TGDIPTFTSSLVGL
+101 
-115 GLLIIGL
+115 
-122 SLTKDRKKRIV
+122 
-133 RSLIILTATGSLSVA
+133 
-148 AISTGSLS
+148 
-156 GFDKQFTLSIGEALP
+156 
-171 QAVISI
+171 
-177 DQHEFV
+177 
-183 GYILE
+183 
-188 GHVNSEAIT
+188 
-197 VSEAIIDEQGS
+197 
-208 SSELILPNI
+208 
-217 LVEGISKHSEAPIVD
+217 
-232 DIIPEEPTVPVAP
+232 
-245 SEPITEQPE
+245 
-254 ASVPP
+254 
-259 ATEDEVQP
+259 
-267 EEPTAPVVP
+267 VVP
-276 SSPVTDEPEAP
+276 SN
-287 VPPSTED
+287 
-294 EVQPEEPTA
+294 
-303 PVAPSEPI
+303 
-311 TEQPEAPVPPATED
+311 
-325 EVLPEE
+325 
-331 PTAPVVP
+331 
-338 SAPVTEEPEVPVT
+338 PVTEE
-351 PVPPSTEDEVQPEE
+351 
-365 PTAPVVPSEPITEQ
+365 
-379 PEAPVPPA
+379 
-387 TEDEVL
+387 
-393 PEEPTAPVVPSAPV
+393 
-407 TEEPEVPVTPVPPS
+407 
-421 TEGEV
+421 
-426 LPEEPTVPVAP
+426 
-437 SEPVTEQPEAPV
+437 PEAPV
-449 PPATEAEVLPE
+449 PPATEAEVLP
-460 EPTVPVAPSE
+460 A
-470 PITEQPEAPVTPVP
+470 
-484 PSTEVEVQPEEPTV
+484 
-498 PVVPSEPV
+498 
-506 TEQPEEPEAPVP
+506 
-518 PSTESEV
+518 
-525 QPEEPIEPVVPSSP
+525 
-539 VTEQPEEPE
+539 
-548 TPVPPS
+548 
-554 TEGEVLPEEPTA
+554 EPTA
-566 PVAPSE
+566 PVAPSN
-572 PVTEQPEAP
+572 PVTEQPVAP
-581 VPPATEAEVL
+581 VPP
-591 PEEPTEPVVPS
+591 
-602 SPVTE
+602 
-607 EPEIPVTPAPP
+607 
-618 STEGEVLPE
+618 STEDEVQPE

-698 DSVVPS
+698 
-704 APVTEESETPVTP
+704 
-717 APPSTEGEV
+717 
-726 LPEEPTDPVVPSSP
+726 
-740 VTEQPEEPETPV
+740 
-752 PPSTEDEVQPAEPTD
+752 
-767 PVVPSA
+767 
-773 PVTEEPKV
+773 
-781 PETPVSPTVED
+781 
-792 EVQPAEPTDS
+792 
-802 VVPSAPVT
+802 
-810 EEPKVPET
+810 
-818 PVSPTVKDEV
+818 
-828 QPEEPTAP
+828 AP
-836 VVPSSPVT
+836 VVPSS
-844 EEPKVPETP
+844 
-853 VSPTVE
+853 
-859 DEVQP
+859 
-864 EEPTAPVVPS
+864 
-874 SPVTEEP
+874 
-881 EVPVT
+881 
-886 PVPPSTEDE
+886 
-895 VQPEEPTAPVVPSEP
+895 
-910 VTEQPEEPET
+910 
-920 PVPPSTEVEVQ
+920 
-931 PEEPTAPVV
+931 
-940 PSSPVTEQPEEPET
+940 
-954 PVPPSTEDE
+954 
-963 VLPEEPTDPVVPS
+963 
-976 APVTEEPEEPI
+976 PVTEEPEEPI

-999 DNVDDKSVELSY
+999 ENVDDKSVELSY

-1043 ELYKVQFANLL
+1043 ELYKVRFANLL

-1062 TRFAYNLGSDDAEEE
+1062 TRFAYNLGSDDVEEE

-1112 TALSNLPTSVENYL
+1112 TALTSAPISSENYL
-1126 VKIATVNNKEI
+1126 VKISTVNNKDI

-1152 VSILH
+1152 VSIIH

-1170 DDHHTFTVDK
+1170 DEHHTFTVDK

-1263 LKDVAISNDQ
+1263 LKDVSIKNDQ
-1273 TEVAALAKK
+1273 TAVAALAKK
-1282 SDKSTIN
+1282 ADKATID
-1289 KVSVSGNITA
+1289 KVTVSGNITA
-1299 KQNIAGIVYN
+1299 KQNIAGLVYE

-1344 SSTIDKVRVNVAIDA
+1344 SSTIDKVRATVAIDA
-1359 KTASGRGQKIGGI
+1359 KTASGRGQGIGGI
-1372 TAEMIMATQQPIMT
+1372 VANAQGAVIK
-1386 NVYVTGKIE
+1386 NSYVTGNIQ
-1395 ASAPADTG
+1395 ATAPADTG
-1403 GVVGLAR
+1403 GVVGTAR
-1410 MSFLNNIATGTSVT
+1410 MSVLNNIATGVSVT
-1424 NGGIIASGQT
+1424 NGGIIASAQ
-1434 QSATVWS
+1434 
-1441 SISNLYSVEGH
+1441 NLYTTYGSMPTNIYSVEDH
-1452 ATGQPNPTIQSTS
+1452 AAGQPNPTIQPTS
-1465 LSQEAVLEKIKT
+1465 LSQETVLEKIKA
-1477 WGIPTTPTMTGQ
+1477 WGIPTTPTTTGQ
-1489 ENSDSQSNSA
+1489 ENSDSQSNSV

-1604 RLGDQL
+1604 RLGEQL

-1625 DELVTAFSQVD
+1625 DDLVQEFSQVE
-1636 LYSQEMADILHIQ
+1636 LYSEKMAEVLHIQ

-1666 AEVKDNLEVHIKG
+1666 AEVKANLEEHIKG
-1679 LLANRQVVDTTSKA
+1679 LLANRLVVDTTSKA

-1760 DDQFYVSQNGYE
+1760 TDQYYVSQQGYE

-1780 LANNAAIH
+1780 LANNAEIH

-1804 FLEYNKKLFLGET
+1804 FLEYNKKLFLEET

-1955 SNAFEDQTDK
+1955 SNAFEDQ

-1980 ELAGALNEWHRKST
+1980 ELAGALNEWHRQSR

-2020 MSHELI
+2020 MSHELV

-2034 LDGHKRRPGQD
+2034 LDGYKRRPGQD

-2153 KLSDVELANLNIST
+2153 KLSDVELANLNIAT

-2174 ALVAKTS
+2174 ALVAKSS

-2202 YPIYAGLQNDQGT
+2202 YPIYAGLQNNSGT

-2245 LKAEAE
+2245 LKEEAE

-2324 QAAKNKQ
+2324 QVAQNGQ
-2331 AGFNRQGLKD
+2331 IGFNRQGLKD

>member
-17 RGVASVIIGMTAALF
+17 RGVASVIIGMTVALF
-32 FVPNLAIKAELTTLA
+32 FVPNLAIKAELTALA

-197 VSEAIIDEQGS
+197 VSEAIIGEQGS

-217 LVEGISKHSEAPIVD
+217 LVEGISKHSETPIVD
-232 DIIPEEPTVPVAP
+232 DIIPEEPTAPVVP

-254 ASVPP
+254 VPVTPVPP
-259 ATEDEVQP
+259 STEVEVLP

-276 SSPVTDEPEAP
+276 SSPVTEQPEEPETPVPPSTEDEVQPEEPTAPVAPSAPVTEEPKVPETPVSPTVEDEVQPEEPTDPVVPSSPVTEQPEAP
-287 VPPSTED
+287 VPPSTEVEVQPEEPTD
-294 EVQPEEPTA
+294 PVVPSAPVTEQPEEPETPVSPSTEAEVQPEEPTA

-325 EVLPEE
+325 EVQPEE

-338 SAPVTEEPEVPVT
+338 SEPVTEQPEAPETPVPPATEAEVQPEEPTAPVVPSNPVTEEPEVPETPVSPTVEDEVQPEEPTAPVAPSEPITEQPEVPVTPVPPSTEDEVQPEEPTDPVVPSSPVMEQPVAPVT

-365 PTAPVVPSEPITEQ
+365 PTAPVVPSN
-379 PEAPVPPA
+379 
-387 TEDEVL
+387 
-393 PEEPTAPVVPSAPV
+393 PV
-407 TEEPEVPVTPVPPS
+407 T
-421 TEGEV
+421 
-426 LPEEPTVPVAP
+426 
-437 SEPVTEQPEAPV
+437 
-449 PPATEAEVLPE
+449 
-460 EPTVPVAPSE
+460 
-470 PITEQPEAPVTPVP
+470 
-484 PSTEVEVQPEEPTV
+484 
-498 PVVPSEPV
+498 
-506 TEQPEEPEAPVP
+506 
-518 PSTESEV
+518 
-525 QPEEPIEPVVPSSP
+525 
-539 VTEQPEEPE
+539 
-548 TPVPPS
+548 
-554 TEGEVLPEEPTA
+554 
-566 PVAPSE
+566 
-572 PVTEQPEAP
+572 
-581 VPPATEAEVL
+581 
-591 PEEPTEPVVPS
+591 
-602 SPVTE
+602 
-607 EPEIPVTPAPP
+607 
-618 STEGEVLPE
+618 
-627 EPTDPV
+627 D
-633 VPSAPV
+633 
-639 TEEPETPVTPAPPS
+639 
-653 TEGEVLPE
+653 
-661 EPTDPVVPSAPVTE
+661 
-675 EPETPV
+675 
-681 TPAPPSTEG
+681 
-690 EVLPEEPT
+690 
-698 DSVVPS
+698 
-704 APVTEESETPVTP
+704 
-717 APPSTEGEV
+717 
-726 LPEEPTDPVVPSSP
+726 
-740 VTEQPEEPETPV
+740 
-752 PPSTEDEVQPAEPTD
+752 
-767 PVVPSA
+767 
-773 PVTEEPKV
+773 
-781 PETPVSPTVED
+781 
-792 EVQPAEPTDS
+792 
-802 VVPSAPVT
+802 
-810 EEPKVPET
+810 
-818 PVSPTVKDEV
+818 
-828 QPEEPTAP
+828 
-836 VVPSSPVT
+836 
-844 EEPKVPETP
+844 
-853 VSPTVE
+853 
-859 DEVQP
+859 
-864 EEPTAPVVPS
+864 
-874 SPVTEEP
+874 
-881 EVPVT
+881 
-886 PVPPSTEDE
+886 
-895 VQPEEPTAPVVPSEP
+895 
-910 VTEQPEEPET
+910 
-920 PVPPSTEVEVQ
+920 
-931 PEEPTAPVV
+931 
-940 PSSPVTEQPEEPET
+940 
-954 PVPPSTEDE
+954 
-963 VLPEEPTDPVVPS
+963 
-976 APVTEEPEEPI
+976 EPEEPI
-987 KTKPEL
+987 KTKPKL

-999 DNVDDKSVELSY
+999 ENVDDKTVELSY

-1020 VKAMV
+1020 VKVLV

-1062 TRFAYNLGSDDAEEE
+1062 TRFAYNLGSNDVEEE
-1077 LGTEKFE
+1077 LRTEKFE

-1112 TALSNLPTSVENYL
+1112 TALTSAPISSENYL
-1126 VKIATVNNKEI
+1126 VKISTVNNKDI

-1152 VSILH
+1152 VSIIH

-1170 DDHHTFTVDK
+1170 DEHHTFTVDK

-1231 LKSLGEQK
+1231 LKSLGDHK
-1239 AYSILQLD
+1239 TYSILQLD
-1247 RPLFSTLKNA
+1247 KPLFSTLKNA

-1263 LKDVAISNDQ
+1263 LKNVAISIDQ

-1282 SDKSTIN
+1282 SDKSTID

-1299 KQNIAGIVYN
+1299 KQNIAGLVYE

-1344 SSTIDKVRVNVAIDA
+1344 SSTIDKVRATVAIDA
-1359 KTASGRGQKIGGI
+1359 KTASGRGQKIGGV
-1372 TAEMIMATQQPIMT
+1372 TAEMIVSTQQPIMT

-1410 MSFLNNIATGTSVT
+1410 MSFLNNIATGVSVT
-1424 NGGIIASGQT
+1424 NGGIIASAQNAY
-1434 QSATVWS
+1434 ATVLS
-1441 SISNLYSVEGH
+1441 TISNLYSVEGH
-1452 ATGQPNPTIQSTS
+1452 AAGQPNPTIQSTS

-1580 EDGTSEVLPLVFKGE
+1580 EDGTSEIIPLVYKGE

-1604 RLGDQL
+1604 RLGEQL

-1625 DELVTAFSQVD
+1625 DELVTAFYQVD

-1649 TADKH
+1649 TTDKN

-1737 DFYKRQLDTLGWLK
+1737 DFYNRQLDTLGWLK

-1900 QYYQAVKTVQTSLI
+1900 QYYQEVKTVQTSLI

-1965 RRWAGKY
+1965 RRWADKY

-1980 ELAGALNEWHRKST
+1980 ELAGALNEWHRKSN

-2020 MSHELI
+2020 MSHELV

-2034 LDGHKRRPGQD
+2034 LDGYKRRPGQD

-2065 GFNFMNEHSPNT
+2065 GFNFMNEYSPNT

-2202 YPIYAGLQNDQGT
+2202 YPIYAGLQNNSGT

>member
-32 FVPNLAIKAELTTLA
+32 FVPNLAIKAELTALA

-156 GFDKQFTLSIGEALP
+156 GFDKQFSLAIGEALP

-245 SEPITEQPE
+245 SEPVTEQPE
-254 ASVPP
+254 APVPPATEAEVLPEEPTEPVVPSSPVTDEPEAPVPP

-267 EEPTAPVVP
+267 EEPTAPVAPSEPITEQPEAPVPPATEDEVQPEEPTDPVAPSAPVTEEPEAPVTSVPPATEDEVLPEEPTAPVAP
-276 SSPVTDEPEAP
+276 SSPATEEPETPVTPAPPSTEGEVLLEEPTDPVIPSAPVTEESETPVTPAPPSTEGEVLPEEPTEPVAPSEPITEQPVAPVPPATEDEVLTEESTDPVVPSEPITDEPEAP

-311 TEQPEAPVPPATED
+311 TEQPEAPVPP
-325 EVLPEE
+325 
-331 PTAPVVP
+331 
-338 SAPVTEEPEVPVT
+338 
-351 PVPPSTEDEVQPEE
+351 STEDEVQPEE
-365 PTAPVVPSEPITEQ
+365 PTDPVG
-379 PEAPVPPA
+379 
-387 TEDEVL
+387 
-393 PEEPTAPVVPSAPV
+393 PSAPV
-407 TEEPEVPVTPVPPS
+407 TEEPE
-421 TEGEV
+421 
-426 LPEEPTVPVAP
+426 
-437 SEPVTEQPEAPV
+437 
-449 PPATEAEVLPE
+449 
-460 EPTVPVAPSE
+460 
-470 PITEQPEAPVTPVP
+470 
-484 PSTEVEVQPEEPTV
+484 
-498 PVVPSEPV
+498 
-506 TEQPEEPEAPVP
+506 EPETPVP

-525 QPEEPIEPVVPSSP
+525 QPEEP
-539 VTEQPEEPE
+539 
-548 TPVPPS
+548 
-554 TEGEVLPEEPTA
+554 
-566 PVAPSE
+566 
-572 PVTEQPEAP
+572 
-581 VPPATEAEVL
+581 
-591 PEEPTEPVVPS
+591 TEPV
-602 SPVTE
+602 
-607 EPEIPVTPAPP
+607 A
-618 STEGEVLPE
+618 
-627 EPTDPV
+627 
-633 VPSAPV
+633 
-639 TEEPETPVTPAPPS
+639 
-653 TEGEVLPE
+653 
-661 EPTDPVVPSAPVTE
+661 
-675 EPETPV
+675 
-681 TPAPPSTEG
+681 
-690 EVLPEEPT
+690 
-698 DSVVPS
+698 
-704 APVTEESETPVTP
+704 
-717 APPSTEGEV
+717 
-726 LPEEPTDPVVPSSP
+726 
-740 VTEQPEEPETPV
+740 
-752 PPSTEDEVQPAEPTD
+752 
-767 PVVPSA
+767 
-773 PVTEEPKV
+773 
-781 PETPVSPTVED
+781 
-792 EVQPAEPTDS
+792 
-802 VVPSAPVT
+802 
-810 EEPKVPET
+810 
-818 PVSPTVKDEV
+818 
-828 QPEEPTAP
+828 
-836 VVPSSPVT
+836 
-844 EEPKVPETP
+844 
-853 VSPTVE
+853 
-859 DEVQP
+859 
-864 EEPTAPVVPS
+864 PS

-886 PVPPSTEDE
+886 PVPP
-895 VQPEEPTAPVVPSEP
+895 A
-910 VTEQPEEPET
+910 
-920 PVPPSTEVEVQ
+920 
-931 PEEPTAPVV
+931 
-940 PSSPVTEQPEEPET
+940 
-954 PVPPSTEDE
+954 TEDE

-976 APVTEEPEEPI
+976 SPVTEEPEEPI

-999 DNVDDKSVELSY
+999 ENVDDKTVELSY

-1062 TRFAYNLGSDDAEEE
+1062 TRFAYNLGSDDVEEE
-1077 LGTEKFE
+1077 LRTEKFE

-1112 TALSNLPTSVENYL
+1112 TALTSAPISSENYL
-1126 VKIATVNNKEI
+1126 VKISTVNNKDI

-1152 VSILH
+1152 VSIIH

-1170 DDHHTFTVDK
+1170 DEHHTFTVDK

-1219 TDTYITKEFTGS
+1219 TDTYVTKEFTGS
-1231 LKSLGEQK
+1231 LKSLGGQK

-1263 LKDVAISNDQ
+1263 LKDVSIKNDQ
-1273 TEVAALAKK
+1273 TAVAALAKK
-1282 SDKSTIN
+1282 ADKATID
-1289 KVSVSGNITA
+1289 KVTVSGNITA
-1299 KQNIAGIVYN
+1299 KQNIAGLVYE
-1309 ATNGTTISN
+1309 ATNGTSISN

-1344 SSTIDKVRVNVAIDA
+1344 SSTIDKVRATVAIDA
-1359 KTASGRGQKIGGI
+1359 KTASGRGQGIGGI
-1372 TAEMIMATQQPIMT
+1372 VANAQGAVIK
-1386 NVYVTGKIE
+1386 NSYVTGNIHATE
-1395 ASAPADTG
+1395 TADTG

-1410 MSFLNNIATGTSVT
+1410 MSVLNNIVTGASVT
-1424 NGGIIASGQT
+1424 NGGIIASGQNAY
-1434 QSATVWS
+1434 ATVGS
-1441 SISNLYSVEGH
+1441 TISNLYSVEGH

-1465 LSQEAVLEKIKT
+1465 LSQEAVLEKIKA
-1477 WGIPTTPTMTGQ
+1477 WGIPTTPTTTGQ
-1489 ENSDSQSNSA
+1489 ENSDSQANSV

-1520 TAKLLP
+1520 TSKLLP

-1580 EDGTSEVLPLVFKGE
+1580 EDGTSEVLPLVYKGE

-1604 RLGDQL
+1604 HLGEQL

-1625 DELVTAFSQVD
+1625 DELVQEFSQVE
-1636 LYSQEMADILHIQ
+1636 LYSEKMAEVLHIK

-1724 GDTNIKNIVLHHA
+1724 GDTNIKNVVLHHA
-1737 DFYKRQLDTLGWLK
+1737 DFYNRQLDTLEWLK

-1760 DDQFYVSQNGYE
+1760 TDQYYVSQQGYE

-1780 LANNAAIH
+1780 LANNAEIH

-1929 QMADSNLRDK
+1929 QIADSHLRDK

-2020 MSHELI
+2020 MSHELV

-2034 LDGHKRRPGQD
+2034 LDGYKRRPGQD

-2153 KLSDVELANLNIST
+2153 KLSDVELANLNIAT

-2174 ALVAKTS
+2174 ALVAKSS

-2202 YPIYAGLQNDQGT
+2202 YPIYAGLQNNSGT

-2341 AILKAYVKLT
+2341 AILKAYVGLT
-2351 DSFSSSIFGE
+2351 DSFTSSIFTE

>member
-32 FVPNLAIKAELTTLA
+32 FVPNLAIKAELTALA

-267 EEPTAPVVP
+267 EEPTDPVVP
-276 SSPVTDEPEAP
+276 SSPVTDEPEAPVPPSTEDEVQPEEPTDPVAPSEPVTDEPKVPETPVSPTVEDEVQPEEPKAPVVPSNPVTDEPEAPVPPSTEAEVQPEEPTDPVAPSEPITEQPEAPVPPATEAEVLPAEPTAPVVPSNPVTEQPEEPETP

-379 PEAPVPPA
+379 PE
-387 TEDEVL
+387 
-393 PEEPTAPVVPSAPV
+393 
-407 TEEPEVPVTPVPPS
+407 
-421 TEGEV
+421 
-426 LPEEPTVPVAP
+426 
-437 SEPVTEQPEAPV
+437 
-449 PPATEAEVLPE
+449 
-460 EPTVPVAPSE
+460 
-470 PITEQPEAPVTPVP
+470 
-484 PSTEVEVQPEEPTV
+484 
-498 PVVPSEPV
+498 
-506 TEQPEEPEAPVP
+506 
-518 PSTESEV
+518 
-525 QPEEPIEPVVPSSP
+525 
-539 VTEQPEEPE
+539 
-548 TPVPPS
+548 
-554 TEGEVLPEEPTA
+554 
-566 PVAPSE
+566 
-572 PVTEQPEAP
+572 
-581 VPPATEAEVL
+581 
-591 PEEPTEPVVPS
+591 
-602 SPVTE
+602 
-607 EPEIPVTPAPP
+607 
-618 STEGEVLPE
+618 
-627 EPTDPV
+627 
-633 VPSAPV
+633 
-639 TEEPETPVTPAPPS
+639 
-653 TEGEVLPE
+653 
-661 EPTDPVVPSAPVTE
+661 
-675 EPETPV
+675 
-681 TPAPPSTEG
+681 
-690 EVLPEEPT
+690 
-698 DSVVPS
+698 
-704 APVTEESETPVTP
+704 
-717 APPSTEGEV
+717 
-726 LPEEPTDPVVPSSP
+726 
-740 VTEQPEEPETPV
+740 
-752 PPSTEDEVQPAEPTD
+752 
-767 PVVPSA
+767 
-773 PVTEEPKV
+773 
-781 PETPVSPTVED
+781 
-792 EVQPAEPTDS
+792 
-802 VVPSAPVT
+802 
-810 EEPKVPET
+810 
-818 PVSPTVKDEV
+818 
-828 QPEEPTAP
+828 
-836 VVPSSPVT
+836 
-844 EEPKVPETP
+844 
-853 VSPTVE
+853 
-859 DEVQP
+859 
-864 EEPTAPVVPS
+864 
-874 SPVTEEP
+874 
-881 EVPVT
+881 
-886 PVPPSTEDE
+886 
-895 VQPEEPTAPVVPSEP
+895 
-910 VTEQPEEPET
+910 EPET

-963 VLPEEPTDPVVPS
+963 VLPEEPTAPVVPS
-976 APVTEEPEEPI
+976 SPSEPITEQPEEPI

-993 VLSILK
+993 DLSILK
-999 DNVDDKSVELSY
+999 ENVDDKSVELSY

-1020 VKAMV
+1020 VKVLV

-1036 KEILTQE
+1036 KEILTKE

-1062 TRFAYNLGSDDAEEE
+1062 TRFAYNLGSDDVEEE

-1112 TALSNLPTSVENYL
+1112 TALTSAPISSENYL
-1126 VKIATVNNKEI
+1126 VKISTVNNKEF

-1152 VSILH
+1152 VSIIH

-1170 DDHHTFTVDK
+1170 DEHHTFTVDK

-1231 LKSLGEQK
+1231 LKSLGGQK

-1257 RVENIS
+1257 RIENIS
-1263 LKDVAISNDQ
+1263 LKDVSIKNDQ
-1273 TEVAALAKK
+1273 TAVAALARKA
-1282 SDKSTIN
+1282 DKATID

-1299 KQNIAGIVYN
+1299 KQNIAGLVYE
-1309 ATNGTTISN
+1309 ATNGTSISN

-1344 SSTIDKVRVNVAIDA
+1344 SSTIDKVRATVAIDA
-1359 KTASGRGQKIGGI
+1359 KTASGRGQGIGGI
-1372 TAEMIMATQQPIMT
+1372 VANAQGAVIK
-1386 NVYVTGKIE
+1386 NSYVTGNIHATE
-1395 ASAPADTG
+1395 TADTG
-1403 GVVGLAR
+1403 GVVGTAR
-1410 MSFLNNIATGTSVT
+1410 MSVLNNIATGASVT
-1424 NGGIIASGQT
+1424 NGGIIASGQNAY
-1434 QSATVWS
+1434 ATVGS
-1441 SISNLYSVEGH
+1441 TISNLYSVEGH
-1452 ATGQPNPTIQSTS
+1452 AAGQPNPTIQSTS
-1465 LSQEAVLEKIKT
+1465 LSQEAVLEKIKA
-1477 WGIPTTPTMTGQ
+1477 WGIPTTPTTTEQ
-1489 ENSDSQSNSA
+1489 ENSDSQSNSV

-1506 VQNAQAKRRTAYEN
+1506 VQNARAKRRTAYEN
-1520 TAKLLP
+1520 TSKLLP

-1604 RLGDQL
+1604 RLGEQL

-1649 TADKH
+1649 TTDKN

-1666 AEVKDNLEVHIKG
+1666 AEVKDKLEFHIKG

-1760 DDQFYVSQNGYE
+1760 TDQYYVSQQGYE

-1780 LANNAAIH
+1780 LANNAEIH

-1804 FLEYNKKLFLGET
+1804 FLEYNMKLFLGET

-1900 QYYQAVKTVQTSLI
+1900 QYYQEVKTVQTSLI

-1965 RRWAGKY
+1965 RRWADKY

-1980 ELAGALNEWHRKST
+1980 ELAGALNEWHRKSN

-2020 MSHELI
+2020 LSHELV

-2034 LDGHKRRPGQD
+2034 LDGYKRRPGQD

-2111 EAIATKGKEAY
+2111 EAIAAKGKEAY

-2134 TEAHTNQIPGY
+2134 TEAPTNQSLIY
-2145 QNTHDRIR
+2145 QNAHDRIR
-2153 KLSDVELANLNIST
+2153 KLSDEELANLNIAT

-2202 YPIYAGLQNDQGT
+2202 YPIYAGLQNNSGT

-2282 KERWDKKDRLKAI
+2282 KERLDKKNSMKAI
-2295 TISFNGQTETI
+2295 SFIYNGQTETI

>member
-267 EEPTAPVVP
+267 EEPTDPVVP
-276 SSPVTDEPEAP
+276 SSPVTDEPEAPVPPSTEDEVQPEEPTDPVAPSEPVTDEPKVPETPVSPTVEDEVQPEEPKAPVVPSNPVTDEPEAPVPPSTEAEVQPEEPTDPVAPSEPITEQPEAPVPPATEAEVQPAEPTAPVVPSNPVTEQPEEPETP

-393 PEEPTAPVVPSAPV
+393 PEEPTAPVVPS
-407 TEEPEVPVTPVPPS
+407 
-421 TEGEV
+421 
-426 LPEEPTVPVAP
+426 
-437 SEPVTEQPEAPV
+437 
-449 PPATEAEVLPE
+449 
-460 EPTVPVAPSE
+460 
-470 PITEQPEAPVTPVP
+470 
-484 PSTEVEVQPEEPTV
+484 
-498 PVVPSEPV
+498 
-506 TEQPEEPEAPVP
+506 
-518 PSTESEV
+518 
-525 QPEEPIEPVVPSSP
+525 
-539 VTEQPEEPE
+539 
-548 TPVPPS
+548 
-554 TEGEVLPEEPTA
+554 
-566 PVAPSE
+566 E

-607 EPEIPVTPAPP
+607 QPV
-618 STEGEVLPE
+618 
-627 EPTDPV
+627 
-633 VPSAPV
+633 APV
-639 TEEPETPVTPAPPS
+639 
-653 TEGEVLPE
+653 
-661 EPTDPVVPSAPVTE
+661 
-675 EPETPV
+675 
-681 TPAPPSTEG
+681 
-690 EVLPEEPT
+690 
-698 DSVVPS
+698 
-704 APVTEESETPVTP
+704 
-717 APPSTEGEV
+717 
-726 LPEEPTDPVVPSSP
+726 
-740 VTEQPEEPETPV
+740 
-752 PPSTEDEVQPAEPTD
+752 
-767 PVVPSA
+767 
-773 PVTEEPKV
+773 
-781 PETPVSPTVED
+781 
-792 EVQPAEPTDS
+792 
-802 VVPSAPVT
+802 
-810 EEPKVPET
+810 
-818 PVSPTVKDEV
+818 
-828 QPEEPTAP
+828 
-836 VVPSSPVT
+836 
-844 EEPKVPETP
+844 
-853 VSPTVE
+853 
-859 DEVQP
+859 
-864 EEPTAPVVPS
+864 
-874 SPVTEEP
+874 
-881 EVPVT
+881 
-886 PVPPSTEDE
+886 
-895 VQPEEPTAPVVPSEP
+895 
-910 VTEQPEEPET
+910 T

-940 PSSPVTEQPEEPET
+940 PSSPVTEQPEEP
-954 PVPPSTEDE
+954 
-963 VLPEEPTDPVVPS
+963 
-976 APVTEEPEEPI
+976 I
-987 KTKPEL
+987 KTKPKL

-999 DNVDDKSVELSY
+999 ENVDDKTVELSY

-1020 VKAMV
+1020 VKAIV
-1025 SLYKGDELVTE
+1025 SLHKGDELVTE
-1036 KEILTQE
+1036 KEILTKE
-1043 ELYKVQFANLL
+1043 ELAKVRFTDLL

-1062 TRFAYNLGSDDAEEE
+1062 TRFAYNLGSNDAEEE
-1077 LGTEKFE
+1077 LPAEKFE

-1092 REYKSIELYQVDE
+1092 RDYKSIELYQVDE
-1105 FGEKTRV
+1105 SGEKTRV
-1112 TALSNLPTSVENYL
+1112 TALSNLPSSTENYL
-1126 VKIATVNNKEI
+1126 VKIATVNNKDI

-1152 VSILH
+1152 VSIIH
-1157 PKLVKFNQNNSSF
+1157 PKLVKFNQNSHSF
-1170 DDHHTFTVDK
+1170 DEHHTFTVDK

-1191 SELVDAINNNPSGT
+1191 SELVDAINTNPSGT
-1205 YYLAADMVVDKEVS
+1205 YYLAADMVVDKSVS

-1231 LKSLGEQK
+1231 LKSLGDHK
-1239 AYSILQLD
+1239 TYSILQLD
-1247 RPLFSTLKNA
+1247 RPLFNTLKNA

-1263 LKDVAISNDQ
+1263 LKDVAISNEQ

-1282 SDKSTIN
+1282 SDKSIID
-1289 KVSVSGNITA
+1289 KVSISGNITA

-1325 SNTASHETY
+1325 RNTASHEAY
-1334 HIGGVTGILN
+1334 YMGGVTGILN
-1344 SSTIDKVRVNVAIDA
+1344 SSTIDKVRATVAIDA
-1359 KTASGRGQKIGGI
+1359 KTASGRGQKIGGV
-1372 TAEMIMATQQPIMT
+1372 TAEMIMLTQQPIMT
-1386 NVYVTGKIE
+1386 NVYVTGRIE

-1410 MSFLNNIATGTSVT
+1410 MSFLNNIATGASVT

-1434 QSATVWS
+1434 QSATAWS
-1441 SISNLYSVEGH
+1441 SISNLYSVEDH
-1452 ATGQPNPTIQSTS
+1452 AAGQPNPTIQPTS
-1465 LSQEAVLEKIKT
+1465 LSQETVLEKIKA
-1477 WGIPTTPTMTGQ
+1477 WGIPTTPTTTGQ
-1489 ENSDSQSNSA
+1489 ENSDSQSNSV

-1506 VQNAQAKRRTAYEN
+1506 VQNARAKRRTAYEN
-1520 TAKLLP
+1520 TSKLLP

-1604 RLGDQL
+1604 RLGEQL

-1649 TADKH
+1649 TTDKN

-1666 AEVKDNLEVHIKG
+1666 AEVKDKLEFHIKG

-1760 DDQFYVSQNGYE
+1760 TDQYYVSQQGYE

-1780 LANNAAIH
+1780 LANNAEIH

-1804 FLEYNKKLFLGET
+1804 FLEYNMKLFLGET

-1900 QYYQAVKTVQTSLI
+1900 QYYQEVKTVQTSLI

-1965 RRWAGKY
+1965 RRWADKY

-1980 ELAGALNEWHRKST
+1980 ELAGALNEWHRKSN

-2020 MSHELI
+2020 LSHELV

-2034 LDGHKRRPGQD
+2034 LDGYKRRPGQD

-2111 EAIATKGKEAY
+2111 EAIAAKGKEAY

-2134 TEAHTNQIPGY
+2134 TEAPTNQSLIY
-2145 QNTHDRIR
+2145 QNAHDRIR
-2153 KLSDVELANLNIST
+2153 KLSDEELANLNIAT

-2202 YPIYAGLQNDQGT
+2202 YPIYAGLQNNSGT

-2282 KERWDKKDRLKAI
+2282 KERLDKKNSMKAI
-2295 TISFNGQTETI
+2295 SFIYNGQTETI

>member
-32 FVPNLAIKAELTTLA
+32 FVPNLAIKAELTALA

-156 GFDKQFTLSIGEALP
+156 GFDKQFSLAIGEALP

-197 VSEAIIDEQGS
+197 VSEAIIGEQGL

-232 DIIPEEPTVPVAP
+232 DIIPEEPT
-245 SEPITEQPE
+245 
-254 ASVPP
+254 
-259 ATEDEVQP
+259 
-267 EEPTAPVVP
+267 
-276 SSPVTDEPEAP
+276 
-287 VPPSTED
+287 
-294 EVQPEEPTA
+294 A

-311 TEQPEAPVPPATED
+311 
-325 EVLPEE
+325 
-331 PTAPVVP
+331 
-338 SAPVTEEPEVPVT
+338 TEEPEVPVT

-365 PTAPVVPSEPITEQ
+365 PT
-379 PEAPVPPA
+379 
-387 TEDEVL
+387 D
-393 PEEPTAPVVPSAPV
+393 
-407 TEEPEVPVTPVPPS
+407 
-421 TEGEV
+421 
-426 LPEEPTVPVAP
+426 
-437 SEPVTEQPEAPV
+437 
-449 PPATEAEVLPE
+449 
-460 EPTVPVAPSE
+460 
-470 PITEQPEAPVTPVP
+470 
-484 PSTEVEVQPEEPTV
+484 
-498 PVVPSEPV
+498 
-506 TEQPEEPEAPVP
+506 
-518 PSTESEV
+518 
-525 QPEEPIEPVVPSSP
+525 PVVPSSP
-539 VTEQPEEPE
+539 VTEQ
-548 TPVPPS
+548 
-554 TEGEVLPEEPTA
+554 
-566 PVAPSE
+566 
-572 PVTEQPEAP
+572 
-581 VPPATEAEVL
+581 
-591 PEEPTEPVVPS
+591 
-602 SPVTE
+602 
-607 EPEIPVTPAPP
+607 
-618 STEGEVLPE
+618 
-627 EPTDPV
+627 
-633 VPSAPV
+633 
-639 TEEPETPVTPAPPS
+639 PETPVTPAPPS

-661 EPTDPVVPSAPVTE
+661 EPTDPVI
-675 EPETPV
+675 
-681 TPAPPSTEG
+681 
-690 EVLPEEPT
+690 
-698 DSVVPS
+698 PS

-752 PPSTEDEVQPAEPTD
+752 PPATEDEVQPAEPTD

-792 EVQPAEPTDS
+792 EVQPAEPTD
-802 VVPSAPVT
+802 
-810 EEPKVPET
+810 
-818 PVSPTVKDEV
+818 
-828 QPEEPTAP
+828 P

-844 EEPKVPETP
+844 EQPEAP
-853 VSPTVE
+853 IV
-859 DEVQP
+859 DDIIP
-864 EEPTAPVVPS
+864 EEPTAPVAPS
-874 SPVTEEP
+874 EPITEEP

-895 VQPEEPTAPVVPSEP
+895 VQPEEPTDPVVPSSPVTEQPETPVTPAPPSTEGEVLPEEPTDPVIPSAPVTEEPEASVPPATEAEVQPAEPTAPVVPSNP
-910 VTEQPEEPET
+910 VTEQPEAPVPPSTEDEVQPEEPTDPVGPSAPVTEEPEEPET
-920 PVPPSTEVEVQ
+920 PVPPATEDEVQPEEPTEPVAPSSPVTEEPEVPVTPVPPSTESEVL

-940 PSSPVTEQPEEPET
+940 PSSPSEPITEQ
-954 PVPPSTEDE
+954 
-963 VLPEEPTDPVVPS
+963 
-976 APVTEEPEEPI
+976 PEEPI

-999 DNVDDKSVELSY
+999 ENVDDKSVELSY

-1036 KEILTQE
+1036 KEILTKE

-1062 TRFAYNLGSDDAEEE
+1062 TRFAYNLGSDDVEEE
-1077 LGTEKFE
+1077 LRTEKFE

-1112 TALSNLPTSVENYL
+1112 TALTSTPISSENYL
-1126 VKIATVNNKEI
+1126 VKISTVNNKEI

-1152 VSILH
+1152 VSIIH
-1157 PKLVKFNQNNSSF
+1157 PKLVKFDQNNSNF
-1170 DDHHTFTVDK
+1170 DEHHTFTVDK

-1282 SDKSTIN
+1282 SDKSTID

-1334 HIGGVTGILN
+1334 YMGGVTGILN
-1344 SSTIDKVRVNVAIDA
+1344 SSIIDKVRVNVAIDA

-1386 NVYVTGKIE
+1386 NVYVTGKIK

-1410 MSFLNNIATGTSVT
+1410 MSFLNNIATGASVT

-1452 ATGQPNPTIQSTS
+1452 AAGQPNPTIQSTS
-1465 LSQEAVLEKIKT
+1465 LSQEAVLEKIKA
-1477 WGIPTTPTMTGQ
+1477 WGIPTTPTTTGQ
-1489 ENSDSQSNSA
+1489 ENSDSQSNSV

-1625 DELVTAFSQVD
+1625 DDLVQEFSRVE
-1636 LYSQEMADILHIQ
+1636 LYSEKMAEVLHIQ
-1649 TADKH
+1649 TADKQ

-1666 AEVKDNLEVHIKG
+1666 AEVKANLEEHIKG
-1679 LLANRQVVDTTSKA
+1679 LLANRLVVDTTSKA

-1704 DKEKI
+1704 DKEKV

-1751 SFTDKITKD
+1751 SFTNQIIKD
-1760 DDQFYVSQNGYE
+1760 TDQYYVSQQGYE

-1780 LANNAAIH
+1780 LTNNAEIH

-1929 QMADSNLRDK
+1929 QMADSHLRDK

-1965 RRWAGKY
+1965 RRWADKY

-2001 VTFVK
+2001 ITFVK

-2020 MSHELI
+2020 MSHELV

-2034 LDGHKRRPGQD
+2034 LDGYKRRPGQD

-2111 EAIATKGKEAY
+2111 QAIAAKGKEAY
-2122 PYFFNKIELVPA
+2122 PYFFNKIELVPVNDA
-2134 TEAHTNQIPGY
+2134 NTNQSLIY
-2145 QNTHDRIR
+2145 QNAHDRIR
-2153 KLSDVELANLNIST
+2153 KLRDDELDNLNIAT
-2167 INDAIDH
+2167 INDAIDY
-2174 ALVAKTS
+2174 ALVAKS
-2181 LLPEQDYLRE
+2181 SFLLEQDYLRE

-2282 KERWDKKDRLKAI
+2282 KERLDKKNSMKAI
-2295 TISFNGQTETI
+2295 SFIYNGRTETI
-2306 DNIETL
+2306 ENYDTL
-2312 SRLMAEAVDKDY
+2312 KLLMQDAVNKDY
-2324 QAAKNKQ
+2324 QAAQNGQ
-2331 AGFNRQGLKD
+2331 IGFNRQGLKD

>member
-32 FVPNLAIKAELTTLA
+32 FVPNLAIKAELTALA

-156 GFDKQFTLSIGEALP
+156 GFDKQFSLAIGEALP

-217 LVEGISKHSEAPIVD
+217 LVEGISKHSEAP
-232 DIIPEEPTVPVAP
+232 
-245 SEPITEQPE
+245 
-254 ASVPP
+254 VPP

-267 EEPTAPVVP
+267 EEPTAPVAP
-276 SSPVTDEPEAP
+276 SSPVTEQPEAP
-287 VPPSTED
+287 VPPATED

-303 PVAPSEPI
+303 PVAPS
-311 TEQPEAPVPPATED
+311 
-325 EVLPEE
+325 
-331 PTAPVVP
+331 
-338 SAPVTEEPEVPVT
+338 SPVTEE
-351 PVPPSTEDEVQPEE
+351 
-365 PTAPVVPSEPITEQ
+365 
-379 PEAPVPPA
+379 
-387 TEDEVL
+387 
-393 PEEPTAPVVPSAPV
+393 
-407 TEEPEVPVTPVPPS
+407 
-421 TEGEV
+421 
-426 LPEEPTVPVAP
+426 
-437 SEPVTEQPEAPV
+437 PEAPV
-449 PPATEAEVLPE
+449 PPATEAEVQ
-460 EPTVPVAPSE
+460 PTA
-470 PITEQPEAPVTPVP
+470 
-484 PSTEVEVQPEEPTV
+484 
-498 PVVPSEPV
+498 PVVPSNPV
-506 TEQPEEPEAPVP
+506 TEQPVAPVP
-518 PSTESEV
+518 PSTEDEV
-525 QPEEPIEPVVPSSP
+525 Q
-539 VTEQPEEPE
+539 
-548 TPVPPS
+548 
-554 TEGEVLPEEPTA
+554 
-566 PVAPSE
+566 
-572 PVTEQPEAP
+572 
-581 VPPATEAEVL
+581 
-591 PEEPTEPVVPS
+591 
-602 SPVTE
+602 
-607 EPEIPVTPAPP
+607 
-618 STEGEVLPE
+618 PE

-661 EPTDPVVPSAPVTE
+661 EPTE
-675 EPETPV
+675 
-681 TPAPPSTEG
+681 
-690 EVLPEEPT
+690 
-698 DSVVPS
+698 
-704 APVTEESETPVTP
+704 
-717 APPSTEGEV
+717 
-726 LPEEPTDPVVPSSP
+726 PVVPSSP
-740 VTEQPEEPETPV
+740 VTDEPEAPVTPVRPATEDEVQPEEPTEPVAPSAPVTEQPEEPEAPVPPSTESEVQPEEPTAPVVPSNPVTEQPEAPVPPSTEDEVQPEEPTDPVGPSAPVTEEPEEPETPV
-752 PPSTEDEVQPAEPTD
+752 PPSTEDEVLPEEPTD

-773 PVTEEPKV
+773 PVTEEP
-781 PETPVSPTVED
+781 E
-792 EVQPAEPTDS
+792 A
-802 VVPSAPVT
+802 
-810 EEPKVPET
+810 
-818 PVSPTVKDEV
+818 
-828 QPEEPTAP
+828 
-836 VVPSSPVT
+836 
-844 EEPKVPETP
+844 
-853 VSPTVE
+853 
-859 DEVQP
+859 
-864 EEPTAPVVPS
+864 
-874 SPVTEEP
+874 
-881 EVPVT
+881 

-895 VQPEEPTAPVVPSEP
+895 VQPEEPTVPVAPSEP
-910 VTEQPEEPET
+910 ITEEPEA
-920 PVPPSTEVEVQ
+920 PVPPATEDEVL

-976 APVTEEPEEPI
+976 APVTEEPEAPVPPSTEDEVQPEEPTVPVAPSEPITEEPEAPVPPSTEDEVQPEEPTVPVVPSSPVTEEPVEPI

-999 DNVDDKSVELSY
+999 ENVDDKSVELSY

-1020 VKAMV
+1020 VKVLV

-1062 TRFAYNLGSDDAEEE
+1062 TRFAYNLGSDDVEEE

-1112 TALSNLPTSVENYL
+1112 TALTSTPISSENYL
-1126 VKIATVNNKEI
+1126 VKISTVNNKDI

-1152 VSILH
+1152 VSIIH

-1170 DDHHTFTVDK
+1170 DEHHTFTVDK

-1219 TDTYITKEFTGS
+1219 TDTYVTKEFTGS
-1231 LKSLGEQK
+1231 LKSLGDHK
-1239 AYSILQLD
+1239 TYSILQLD
-1247 RPLFSTLKNA
+1247 KPLFSTLKNA

-1282 SDKSTIN
+1282 SDKSIID

-1334 HIGGVTGILN
+1334 YMGGVTGILN
-1344 SSTIDKVRVNVAIDA
+1344 SSIIDKVRVNVAIDA
-1359 KTASGRGQKIGGI
+1359 KTASGRGQKIGGV
-1372 TAEMIMATQQPIMT
+1372 TAEMALFSQQPMIT
-1386 NVYVTGKIE
+1386 NAYVTGNIQ
-1395 ASAPADTG
+1395 ATAPADTG
-1403 GVVGLAR
+1403 GVIGTAR
-1410 MSFLNNIATGTSVT
+1410 MSVLNNIATGVSVT
-1424 NGGIIASGQT
+1424 NGGIIASAQ
-1434 QSATVWS
+1434 
-1441 SISNLYSVEGH
+1441 NLYTTYGSMPTNIYSVEDH
-1452 ATGQPNPTIQSTS
+1452 AAGQPNPTIQPTS
-1465 LSQEAVLEKIKT
+1465 LSQETVLEKIKA
-1477 WGIPTTPTMTGQ
+1477 WGIPTTPTTTGQ
-1489 ENSDSQSNSA
+1489 ENSDSQSNSV

-1506 VQNAQAKRRTAYEN
+1506 VQNARAKRRTAYEN
-1520 TAKLLP
+1520 TSKLLP

-1604 RLGDQL
+1604 RLGEQL

-1649 TADKH
+1649 TTDKN

-1737 DFYKRQLDTLGWLK
+1737 DFYKRQLDTLDWLR
-1751 SFTDKITKD
+1751 SFTDKLTKH

-1798 LGTVRD
+1798 FGTVRD

-1929 QMADSNLRDK
+1929 QIADSNLRDK

-1955 SNAFEDQTDK
+1955 SNAFEDQ

-1980 ELAGALNEWHRKST
+1980 ELAGALNEWHRQSR

-2020 MSHELI
+2020 MSHELV

-2034 LDGHKRRPGQD
+2034 LDGYKRRPGQD

-2111 EAIATKGKEAY
+2111 QAIAAKGKEAY
-2122 PYFFNKIELVPA
+2122 PYFFNKIELVPVNDA
-2134 TEAHTNQIPGY
+2134 NTNQSLIY
-2145 QNTHDRIR
+2145 QNAHDRIR
-2153 KLSDVELANLNIST
+2153 KLRDDELDNLNIAT

-2174 ALVAKTS
+2174 ALVAKS
-2181 LLPEQDYLRE
+2181 SFLLEQDYLRE

-2202 YPIYAGLQNDQGT
+2202 YPIYAGLQNNSGT

-2261 IFEKIF
+2261 IFEKLF
-2267 ADQYADYTSFKKAMY
+2267 ANQFVDYASFKKAMY

>member
-32 FVPNLAIKAELTTLA
+32 FVPNLAIKAELTALA

-156 GFDKQFTLSIGEALP
+156 GFDKQFSLAIGEALP

-197 VSEAIIDEQGS
+197 VSEAIIGEQGS

-232 DIIPEEPTVPVAP
+232 DIIPEEPTAPVAP
-245 SEPITEQPE
+245 SSPVTEQPE
-254 ASVPP
+254 EPETPVPP
-259 ATEDEVQP
+259 ATEAEVLP
-267 EEPTAPVVP
+267 AEPTAPVVP
-276 SSPVTDEPEAP
+276 GS
-287 VPPSTED
+287 
-294 EVQPEEPTA
+294 
-303 PVAPSEPI
+303 
-311 TEQPEAPVPPATED
+311 
-325 EVLPEE
+325 
-331 PTAPVVP
+331 
-338 SAPVTEEPEVPVT
+338 PVTEEPEVSVT
-351 PVPPSTEDEVQPEE
+351 PVPPATEDEVQPEE

-393 PEEPTAPVVPSAPV
+393 PEEPTAPVVPSNPV
-407 TEEPEVPVTPVPPS
+407 TEQPVAPVTPVPPA
-421 TEGEV
+421 TEDEV
-426 LPEEPTVPVAP
+426 QPEEPT
-437 SEPVTEQPEAPV
+437 APV
-449 PPATEAEVLPE
+449 V
-460 EPTVPVAPSE
+460 PSE

-484 PSTEVEVQPEEPTV
+484 PSTEDEVLPEEPTAPVVPSEPITEQPEAPVPPATEDEVQPEEPT
-498 PVVPSEPV
+498 
-506 TEQPEEPEAPVP
+506 APVA
-518 PSTESEV
+518 
-525 QPEEPIEPVVPSSP
+525 PSSP

-548 TPVPPS
+548 TPVSPS
-554 TEGEVLPEEPTA
+554 TESEVLPEEPTA
-566 PVAPSE
+566 PV
-572 PVTEQPEAP
+572 
-581 VPPATEAEVL
+581 
-591 PEEPTEPVVPS
+591 VPS
-602 SPVTE
+602 N
-607 EPEIPVTPAPP
+607 
-618 STEGEVLPE
+618 
-627 EPTDPV
+627 
-633 VPSAPV
+633 
-639 TEEPETPVTPAPPS
+639 
-653 TEGEVLPE
+653 
-661 EPTDPVVPSAPVTE
+661 
-675 EPETPV
+675 
-681 TPAPPSTEG
+681 
-690 EVLPEEPT
+690 
-698 DSVVPS
+698 
-704 APVTEESETPVTP
+704 
-717 APPSTEGEV
+717 
-726 LPEEPTDPVVPSSP
+726 P

-752 PPSTEDEVQPAEPTD
+752 PPSTEDEVQPEEPTA
-767 PVVPSA
+767 PVGPSA
-773 PVTEEPKV
+773 PVTEEPEV
-781 PETPVSPTVED
+781 PVTPVP
-792 EVQPAEPTDS
+792 
-802 VVPSAPVT
+802 PST
-810 EEPKVPET
+810 
-818 PVSPTVKDEV
+818 
-828 QPEEPTAP
+828 
-836 VVPSSPVT
+836 
-844 EEPKVPETP
+844 
-853 VSPTVE
+853 E

-864 EEPTAPVVPS
+864 EESTEPVGPS
-874 SPVTEEP
+874 APVTEEP

-895 VQPEEPTAPVVPSEP
+895 VQPEEPTAPVAPSSP
-910 VTEQPEEPET
+910 VTDEPET
-920 PVPPSTEVEVQ
+920 PVPPSTESEVL

-940 PSSPVTEQPEEPET
+940 PNN
-954 PVPPSTEDE
+954 
-963 VLPEEPTDPVVPS
+963 
-976 APVTEEPEEPI
+976 PVTEEPEEPI

-999 DNVDDKSVELSY
+999 ENVDDKTVELSY

-1062 TRFAYNLGSDDAEEE
+1062 TRFAYNLGSDDVEEE

-1112 TALSNLPTSVENYL
+1112 TALTSTPISSENYL
-1126 VKIATVNNKEI
+1126 VKISTVNNKDI

-1152 VSILH
+1152 VSIIH

-1170 DDHHTFTVDK
+1170 DEHYTFTVDK

-1219 TDTYITKEFTGS
+1219 TDTYVTKEFTGS

-1263 LKDVAISNDQ
+1263 LKDVSIKNDQ
-1273 TEVAALAKK
+1273 TAVAALARKA
-1282 SDKSTIN
+1282 DKATID

-1299 KQNIAGIVYN
+1299 KQNIAGLVYE

-1334 HIGGVTGILN
+1334 YMGGVTGILN

-1359 KTASGRGQKIGGI
+1359 KTASGRGQKIGGVTSDMILSMI
-1372 TAEMIMATQQPIMT
+1372 TNA
-1386 NVYVTGKIE
+1386 YVTGNIQ
-1395 ASAPADTG
+1395 ATAPADTG
-1403 GVVGLAR
+1403 GVVGTAR
-1410 MSFLNNIATGTSVT
+1410 MSVLNNIVTGASVT
-1424 NGGIIASGQT
+1424 NGGIIASGQNAY
-1434 QSATVWS
+1434 ATVGS
-1441 SISNLYSVEGH
+1441 TISNLYSVEGH
-1452 ATGQPNPTIQSTS
+1452 AAGQPNPTIQSTS
-1465 LSQEAVLEKIKT
+1465 LSQEAVLEKVKA
-1477 WGIPTTPTMTGQ
+1477 WGIPTTPTTTGQ
-1489 ENSDSQSNSA
+1489 ENSDSQSNSV
-1499 QTIDYNQ
+1499 QTIDYNLL
-1506 VQNAQAKRRTAYEN
+1506 QNARAERRTAYEN

-1625 DELVTAFSQVD
+1625 DDLVQEFSRVE
-1636 LYSQEMADILHIQ
+1636 LYSEKMAEVLHIQ
-1649 TADKH
+1649 TADKQ

-1666 AEVKDNLEVHIKG
+1666 AEVKANLEVHIKG

-1737 DFYKRQLDTLGWLK
+1737 DFYKRQLDTLDWLK
-1751 SFTDKITKD
+1751 SFTNQIIKD
-1760 DDQFYVSQNGYE
+1760 TDQYYVSQQGYE

-1780 LANNAAIH
+1780 LANNAEIH

-1900 QYYQAVKTVQTSLI
+1900 QYYQEVKTVQTSLI

-1929 QMADSNLRDK
+1929 QMADSHLRDK

-1965 RRWAGKY
+1965 RRWASKY

-2111 EAIATKGKEAY
+2111 EAIAAKGKEAY

-2134 TEAHTNQIPGY
+2134 AEATTNQPLIY
-2145 QNTHDRIR
+2145 QNAHDRIR

-2202 YPIYAGLQNDQGT
+2202 YPIYAGLQNNSGT

-2282 KERWDKKDRLKAI
+2282 KERLDKKNSMKAI
-2295 TISFNGQTETI
+2295 SFIYNGRTETI
-2306 DNIETL
+2306 ENYDTL
-2312 SRLMAEAVDKDY
+2312 KLLMQDAVNKDY
-2324 QAAKNKQ
+2324 QAAQ
-2331 AGFNRQGLKD
+2331 SGQIGFNRQGLKD

>member
-32 FVPNLAIKAELTTLA
+32 FVPNLAIKAELTALA

-156 GFDKQFTLSIGEALP
+156 GFDKQFSLAIGEALP

-232 DIIPEEPTVPVAP
+232 DIIPEEPT
-245 SEPITEQPE
+245 
-254 ASVPP
+254 
-259 ATEDEVQP
+259 
-267 EEPTAPVVP
+267 
-276 SSPVTDEPEAP
+276 
-287 VPPSTED
+287 
-294 EVQPEEPTA
+294 
-303 PVAPSEPI
+303 
-311 TEQPEAPVPPATED
+311 
-325 EVLPEE
+325 
-331 PTAPVVP
+331 
-338 SAPVTEEPEVPVT
+338 
-351 PVPPSTEDEVQPEE
+351 
-365 PTAPVVPSEPITEQ
+365 APVVPSEPITEQ

-387 TEDEVL
+387 TEDEV
-393 PEEPTAPVVPSAPV
+393 
-407 TEEPEVPVTPVPPS
+407 
-421 TEGEV
+421 
-426 LPEEPTVPVAP
+426 
-437 SEPVTEQPEAPV
+437 Q
-449 PPATEAEVLPE
+449 
-460 EPTVPVAPSE
+460 
-470 PITEQPEAPVTPVP
+470 
-484 PSTEVEVQPEEPTV
+484 
-498 PVVPSEPV
+498 
-506 TEQPEEPEAPVP
+506 
-518 PSTESEV
+518 
-525 QPEEPIEPVVPSSP
+525 
-539 VTEQPEEPE
+539 
-548 TPVPPS
+548 
-554 TEGEVLPEEPTA
+554 PEEPTA
-566 PVAPSE
+566 PVA
-572 PVTEQPEAP
+572 
-581 VPPATEAEVL
+581 
-591 PEEPTEPVVPS
+591 
-602 SPVTE
+602 
-607 EPEIPVTPAPP
+607 
-618 STEGEVLPE
+618 
-627 EPTDPV
+627 
-633 VPSAPV
+633 
-639 TEEPETPVTPAPPS
+639 
-653 TEGEVLPE
+653 
-661 EPTDPVVPSAPVTE
+661 
-675 EPETPV
+675 
-681 TPAPPSTEG
+681 
-690 EVLPEEPT
+690 
-698 DSVVPS
+698 
-704 APVTEESETPVTP
+704 
-717 APPSTEGEV
+717 
-726 LPEEPTDPVVPSSP
+726 PSSP

-752 PPSTEDEVQPAEPTD
+752 PPSTEDEVQPEEPTD
-767 PVVPSA
+767 PVVPS
-773 PVTEEPKV
+773 
-781 PETPVSPTVED
+781 S
-792 EVQPAEPTDS
+792 
-802 VVPSAPVT
+802 PVT

-963 VLPEEPTDPVVPS
+963 VLPEEPTAPVVPS
-976 APVTEEPEEPI
+976 SPSEPITEQPEEPI

-993 VLSILK
+993 DLSILK
-999 DNVDDKSVELSY
+999 ENVDDKSVELSY

-1020 VKAMV
+1020 VKVLV

-1036 KEILTQE
+1036 KEILTKE

-1062 TRFAYNLGSDDAEEE
+1062 TRFAYNLGSDDVEEE

-1112 TALSNLPTSVENYL
+1112 TALTSAPISSENYL
-1126 VKIATVNNKEI
+1126 VKISTVNNKEF

-1152 VSILH
+1152 VSIIH

-1170 DDHHTFTVDK
+1170 DEHHTFTVDK

-1231 LKSLGEQK
+1231 LKSLGGQK

-1257 RVENIS
+1257 RIENIS
-1263 LKDVAISNDQ
+1263 LKDVSIKNDQ
-1273 TEVAALAKK
+1273 TAVAALARKA
-1282 SDKSTIN
+1282 DKATID

-1299 KQNIAGIVYN
+1299 KQNIAGLVYE
-1309 ATNGTTISN
+1309 ATNGTSISN

-1344 SSTIDKVRVNVAIDA
+1344 SSTIDKVRATVAIDA
-1359 KTASGRGQKIGGI
+1359 KTASGRGQGIGGI
-1372 TAEMIMATQQPIMT
+1372 VANAQGAVIK
-1386 NVYVTGKIE
+1386 NSYVTGNIHATE
-1395 ASAPADTG
+1395 TADTG
-1403 GVVGLAR
+1403 GVVGTAR
-1410 MSFLNNIATGTSVT
+1410 MSVLNNIATGASVT
-1424 NGGIIASGQT
+1424 NGGIIASGQNAY
-1434 QSATVWS
+1434 ATVGS
-1441 SISNLYSVEGH
+1441 TISNLYSVEGH
-1452 ATGQPNPTIQSTS
+1452 AAGQPNPTIQSTS
-1465 LSQEAVLEKIKT
+1465 LSQEAVLEKIKA
-1477 WGIPTTPTMTGQ
+1477 WGIPTTPTTTEQ
-1489 ENSDSQSNSA
+1489 ENSDSQSNSV

-1506 VQNAQAKRRTAYEN
+1506 VQNARAKRRTAYEN
-1520 TAKLLP
+1520 TSKLLP

-1604 RLGDQL
+1604 RLGEQL

-1649 TADKH
+1649 TTDKN

-1666 AEVKDNLEVHIKG
+1666 AEVKDKLEFHIKG

-1760 DDQFYVSQNGYE
+1760 TDQYYVSQQGYE

-1780 LANNAAIH
+1780 LANNAEIH

-1804 FLEYNKKLFLGET
+1804 FLEYNMKLFLGET

-1900 QYYQAVKTVQTSLI
+1900 QYYQEVKTVQTSLI

-1965 RRWAGKY
+1965 RRWADKY

-1980 ELAGALNEWHRKST
+1980 ELAGALNEWHRKSN

-2020 MSHELI
+2020 LSHELV

-2034 LDGHKRRPGQD
+2034 LDGYKRRPGQD

-2111 EAIATKGKEAY
+2111 EAIAAKGKEAY

-2134 TEAHTNQIPGY
+2134 TEAPTNQSLIY
-2145 QNTHDRIR
+2145 QNAHDRIR
-2153 KLSDVELANLNIST
+2153 KLSDEELANLNIAT

-2174 ALVAKTS
+2174 ALVAKSS

-2202 YPIYAGLQNDQGT
+2202 YPIYAGLQNNSGT

-2267 ADQYADYTSFKKAMY
+2267 ANQYADYTSFKKAMY

-2324 QAAKNKQ
+2324 QATKNKQ

>member
-8 NKFSIRKFN
+8 TKFSIRKFN
-17 RGVASVIIGMTAALF
+17 LGVASVIIGMTGLLYTIPNDF
-32 FVPNLAIKAELTTLA
+32 FSAELPVLA
-47 HTNVAREQI
+47 QTNIAREQI

-67 SDEKARIQATIPA
+67 SDEKARIQAAIPA
-80 RQVGDTHTYYM
+80 RQVGNTHTYYM

-96 TNLPQ
+96 VNLPQ
-101 TGDIPTFTSSLVGL
+101 TGSTLPVASSFIGL
-115 GLLIIGL
+115 GLLMIGL
-122 SLTKDRKKRIV
+122 SLTKDRKKRLV
-133 RSLIILTATGSLSVA
+133 RSLIILTATGSFSVA

-156 GFDKQFTLSIGEALP
+156 GFDKQFTLAVGEILP

-183 GYILE
+183 GFILE
-188 GHVNSEAIT
+188 GDENYETIT
-197 VSEAIIDEQGS
+197 VTEANAGEQKS
-208 SSELILPNI
+208 SSELILPNT

-267 EEPTAPVVP
+267 EEPTDPVVP
-276 SSPVTDEPEAP
+276 SSPVTDEPEAPVPPSTEDEVQPEEPTDPVAPSEPVTDEPKVPETPVSPTVEDEVQPEEPKAPVVPSNPVTDEPEAPVPPSTEAEVQPEEPTDPVAPSEPITEQPEAPVPPATEAEVLPAEPTAPVVPSNPVTEQPEEPETP

-379 PEAPVPPA
+379 PE
-387 TEDEVL
+387 
-393 PEEPTAPVVPSAPV
+393 
-407 TEEPEVPVTPVPPS
+407 
-421 TEGEV
+421 
-426 LPEEPTVPVAP
+426 
-437 SEPVTEQPEAPV
+437 
-449 PPATEAEVLPE
+449 
-460 EPTVPVAPSE
+460 
-470 PITEQPEAPVTPVP
+470 
-484 PSTEVEVQPEEPTV
+484 
-498 PVVPSEPV
+498 
-506 TEQPEEPEAPVP
+506 
-518 PSTESEV
+518 
-525 QPEEPIEPVVPSSP
+525 
-539 VTEQPEEPE
+539 
-548 TPVPPS
+548 
-554 TEGEVLPEEPTA
+554 
-566 PVAPSE
+566 
-572 PVTEQPEAP
+572 
-581 VPPATEAEVL
+581 
-591 PEEPTEPVVPS
+591 
-602 SPVTE
+602 
-607 EPEIPVTPAPP
+607 
-618 STEGEVLPE
+618 
-627 EPTDPV
+627 
-633 VPSAPV
+633 
-639 TEEPETPVTPAPPS
+639 
-653 TEGEVLPE
+653 
-661 EPTDPVVPSAPVTE
+661 
-675 EPETPV
+675 
-681 TPAPPSTEG
+681 
-690 EVLPEEPT
+690 
-698 DSVVPS
+698 
-704 APVTEESETPVTP
+704 
-717 APPSTEGEV
+717 
-726 LPEEPTDPVVPSSP
+726 
-740 VTEQPEEPETPV
+740 
-752 PPSTEDEVQPAEPTD
+752 
-767 PVVPSA
+767 
-773 PVTEEPKV
+773 
-781 PETPVSPTVED
+781 
-792 EVQPAEPTDS
+792 
-802 VVPSAPVT
+802 
-810 EEPKVPET
+810 
-818 PVSPTVKDEV
+818 
-828 QPEEPTAP
+828 
-836 VVPSSPVT
+836 
-844 EEPKVPETP
+844 
-853 VSPTVE
+853 
-859 DEVQP
+859 
-864 EEPTAPVVPS
+864 
-874 SPVTEEP
+874 
-881 EVPVT
+881 
-886 PVPPSTEDE
+886 
-895 VQPEEPTAPVVPSEP
+895 
-910 VTEQPEEPET
+910 EPET

-963 VLPEEPTDPVVPS
+963 VLPEEPTAPVVPS
-976 APVTEEPEEPI
+976 SPSEPITEQPEEPI

-993 VLSILK
+993 DLSILK
-999 DNVDDKSVELSY
+999 ENVDDKSVELSY

-1020 VKAMV
+1020 VKVLV

-1036 KEILTQE
+1036 KEILTKE

-1062 TRFAYNLGSDDAEEE
+1062 TRFAYNLGSDDVEEE

-1112 TALSNLPTSVENYL
+1112 TALTSAPISSENYL
-1126 VKIATVNNKEI
+1126 VKISTVNNKEF

-1152 VSILH
+1152 VSIIH

-1170 DDHHTFTVDK
+1170 DEHHTFTVDK

-1231 LKSLGEQK
+1231 LKSLGGQK

-1257 RVENIS
+1257 RIENIS
-1263 LKDVAISNDQ
+1263 LKDVSIKNDQ
-1273 TEVAALAKK
+1273 TAVAALARKA
-1282 SDKSTIN
+1282 DKATID

-1299 KQNIAGIVYN
+1299 KQNIAGLVYE
-1309 ATNGTTISN
+1309 ATNGTSISN

-1344 SSTIDKVRVNVAIDA
+1344 SSTIDKVRATVAIDA
-1359 KTASGRGQKIGGI
+1359 KTASGRGQGIGGI
-1372 TAEMIMATQQPIMT
+1372 VANAQGAVIK
-1386 NVYVTGKIE
+1386 NSYVTGNIHATE
-1395 ASAPADTG
+1395 TADTG
-1403 GVVGLAR
+1403 GVVGTAR
-1410 MSFLNNIATGTSVT
+1410 MSVLNNIATGASVT
-1424 NGGIIASGQT
+1424 NGGIIASGQNAY
-1434 QSATVWS
+1434 ATVGS
-1441 SISNLYSVEGH
+1441 TISNLYSVEGH
-1452 ATGQPNPTIQSTS
+1452 AAGQPNPTIQSTS
-1465 LSQEAVLEKIKT
+1465 LSQEAVLEKIKA
-1477 WGIPTTPTMTGQ
+1477 WGIPTTPTTTEQ
-1489 ENSDSQSNSA
+1489 ENSDSQSNSV

-1506 VQNAQAKRRTAYEN
+1506 VQNARAKRRTAYEN
-1520 TAKLLP
+1520 TSKLLP

-1604 RLGDQL
+1604 RLGEQL

-1649 TADKH
+1649 TTDKN

-1666 AEVKDNLEVHIKG
+1666 AEVKDKLEFHIKG

-1760 DDQFYVSQNGYE
+1760 TDQYYVSQQGYE

-1780 LANNAAIH
+1780 LANNAEIH

-1804 FLEYNKKLFLGET
+1804 FLEYNMKLFLGET

-1900 QYYQAVKTVQTSLI
+1900 QYYQEVKTVQTSLI

-1965 RRWAGKY
+1965 RRWADKY

-1980 ELAGALNEWHRKST
+1980 ELAGALNEWHRKSN

-2020 MSHELI
+2020 LSHELV

-2034 LDGHKRRPGQD
+2034 LDGYKRRPGQD

-2111 EAIATKGKEAY
+2111 EAIAAKGKEAY

-2134 TEAHTNQIPGY
+2134 TEAPTNQSLIY
-2145 QNTHDRIR
+2145 QNAHDRIR
-2153 KLSDVELANLNIST
+2153 KLSDEELANLNIAT

-2174 ALVAKTS
+2174 ALVAKSS

-2202 YPIYAGLQNDQGT
+2202 YPIYAGLQNNSGT

-2324 QAAKNKQ
+2324 QAAQNGQ
-2331 AGFNRQGLKD
+2331 IGFNRQQLKD
-2341 AILKAYVKLT
+2341 SVLKAYVKLT

>member
-32 FVPNLAIKAELTTLA
+32 FVPNLAIKAELTAIA

-156 GFDKQFTLSIGEALP
+156 GFDKQFTLAIGEALP

-183 GYILE
+183 GFILE
-188 GHVNSEAIT
+188 GDVNYETIT
-197 VSEAIIDEQGS
+197 VTEANVGEQKS
-208 SSELILPNI
+208 SSELILPNT
-217 LVEGISKHSEAPIVD
+217 LVEGISKHSEAPVR
-232 DIIPEEPTVPVAP
+232 P
-245 SEPITEQPE
+245 S
-254 ASVPP
+254 
-259 ATEDEVQP
+259 TEDDVLP

-276 SSPVTDEPEAP
+276 SSPVT
-287 VPPSTED
+287 
-294 EVQPEEPTA
+294 
-303 PVAPSEPI
+303 
-311 TEQPEAPVPPATED
+311 EQ
-325 EVLPEE
+325 
-331 PTAPVVP
+331 
-338 SAPVTEEPEVPVT
+338 PEVPVT
-351 PVPPSTEDEVQPEE
+351 PVPPSTEDNVLPGE
-365 PTAPVVPSEPITEQ
+365 PADPVVPIAPVTDE
-379 PEAPVPPA
+379 PEAPVTPAPPV

-393 PEEPTAPVVPSAPV
+393 PEEATDPVVPIAPV
-407 TEEPEVPVTPVPPS
+407 TE
-421 TEGEV
+421 
-426 LPEEPTVPVAP
+426 
-437 SEPVTEQPEAPV
+437 Q
-449 PPATEAEVLPE
+449 
-460 EPTVPVAPSE
+460 
-470 PITEQPEAPVTPVP
+470 
-484 PSTEVEVQPEEPTV
+484 
-498 PVVPSEPV
+498 
-506 TEQPEEPEAPVP
+506 PEAPVP

-525 QPEEPIEPVVPSSP
+525 
-539 VTEQPEEPE
+539 
-548 TPVPPS
+548 
-554 TEGEVLPEEPTA
+554 LPEEPTE
-566 PVAPSE
+566 PVVPVT

-581 VPPATEAEVL
+581 VPPSTEAEVL

-607 EPEIPVTPAPP
+607 EPE
-618 STEGEVLPE
+618 
-627 EPTDPV
+627 
-633 VPSAPV
+633 
-639 TEEPETPVTPAPPS
+639 
-653 TEGEVLPE
+653 
-661 EPTDPVVPSAPVTE
+661 
-675 EPETPV
+675 
-681 TPAPPSTEG
+681 
-690 EVLPEEPT
+690 
-698 DSVVPS
+698 
-704 APVTEESETPVTP
+704 
-717 APPSTEGEV
+717 
-726 LPEEPTDPVVPSSP
+726 
-740 VTEQPEEPETPV
+740 
-752 PPSTEDEVQPAEPTD
+752 
-767 PVVPSA
+767 
-773 PVTEEPKV
+773 
-781 PETPVSPTVED
+781 
-792 EVQPAEPTDS
+792 
-802 VVPSAPVT
+802 
-810 EEPKVPET
+810 
-818 PVSPTVKDEV
+818 
-828 QPEEPTAP
+828 
-836 VVPSSPVT
+836 
-844 EEPKVPETP
+844 
-853 VSPTVE
+853 
-859 DEVQP
+859 
-864 EEPTAPVVPS
+864 
-874 SPVTEEP
+874 
-881 EVPVT
+881 
-886 PVPPSTEDE
+886 
-895 VQPEEPTAPVVPSEP
+895 
-910 VTEQPEEPET
+910 
-920 PVPPSTEVEVQ
+920 
-931 PEEPTAPVV
+931 
-940 PSSPVTEQPEEPET
+940 
-954 PVPPSTEDE
+954 
-963 VLPEEPTDPVVPS
+963 
-976 APVTEEPEEPI
+976 EPI

-999 DNVDDKSVELSY
+999 ENVDDRSVEVSY
-1011 TLTDSDSTF
+1011 TLIDNDSTF

-1043 ELYKVQFANLL
+1043 ELYKVPFADLL
-1054 LNTEYKVK
+1054 LNTDYEVK
-1062 TRFAYNLGSDDAEEE
+1062 TRFTYNLGSDDVEEE
-1077 LGTEKFE
+1077 LRTEKFE
-1084 LENKLLEL
+1084 LENKLLEF
-1092 REYKSIELYQVDE
+1092 RSYKSIELYQVDE
-1105 FGEKTRV
+1105 SGEKTRV
-1112 TALSNLPTSVENYL
+1112 TALSNLPTSTENYL
-1126 VKIATVNNKEI
+1126 VKIATENNKDI

-1152 VSILH
+1152 VSIIH
-1157 PKLVKFNQNNSSF
+1157 PKLVKFNQNNHSF
-1170 DDHHTFTVDK
+1170 DEHHTFTVDR

-1191 SELVDAINNNPSGT
+1191 SELVEAINTNPSGT
-1205 YYLAADMVVDKEVS
+1205 YYLAADMVVDKSVS

-1231 LKSLGEQK
+1231 LKSLGDHK
-1239 AYSILQLD
+1239 TYSILQLD

-1263 LKDVAISNDQ
+1263 LKDVAISNER

-1282 SDKSTIN
+1282 SDKSTID
-1289 KVSVSGNITA
+1289 KVSISGNITA

-1334 HIGGVTGILN
+1334 HMGGVTGILN
-1344 SSTIDKVRVNVAIDA
+1344 SSTIDKVRATVAIGA
-1359 KTASGRGQKIGGI
+1359 KTASGRGQGIGGI
-1372 TAEMIMATQQPIMT
+1372 VANAQGAVIK
-1386 NVYVTGKIE
+1386 NSYVTGNIHATE
-1395 ASAPADTG
+1395 TADTG

-1410 MSFLNNIATGTSVT
+1410 MSFLNNIATGVSVT

-1441 SISNLYSVEGH
+1441 TISNLYSVEGH
-1452 ATGQPNPTIQSTS
+1452 AAGQPNPAIQSTS
-1465 LSQEAVLEKIKT
+1465 LSPEAVLEKIKA
-1477 WGIPTTPTMTGQ
+1477 WGIPTTPTTTGQ
-1489 ENSDSQSNSA
+1489 ETTDSQSNSV

-1506 VQNAQAKRRTAYEN
+1506 VQHAQAERRTAYEN

-1540 DEASNL
+1540 DETSNL

-1551 QSVLTLNEDGVA
+1551 RSVLTLTEDGIV
-1563 TNIYD
+1563 TNLYD
-1568 QHASLTK
+1568 QHASLNK
-1575 LLIHY
+1575 LLIHF
-1580 EDGTSEVLPLVFKGE
+1580 EDGTSEILPLVFKGE

-1618 SLETSLI
+1618 SLESSLI
-1625 DELVTAFSQVD
+1625 DELVAAFSQVE
-1636 LYSQEMADILHIQ
+1636 LYSEKMADILHIQ
-1649 TADKH
+1649 TSDKQ

-1666 AEVKDNLEVHIKG
+1666 AEVKANLEDHIKG
-1679 LLANRQVVDTTSKA
+1679 LLANRQVVDTTSNA

-1709 MFALAYLNRLYGIKY
+1709 MFALAYLNRLYGITY

-1737 DFYKRQLDTLGWLK
+1737 DFYSRQLDTLEWLK
-1751 SFTDKITKD
+1751 SFTDKIIKD
-1760 DDQFYVSQNGYE
+1760 TDVYYVSQNGYE
-1772 DMYFDRLT
+1772 NMYFDRLT

-1955 SNAFEDQTDK
+1955 SNAFEDHADK

-1980 ELAGALNEWHRKST
+1980 ELAGALNEWHRQSR

-2020 MSHELI
+2020 MSHELV

-2092 QTYLKGIF
+2092 QTYLKGVF

-2111 EAIATKGKEAY
+2111 QAIATKGKEAY

-2134 TEAHTNQIPGY
+2134 TEVPTNQLPSY

-2153 KLSDVELANLNIST
+2153 KLSNEELANLNITT

-2181 LLPEQDYLRE
+2181 LLLEQDYLRE

-2202 YPIYAGLQNDQGT
+2202 YPIYAGLQNNSGT

-2251 AAGRPLSDQF
+2251 AAGRLLSDQF

-2267 ADQYADYTSFKKAMY
+2267 AGQFTDYANFKKAMY

-2341 AILKAYVKLT
+2341 AILKAYVGLT
-2351 DSFSSSIFGE
+2351 DSFTSSIFTE

>member
-267 EEPTAPVVP
+267 EEPTDPVVP
-276 SSPVTDEPEAP
+276 SSPVTDEPEAPVPPSTEDEVQPEEPTDPVAPSEPVTDEPKVPETPVSPTVEDEVQPEEPKAPVVPSNPVTDEPEAPVPPSTEAEVQPEEPTDPVAPSEPITEQPEAPVPPATEAEVLPAEPTAPVVPSNPVTEQPEEPETP

-460 EPTVPVAPSE
+460 EPT
-470 PITEQPEAPVTPVP
+470 
-484 PSTEVEVQPEEPTV
+484 
-498 PVVPSEPV
+498 
-506 TEQPEEPEAPVP
+506 
-518 PSTESEV
+518 
-525 QPEEPIEPVVPSSP
+525 
-539 VTEQPEEPE
+539 
-548 TPVPPS
+548 
-554 TEGEVLPEEPTA
+554 
-566 PVAPSE
+566 
-572 PVTEQPEAP
+572 
-581 VPPATEAEVL
+581 
-591 PEEPTEPVVPS
+591 
-602 SPVTE
+602 
-607 EPEIPVTPAPP
+607 
-618 STEGEVLPE
+618 
-627 EPTDPV
+627 
-633 VPSAPV
+633 
-639 TEEPETPVTPAPPS
+639 
-653 TEGEVLPE
+653 
-661 EPTDPVVPSAPVTE
+661 DPVVPSAPVTE

-704 APVTEESETPVTP
+704 APVTEEPETPVTP

-740 VTEQPEEPETPV
+740 ATEEPETPV
-752 PPSTEDEVQPAEPTD
+752 PPSTEGEVL
-767 PVVPSA
+767 
-773 PVTEEPKV
+773 
-781 PETPVSPTVED
+781 
-792 EVQPAEPTDS
+792 
-802 VVPSAPVT
+802 
-810 EEPKVPET
+810 
-818 PVSPTVKDEV
+818 
-828 QPEEPTAP
+828 PEEPTAP
-836 VVPSSPVT
+836 VVPISPAT
-844 EEPKVPETP
+844 
-853 VSPTVE
+853 
-859 DEVQP
+859 
-864 EEPTAPVVPS
+864 
-874 SPVTEEP
+874 
-881 EVPVT
+881 
-886 PVPPSTEDE
+886 
-895 VQPEEPTAPVVPSEP
+895 
-910 VTEQPEEPET
+910 
-920 PVPPSTEVEVQ
+920 
-931 PEEPTAPVV
+931 
-940 PSSPVTEQPEEPET
+940 EEPET

-963 VLPEEPTDPVVPS
+963 VLPEEPTAPVVPS
-976 APVTEEPEEPI
+976 SPSEPITEQPEEPI

-993 VLSILK
+993 DLSILK
-999 DNVDDKSVELSY
+999 ENVDDKSVELSY

-1020 VKAMV
+1020 VKVLV

-1036 KEILTQE
+1036 KEILTKE

-1062 TRFAYNLGSDDAEEE
+1062 TRFAYNLGSDDVEEE

-1112 TALSNLPTSVENYL
+1112 TALTSTPISSENYL
-1126 VKIATVNNKEI
+1126 VKISTVNNKEI

-1152 VSILH
+1152 VSIIH

-1170 DDHHTFTVDK
+1170 DEHHTFTVDK

-1219 TDTYITKEFTGS
+1219 TDTYVTKEFTGS
-1231 LKSLGEQK
+1231 LKSLGDHK
-1239 AYSILQLD
+1239 TYSILQLD
-1247 RPLFSTLKNA
+1247 KPLFSTLKNA

-1282 SDKSTIN
+1282 SDKSIID

-1334 HIGGVTGILN
+1334 YMGGVTGILN
-1344 SSTIDKVRVNVAIDA
+1344 SSIIDKVRVNVAIDA
-1359 KTASGRGQKIGGI
+1359 KTASGRGQKIGGV
-1372 TAEMIMATQQPIMT
+1372 TAEMALFSQQPMIT
-1386 NVYVTGKIE
+1386 NAYVTGNIQ
-1395 ASAPADTG
+1395 ATAPADTG
-1403 GVVGLAR
+1403 GVIGTAR
-1410 MSFLNNIATGTSVT
+1410 MSVLNNIATGVSVT
-1424 NGGIIASGQT
+1424 NGGIIASAQ
-1434 QSATVWS
+1434 
-1441 SISNLYSVEGH
+1441 NLYTTYGSMPTNIYSVEDH
-1452 ATGQPNPTIQSTS
+1452 AAGQPNPTIQPTS
-1465 LSQEAVLEKIKT
+1465 LSQETVLEKIKA
-1477 WGIPTTPTMTGQ
+1477 WGIPTTPTTTGQ
-1489 ENSDSQSNSA
+1489 ENSDSQSNSV

-1506 VQNAQAKRRTAYEN
+1506 VQNARAKRRTAYEN
-1520 TAKLLP
+1520 TSKLLP

-1604 RLGDQL
+1604 RLGEQL

-1649 TADKH
+1649 TTDKN

-1666 AEVKDNLEVHIKG
+1666 AEVKDKLEFHIKG

-1760 DDQFYVSQNGYE
+1760 TDQYYVSQQGYE

-1780 LANNAAIH
+1780 LANNAEIH

-1804 FLEYNKKLFLGET
+1804 FLEYNMKLFLGET

-1900 QYYQAVKTVQTSLI
+1900 QYYQEVKTVQTSLI

-1965 RRWAGKY
+1965 RRWADKY

-1980 ELAGALNEWHRKST
+1980 ELAGALNEWNRKSN

-2020 MSHELI
+2020 LSHELV

-2034 LDGHKRRPGQD
+2034 LDGYKRRPGQD

-2111 EAIATKGKEAY
+2111 EAIAAKGKEAY

-2134 TEAHTNQIPGY
+2134 TEAPTNQSLIY
-2145 QNTHDRIR
+2145 QNAHDRIR
-2153 KLSDVELANLNIST
+2153 KLSDEELANLNIAT

-2202 YPIYAGLQNDQGT
+2202 YPIYAGLQNNSGT

-2282 KERWDKKDRLKAI
+2282 KERLDKKNSMKAI
-2295 TISFNGQTETI
+2295 SFIYNGQTETI

>member
-32 FVPNLAIKAELTTLA
+32 FVPNLAIKAELTALA

-197 VSEAIIDEQGS
+197 VSEAIIGEQGS

-232 DIIPEEPTVPVAP
+232 DIIPEEPTA
-245 SEPITEQPE
+245 
-254 ASVPP
+254 
-259 ATEDEVQP
+259 
-267 EEPTAPVVP
+267 
-276 SSPVTDEPEAP
+276 
-287 VPPSTED
+287 
-294 EVQPEEPTA
+294 
-303 PVAPSEPI
+303 
-311 TEQPEAPVPPATED
+311 
-325 EVLPEE
+325 
-331 PTAPVVP
+331 
-338 SAPVTEEPEVPVT
+338 
-351 PVPPSTEDEVQPEE
+351 
-365 PTAPVVPSEPITEQ
+365 
-379 PEAPVPPA
+379 
-387 TEDEVL
+387 
-393 PEEPTAPVVPSAPV
+393 
-407 TEEPEVPVTPVPPS
+407 
-421 TEGEV
+421 
-426 LPEEPTVPVAP
+426 
-437 SEPVTEQPEAPV
+437 
-449 PPATEAEVLPE
+449 
-460 EPTVPVAPSE
+460 
-470 PITEQPEAPVTPVP
+470 
-484 PSTEVEVQPEEPTV
+484 
-498 PVVPSEPV
+498 
-506 TEQPEEPEAPVP
+506 
-518 PSTESEV
+518 
-525 QPEEPIEPVVPSSP
+525 
-539 VTEQPEEPE
+539 
-548 TPVPPS
+548 
-554 TEGEVLPEEPTA
+554 
-566 PVAPSE
+566 
-572 PVTEQPEAP
+572 
-581 VPPATEAEVL
+581 
-591 PEEPTEPVVPS
+591 
-602 SPVTE
+602 
-607 EPEIPVTPAPP
+607 
-618 STEGEVLPE
+618 
-627 EPTDPV
+627 
-633 VPSAPV
+633 
-639 TEEPETPVTPAPPS
+639 
-653 TEGEVLPE
+653 
-661 EPTDPVVPSAPVTE
+661 
-675 EPETPV
+675 
-681 TPAPPSTEG
+681 
-690 EVLPEEPT
+690 
-698 DSVVPS
+698 
-704 APVTEESETPVTP
+704 
-717 APPSTEGEV
+717 
-726 LPEEPTDPVVPSSP
+726 PVVPSSP

-752 PPSTEDEVQPAEPTD
+752 PPSTEDEVQPEEPTE

-773 PVTEEPKV
+773 PVTEELEV
-781 PETPVSPTVED
+781 PVTPVP
-792 EVQPAEPTDS
+792 
-802 VVPSAPVT
+802 PST
-810 EEPKVPET
+810 E
-818 PVSPTVKDEV
+818 DEV

-836 VVPSSPVT
+836 VAPSAPVT

-874 SPVTEEP
+874 EPVTEQPEAPETPVPPATEAEVQPEEPTAPVVPSNPVTEEP
-881 EVPVT
+881 EVPETPVSPTVEDEVQPEEPTAPVAPSEPITEQPEVPVTPVPPSTEDEVQPEEPTDPVVPSSPVMEQPVAPVT

-895 VQPEEPTAPVVPSEP
+895 VQPEEPTAPVVPSNP
-910 VTEQPEEPET
+910 VT
-920 PVPPSTEVEVQ
+920 
-931 PEEPTAPVV
+931 
-940 PSSPVTEQPEEPET
+940 
-954 PVPPSTEDE
+954 D
-963 VLPEEPTDPVVPS
+963 
-976 APVTEEPEEPI
+976 EPEEPI
-987 KTKPEL
+987 KTKPKL

-999 DNVDDKSVELSY
+999 ENVDDKTVELSY

-1020 VKAMV
+1020 VKVLV

-1062 TRFAYNLGSDDAEEE
+1062 TRFAYNLGSNDVEEE
-1077 LGTEKFE
+1077 LRTEKFE

-1112 TALSNLPTSVENYL
+1112 TALTSAPISSENYL
-1126 VKIATVNNKEI
+1126 VKISTVNNKDI

-1152 VSILH
+1152 VSIIH

-1170 DDHHTFTVDK
+1170 DEHHTFTVDK

-1231 LKSLGEQK
+1231 LKSLGDHK
-1239 AYSILQLD
+1239 TYSILQLD
-1247 RPLFSTLKNA
+1247 KPLFSTLKNA

-1263 LKDVAISNDQ
+1263 LKNVAISIDQ

-1282 SDKSTIN
+1282 SDKSTID

-1299 KQNIAGIVYN
+1299 KQNIAGLVYE

-1344 SSTIDKVRVNVAIDA
+1344 SSTIDKVRATVAIDA
-1359 KTASGRGQKIGGI
+1359 KTASGRGQKIGGV
-1372 TAEMIMATQQPIMT
+1372 TAEMIVSTQQPIMT

-1410 MSFLNNIATGTSVT
+1410 MSFLNNIATGVSVT
-1424 NGGIIASGQT
+1424 NGGIIASAQNAY
-1434 QSATVWS
+1434 ATVLS
-1441 SISNLYSVEGH
+1441 TISNLYSVEGH
-1452 ATGQPNPTIQSTS
+1452 AAGQPNPTIQSTS

-1580 EDGTSEVLPLVFKGE
+1580 EDGTSEIIPLVYKGE

-1604 RLGDQL
+1604 RLGEQL

-1625 DELVTAFSQVD
+1625 DELVTAFYQVD

-1649 TADKH
+1649 TTDKN

-1737 DFYKRQLDTLGWLK
+1737 DFYNRQLDTLGWLK

-1900 QYYQAVKTVQTSLI
+1900 QYYQEVKTVQTSLI

-1965 RRWAGKY
+1965 RRWADKY

-1980 ELAGALNEWHRKST
+1980 ELAGALNEWHRKSN

-2020 MSHELI
+2020 MSHELV

-2034 LDGHKRRPGQD
+2034 LDGYKRRPGQD

-2065 GFNFMNEHSPNT
+2065 GFNFMNEYSPNT

-2122 PYFFNKIELVPA
+2122 PYFFNKIELVPV

-2202 YPIYAGLQNDQGT
+2202 YPIYAGLQNNSGT

-2267 ADQYADYTSFKKAMY
+2267 ANQYADYTSFKKAMY
-2282 KERWDKKDRLKAI
+2282 KERLDKKNSMKAI
-2295 TISFNGQTETI
+2295 SFIYNGRTETI
-2306 DNIETL
+2306 ENYDTL
-2312 SRLMAEAVDKDY
+2312 KRLMQDAVNKDY
-2324 QAAKNKQ
+2324 QAAQNGQ
-2331 AGFNRQGLKD
+2331 IEFNRQGLKD

>member
-32 FVPNLAIKAELTTLA
+32 FVPNLAIKAELTALA

-156 GFDKQFTLSIGEALP
+156 GFDKQFSLAIGEALP

-197 VSEAIIDEQGS
+197 VSEAIIGEQGS

-232 DIIPEEPTVPVAP
+232 DIIPEEPT
-245 SEPITEQPE
+245 
-254 ASVPP
+254 
-259 ATEDEVQP
+259 
-267 EEPTAPVVP
+267 
-276 SSPVTDEPEAP
+276 
-287 VPPSTED
+287 
-294 EVQPEEPTA
+294 A
-303 PVAPSEPI
+303 PVA
-311 TEQPEAPVPPATED
+311 
-325 EVLPEE
+325 
-331 PTAPVVP
+331 
-338 SAPVTEEPEVPVT
+338 
-351 PVPPSTEDEVQPEE
+351 
-365 PTAPVVPSEPITEQ
+365 
-379 PEAPVPPA
+379 
-387 TEDEVL
+387 
-393 PEEPTAPVVPSAPV
+393 
-407 TEEPEVPVTPVPPS
+407 
-421 TEGEV
+421 
-426 LPEEPTVPVAP
+426 
-437 SEPVTEQPEAPV
+437 
-449 PPATEAEVLPE
+449 
-460 EPTVPVAPSE
+460 
-470 PITEQPEAPVTPVP
+470 
-484 PSTEVEVQPEEPTV
+484 
-498 PVVPSEPV
+498 
-506 TEQPEEPEAPVP
+506 
-518 PSTESEV
+518 
-525 QPEEPIEPVVPSSP
+525 PSSP
-539 VTEQPEEPE
+539 VTEQPE
-548 TPVPPS
+548 T
-554 TEGEVLPEEPTA
+554 
-566 PVAPSE
+566 
-572 PVTEQPEAP
+572 
-581 VPPATEAEVL
+581 
-591 PEEPTEPVVPS
+591 
-602 SPVTE
+602 
-607 EPEIPVTPAPP
+607 PVTPAPP

-633 VPSAPV
+633 IPSAPV

-675 EPETPV
+675 EPEAPVPPATEAEVLPAEPTAPVVPSNPVTEQPEAPVPPSTEDEVLPEEPTDPVGPSAPVTEEPEEPETPVPPATEDEVQPEEPTEPVAPSSPVTEEPEVPV
-681 TPAPPSTEG
+681 TPVPPSTEG

-698 DSVVPS
+698 DPVIPS

-740 VTEQPEEPETPV
+740 VTEQPEAPV
-752 PPSTEDEVQPAEPTD
+752 PPSTE
-767 PVVPSA
+767 
-773 PVTEEPKV
+773 
-781 PETPVSPTVED
+781 
-792 EVQPAEPTDS
+792 
-802 VVPSAPVT
+802 
-810 EEPKVPET
+810 
-818 PVSPTVKDEV
+818 DEV

-844 EEPKVPETP
+844 DEPEAPVPPSTESEVLPEEPTDPVVPSAPVTDEPETP
-853 VSPTVE
+853 VPPSTE
-859 DEVQP
+859 SEVQP

-881 EVPVT
+881 E
-886 PVPPSTEDE
+886 
-895 VQPEEPTAPVVPSEP
+895 
-910 VTEQPEEPET
+910 
-920 PVPPSTEVEVQ
+920 
-931 PEEPTAPVV
+931 
-940 PSSPVTEQPEEPET
+940 
-954 PVPPSTEDE
+954 
-963 VLPEEPTDPVVPS
+963 
-976 APVTEEPEEPI
+976 EPI

-999 DNVDDKSVELSY
+999 ENVDDKSVELSY

-1020 VKAMV
+1020 VKVLV

-1062 TRFAYNLGSDDAEEE
+1062 TRFAYNLGSDDVEEE

-1112 TALSNLPTSVENYL
+1112 TALTSTPISSENYL
-1126 VKIATVNNKEI
+1126 VKISTVNNKDI

-1152 VSILH
+1152 VSIIH
-1157 PKLVKFNQNNSSF
+1157 PKLVKFNQNNSNF
-1170 DDHHTFTVDK
+1170 DEHHTFTVDK

-1263 LKDVAISNDQ
+1263 LKDVSIKNDQ
-1273 TEVAALAKK
+1273 TAVAALARKA
-1282 SDKSTIN
+1282 DKATID

-1334 HIGGVTGILN
+1334 YMGGVTGILN

-1359 KTASGRGQKIGGI
+1359 KTASGRGQKIGGVTSDMILSMI
-1372 TAEMIMATQQPIMT
+1372 TNA
-1386 NVYVTGKIE
+1386 YVTGNIHATE
-1395 ASAPADTG
+1395 TADTG
-1403 GVVGLAR
+1403 AVVGLAR
-1410 MSFLNNIATGTSVT
+1410 MSVLNNIVTGASVT
-1424 NGGIIASGQT
+1424 NGGIIASGQNAY
-1434 QSATVWS
+1434 ATVGS
-1441 SISNLYSVEGH
+1441 TISNLYSVEGH
-1452 ATGQPNPTIQSTS
+1452 AAGQPNPTIQSTS
-1465 LSQEAVLEKIKT
+1465 LSQEAVLEKIKA
-1477 WGIPTTPTMTGQ
+1477 WGIPTTPTTTGQ
-1489 ENSDSQSNSA
+1489 ENSDSQSNSV

-1506 VQNAQAKRRTAYEN
+1506 VQNAQAERRTAYEN

-1604 RLGDQL
+1604 RLGEQL

-1649 TADKH
+1649 TTDKN

-1666 AEVKDNLEVHIKG
+1666 AEVKNNLEFHIKG

-1737 DFYKRQLDTLGWLK
+1737 DFYKRQLDTLGWLR
-1751 SFTDKITKD
+1751 SFTDKLTKH
-1760 DDQFYVSQNGYE
+1760 DDQFYVSQKGYE

-1929 QMADSNLRDK
+1929 QMADSHLRDK

-1965 RRWAGKY
+1965 RRWADKY

-2001 VTFVK
+2001 ITFVK

-2020 MSHELI
+2020 MSHELV

-2034 LDGHKRRPGQD
+2034 LDGYKRRPGQD

-2111 EAIATKGKEAY
+2111 QAIATKGKEAY

-2215 VGGLQFRKTALEL
+2215 VGGLQFRKTSLEL

-2251 AAGRPLSDQF
+2251 AAGQPLSDQF

-2267 ADQYADYTSFKKAMY
+2267 ANQYADYTSFKKAMY

-2295 TISFNGQTETI
+2295 TISFNGQTKTI

-2324 QAAKNKQ
+2324 QAAQNGQ
-2331 AGFNRQGLKD
+2331 IGFNRQGLKD

>member
-1 MFWKEKQ
+1 Q
-8 NKFSIRKFN
+8 
-17 RGVASVIIGMTAALF
+17 
-32 FVPNLAIKAELTTLA
+32 
-47 HTNVAREQI
+47 
-56 SYKYVLYSELT
+56 
-67 SDEKARIQATIPA
+67 
-80 RQVGDTHTYYM
+80 
-91 VYRPK
+91 
-96 TNLPQ
+96 
-101 TGDIPTFTSSLVGL
+101 
-115 GLLIIGL
+115 
-122 SLTKDRKKRIV
+122 
-133 RSLIILTATGSLSVA
+133 
-148 AISTGSLS
+148 
-156 GFDKQFTLSIGEALP
+156 
-171 QAVISI
+171 
-177 DQHEFV
+177 
-183 GYILE
+183 
-188 GHVNSEAIT
+188 
-197 VSEAIIDEQGS
+197 
-208 SSELILPNI
+208 
-217 LVEGISKHSEAPIVD
+217 
-232 DIIPEEPTVPVAP
+232 PEEPTAPVVPSNPVTEQPVAP
-245 SEPITEQPE
+245 VTP
-254 ASVPP
+254 VPP

-276 SSPVTDEPEAP
+276 S
-287 VPPSTED
+287 
-294 EVQPEEPTA
+294 
-303 PVAPSEPI
+303 EPI
-311 TEQPEAPVPPATED
+311 TEQPEA
-325 EVLPEE
+325 
-331 PTAPVVP
+331 
-338 SAPVTEEPEVPVT
+338 PVT
-351 PVPPSTEDEVQPEE
+351 PVPPSTEDEVLPEE

-393 PEEPTAPVVPSAPV
+393 PEEPTAPVAPSSPVTEQPEEPETPVSPSTESEVLPEEPTAPVVPSNPVTEQPEEPETPVPPSTEDEVLPEEPTAPVGPSAPV

-421 TEGEV
+421 TE
-426 LPEEPTVPVAP
+426 
-437 SEPVTEQPEAPV
+437 
-449 PPATEAEVLPE
+449 
-460 EPTVPVAPSE
+460 
-470 PITEQPEAPVTPVP
+470 
-484 PSTEVEVQPEEPTV
+484 
-498 PVVPSEPV
+498 
-506 TEQPEEPEAPVP
+506 
-518 PSTESEV
+518 
-525 QPEEPIEPVVPSSP
+525 
-539 VTEQPEEPE
+539 
-548 TPVPPS
+548 
-554 TEGEVLPEEPTA
+554 
-566 PVAPSE
+566 
-572 PVTEQPEAP
+572 
-581 VPPATEAEVL
+581 
-591 PEEPTEPVVPS
+591 
-602 SPVTE
+602 
-607 EPEIPVTPAPP
+607 
-618 STEGEVLPE
+618 
-627 EPTDPV
+627 
-633 VPSAPV
+633 
-639 TEEPETPVTPAPPS
+639 
-653 TEGEVLPE
+653 
-661 EPTDPVVPSAPVTE
+661 
-675 EPETPV
+675 
-681 TPAPPSTEG
+681 
-690 EVLPEEPT
+690 
-698 DSVVPS
+698 
-704 APVTEESETPVTP
+704 
-717 APPSTEGEV
+717 
-726 LPEEPTDPVVPSSP
+726 
-740 VTEQPEEPETPV
+740 
-752 PPSTEDEVQPAEPTD
+752 
-767 PVVPSA
+767 
-773 PVTEEPKV
+773 
-781 PETPVSPTVED
+781 
-792 EVQPAEPTDS
+792 
-802 VVPSAPVT
+802 
-810 EEPKVPET
+810 
-818 PVSPTVKDEV
+818 DEV
-828 QPEEPTAP
+828 QPEESTEP
-836 VVPSSPVT
+836 VGPS
-844 EEPKVPETP
+844 
-853 VSPTVE
+853 
-859 DEVQP
+859 
-864 EEPTAPVVPS
+864 A
-874 SPVTEEP
+874 PVTEEP

-895 VQPEEPTAPVVPSEP
+895 VQPEEPTAPVAPSSP
-910 VTEQPEEPET
+910 VTDEPET
-920 PVPPSTEVEVQ
+920 PVPPSTESEVL

-940 PSSPVTEQPEEPET
+940 PNN
-954 PVPPSTEDE
+954 
-963 VLPEEPTDPVVPS
+963 
-976 APVTEEPEEPI
+976 PVTEEPEEPI

-999 DNVDDKSVELSY
+999 ENVDDKTVELSY

-1062 TRFAYNLGSDDAEEE
+1062 TRFAYNLGSDDVEEE

-1126 VKIATVNNKEI
+1126 VKIATVNNKDI

-1152 VSILH
+1152 VSIIH

-1170 DDHHTFTVDK
+1170 DEHHTFTVDK

-1239 AYSILQLD
+1239 TYSILQLD

-1263 LKDVAISNDQ
+1263 LKDVAISNNQ

-1282 SDKSTIN
+1282 SDKSTID

-1299 KQNIAGIVYN
+1299 KQNIAGLVYE
-1309 ATNGTTISN
+1309 ATNGTSISN
-1318 SIVNVNL
+1318 SIIDVSL
-1325 SNTASHETY
+1325 GNTARYETY
-1334 HIGGVTGILN
+1334 YMGGVTGILN

-1403 GVVGLAR
+1403 GVVGTAR
-1410 MSFLNNIATGTSVT
+1410 MSVLNNIATGVSVT
-1424 NGGIIASGQT
+1424 NGGIIASAQ
-1434 QSATVWS
+1434 
-1441 SISNLYSVEGH
+1441 NLYTTYGSMPTNIYSVEGH
-1452 ATGQPNPTIQSTS
+1452 AVGQPNPTIQSTS
-1465 LSQEAVLEKIKT
+1465 LSQEAVLEKIKA
-1477 WGIPTTPTMTGQ
+1477 WGIPTTPTTTGQ
-1489 ENSDSQSNSA
+1489 ENSDSQSNSV

-1520 TAKLLP
+1520 TSKLLP

-1551 QSVLTLNEDGVA
+1551 QSVLTLKEDGVA

-1568 QHASLTK
+1568 QHTSLTK

-1604 RLGDQL
+1604 HLGDQL

-1625 DELVTAFSQVD
+1625 DDLVQEFSQVE
-1636 LYSQEMADILHIQ
+1636 LYSEKMAEVLHIK

-1737 DFYKRQLDTLGWLK
+1737 DFYKRQLDTLGWLR
-1751 SFTDKITKD
+1751 SFTDKLTKH
-1760 DDQFYVSQNGYE
+1760 DDQFYVSQKGYE

-1929 QMADSNLRDK
+1929 QMADSHLRDK

-2020 MSHELI
+2020 MSHELV

-2034 LDGHKRRPGQD
+2034 LDGYKRRPGQD

-2134 TEAHTNQIPGY
+2134 TEATTNQSLIY
-2145 QNTHDRIR
+2145 QNAHDRIR
-2153 KLSDVELANLNIST
+2153 KLSDEELANLNIAT

-2267 ADQYADYTSFKKAMY
+2267 ANQYADYTSFKKAMY

>member
-17 RGVASVIIGMTAALF
+17 RGVASVIIGMTVALF
-32 FVPNLAIKAELTTLA
+32 FVPNLAIKAELTALA

-197 VSEAIIDEQGS
+197 VSEAIIGEQGS

-217 LVEGISKHSEAPIVD
+217 LVEGISKHSETPIVD
-232 DIIPEEPTVPVAP
+232 DII
-245 SEPITEQPE
+245 
-254 ASVPP
+254 
-259 ATEDEVQP
+259 
-267 EEPTAPVVP
+267 
-276 SSPVTDEPEAP
+276 
-287 VPPSTED
+287 
-294 EVQPEEPTA
+294 
-303 PVAPSEPI
+303 
-311 TEQPEAPVPPATED
+311 
-325 EVLPEE
+325 
-331 PTAPVVP
+331 
-338 SAPVTEEPEVPVT
+338 
-351 PVPPSTEDEVQPEE
+351 PEE

-379 PEAPVPPA
+379 PEV
-387 TEDEVL
+387 
-393 PEEPTAPVVPSAPV
+393 
-407 TEEPEVPVTPVPPS
+407 
-421 TEGEV
+421 
-426 LPEEPTVPVAP
+426 
-437 SEPVTEQPEAPV
+437 
-449 PPATEAEVLPE
+449 
-460 EPTVPVAPSE
+460 
-470 PITEQPEAPVTPVP
+470 PVTPVP
-484 PSTEVEVQPEEPTV
+484 PSTEVEV
-498 PVVPSEPV
+498 
-506 TEQPEEPEAPVP
+506 
-518 PSTESEV
+518 
-525 QPEEPIEPVVPSSP
+525 
-539 VTEQPEEPE
+539 
-548 TPVPPS
+548 
-554 TEGEVLPEEPTA
+554 LPEEPTA
-566 PVAPSE
+566 
-572 PVTEQPEAP
+572 
-581 VPPATEAEVL
+581 
-591 PEEPTEPVVPS
+591 
-602 SPVTE
+602 
-607 EPEIPVTPAPP
+607 
-618 STEGEVLPE
+618 
-627 EPTDPV
+627 
-633 VPSAPV
+633 
-639 TEEPETPVTPAPPS
+639 
-653 TEGEVLPE
+653 
-661 EPTDPVVPSAPVTE
+661 
-675 EPETPV
+675 
-681 TPAPPSTEG
+681 
-690 EVLPEEPT
+690 
-698 DSVVPS
+698 
-704 APVTEESETPVTP
+704 
-717 APPSTEGEV
+717 
-726 LPEEPTDPVVPSSP
+726 PVVPSSP

-752 PPSTEDEVQPAEPTD
+752 PPSTEDEVQP
-767 PVVPSA
+767 
-773 PVTEEPKV
+773 
-781 PETPVSPTVED
+781 
-792 EVQPAEPTDS
+792 
-802 VVPSAPVT
+802 
-810 EEPKVPET
+810 
-818 PVSPTVKDEV
+818 
-828 QPEEPTAP
+828 EEPTAP
-836 VVPSSPVT
+836 VAPSAPVT

-874 SPVTEEP
+874 NPVTEEP
-881 EVPVT
+881 EVPETPVSPTVEDEVQPEEPTAPVAPSEPITEQPEVPVTPVPPSTEDEVQPEEPTDPVVPSSPVMEQPVAPVT

-895 VQPEEPTAPVVPSEP
+895 VQPEEPTAPVVPSNP
-910 VTEQPEEPET
+910 VT
-920 PVPPSTEVEVQ
+920 
-931 PEEPTAPVV
+931 
-940 PSSPVTEQPEEPET
+940 
-954 PVPPSTEDE
+954 D
-963 VLPEEPTDPVVPS
+963 
-976 APVTEEPEEPI
+976 EPEEPI
-987 KTKPEL
+987 KTKPKL

-999 DNVDDKSVELSY
+999 ENVDDKTVELSY

-1020 VKAMV
+1020 VKVLV

-1062 TRFAYNLGSDDAEEE
+1062 TRFAYNLGSNDVEEE
-1077 LGTEKFE
+1077 LRTEKFE

-1112 TALSNLPTSVENYL
+1112 TALTSAPISSENYL
-1126 VKIATVNNKEI
+1126 VKISTVNNKDI

-1152 VSILH
+1152 VSIIH

-1170 DDHHTFTVDK
+1170 DEHHTFTVDK

-1231 LKSLGEQK
+1231 LKSLGDHK
-1239 AYSILQLD
+1239 TYSILQLD
-1247 RPLFSTLKNA
+1247 KPLFSTLKNA

-1263 LKDVAISNDQ
+1263 LKNVAISIDQ

-1282 SDKSTIN
+1282 SDKSTID

-1299 KQNIAGIVYN
+1299 KQNIAGLVYE

-1344 SSTIDKVRVNVAIDA
+1344 SSTIDKVRATVAIDA
-1359 KTASGRGQKIGGI
+1359 KTASGRGQKIGGV
-1372 TAEMIMATQQPIMT
+1372 TAEMIVSTQQPIMT

-1410 MSFLNNIATGTSVT
+1410 MSFLNNIATGVSVT
-1424 NGGIIASGQT
+1424 NGGIIASAQNAY
-1434 QSATVWS
+1434 ATVLS
-1441 SISNLYSVEGH
+1441 TISNLYSVEGH
-1452 ATGQPNPTIQSTS
+1452 AAGQPNPTIQSTS

-1580 EDGTSEVLPLVFKGE
+1580 EDGTSEIIPLVYKGE

-1604 RLGDQL
+1604 RLGEQL

-1625 DELVTAFSQVD
+1625 DELVTAFYQVD

-1649 TADKH
+1649 TTDKN

-1737 DFYKRQLDTLGWLK
+1737 DFYNRQLDTLGWLK

-1900 QYYQAVKTVQTSLI
+1900 QYYQEVKTVQTSLI

-1965 RRWAGKY
+1965 RRWADKY

-1980 ELAGALNEWHRKST
+1980 ELAGALNEWHRKSN

-2020 MSHELI
+2020 MSHELV

-2034 LDGHKRRPGQD
+2034 LDGYKRRPGQD

-2065 GFNFMNEHSPNT
+2065 GFNFMNEYSPNT

-2202 YPIYAGLQNDQGT
+2202 YPIYAGLQNNSGT

-2267 ADQYADYTSFKKAMY
+2267 ANQYADYTSFKKAMY
-2282 KERWDKKDRLKAI
+2282 KERLDKKNSMKAI
-2295 TISFNGQTETI
+2295 SFIYNGRTETI
-2306 DNIETL
+2306 ENYDTL
-2312 SRLMAEAVDKDY
+2312 KRLMQDAVNKDY
-2324 QAAKNKQ
+2324 QAAQNGQ
-2331 AGFNRQGLKD
+2331 IEFNRQGLKD

>member
-32 FVPNLAIKAELTTLA
+32 FVPNLAMKAELTALA
-47 HTNVAREQI
+47 HTNVAREQL

-96 TNLPQ
+96 TNLPL

-156 GFDKQFTLSIGEALP
+156 GFDKQFTLAIGEALP

-183 GYILE
+183 GFILE
-188 GHVNSEAIT
+188 GDVNYETIT
-197 VSEAIIDEQGS
+197 VTEANAGEQKS
-208 SSELILPNI
+208 SSELILPNT
-217 LVEGISKHSEAPIVD
+217 LVEGISKHSEAP
-232 DIIPEEPTVPVAP
+232 
-245 SEPITEQPE
+245 
-254 ASVPP
+254 
-259 ATEDEVQP
+259 
-267 EEPTAPVVP
+267 
-276 SSPVTDEPEAP
+276 

-294 EVQPEEPTA
+294 EV
-303 PVAPSEPI
+303 
-311 TEQPEAPVPPATED
+311 
-325 EVLPEE
+325 LPEE
-331 PTAPVVP
+331 T
-338 SAPVTEEPEVPVT
+338 T
-351 PVPPSTEDEVQPEE
+351 D
-365 PTAPVVPSEPITEQ
+365 
-379 PEAPVPPA
+379 
-387 TEDEVL
+387 
-393 PEEPTAPVVPSAPV
+393 
-407 TEEPEVPVTPVPPS
+407 
-421 TEGEV
+421 
-426 LPEEPTVPVAP
+426 
-437 SEPVTEQPEAPV
+437 
-449 PPATEAEVLPE
+449 
-460 EPTVPVAPSE
+460 
-470 PITEQPEAPVTPVP
+470 
-484 PSTEVEVQPEEPTV
+484 
-498 PVVPSEPV
+498 
-506 TEQPEEPEAPVP
+506 
-518 PSTESEV
+518 
-525 QPEEPIEPVVPSSP
+525 PVVPSSP
-539 VTEQPEEPE
+539 VTED
-548 TPVPPS
+548 
-554 TEGEVLPEEPTA
+554 
-566 PVAPSE
+566 SE
-572 PVTEQPEAP
+572 A
-581 VPPATEAEVL
+581 
-591 PEEPTEPVVPS
+591 
-602 SPVTE
+602 
-607 EPEIPVTPAPP
+607 PVTPAPP

-627 EPTDPV
+627 SPTDPV
-633 VPSAPV
+633 APS
-639 TEEPETPVTPAPPS
+639 
-653 TEGEVLPE
+653 
-661 EPTDPVVPSAPVTE
+661 D
-675 EPETPV
+675 
-681 TPAPPSTEG
+681 
-690 EVLPEEPT
+690 
-698 DSVVPS
+698 
-704 APVTEESETPVTP
+704 
-717 APPSTEGEV
+717 
-726 LPEEPTDPVVPSSP
+726 
-740 VTEQPEEPETPV
+740 
-752 PPSTEDEVQPAEPTD
+752 
-767 PVVPSA
+767 
-773 PVTEEPKV
+773 
-781 PETPVSPTVED
+781 
-792 EVQPAEPTDS
+792 
-802 VVPSAPVT
+802 
-810 EEPKVPET
+810 
-818 PVSPTVKDEV
+818 
-828 QPEEPTAP
+828 
-836 VVPSSPVT
+836 
-844 EEPKVPETP
+844 
-853 VSPTVE
+853 
-859 DEVQP
+859 
-864 EEPTAPVVPS
+864 
-874 SPVTEEP
+874 PVTEEP
-881 EVPVT
+881 EVPV
-886 PVPPSTEDE
+886 
-895 VQPEEPTAPVVPSEP
+895 
-910 VTEQPEEPET
+910 
-920 PVPPSTEVEVQ
+920 
-931 PEEPTAPVV
+931 
-940 PSSPVTEQPEEPET
+940 T

-976 APVTEEPEEPI
+976 SPATEDPETPAPPATEDEVLPEVPTNPVVPSVPSEPITEQPEEPKTPVPPSTEDEVLPETPPDPVAPSDPVTEEPETPVTPAPPSTEAEVLPEEPTDSSPVTEDLEAPVTPAPPSTEADVLPEEPTDPVVPIAPVTDEPEAPVTPAPPVTEDEVLPEEATDPVVPIAPVTEQPEAPVPPSTEAEVLPEEPTEPVAPSEPITEQPEAPVPPVPPSTEDEVLPEEPTEPVVPSSPVTEQPEEPVPPSTEDEVLPESPTDPVAPSDPVTEEPEVPVTPVPPSTGAEVLPEDPTEPVVPVAPVTPVTEQPEAPVPPSTESEVLPEEPTEPVVPSSPVTEEPEEPI

-999 DNVDDKSVELSY
+999 ENVDDRSVEVSY
-1011 TLTDSDSTF
+1011 TLIDNDSTF

-1043 ELYKVQFANLL
+1043 ELYKVPFADLL
-1054 LNTEYKVK
+1054 LNTDYEVK
-1062 TRFAYNLGSDDAEEE
+1062 TRFTYNLGSDDVEEE
-1077 LGTEKFE
+1077 LRTEKFE
-1084 LENKLLEL
+1084 LENKLLEF
-1092 REYKSIELYQVDE
+1092 RSYNSIELYQVDE
-1105 FGEKTRV
+1105 FGEKTRI
-1112 TALSNLPTSVENYL
+1112 TALTSAPISSENYL
-1126 VKIATVNNKEI
+1126 VKISTVNNKDI
-1137 YLPVDNFENDVNGIK
+1137 YLPVDSFENADKGIMVNI
-1152 VSILH
+1152 IH
-1157 PKLVKFNQNNSSF
+1157 PKLVKFNQNNNGF
-1170 DDHHTFTVDK
+1170 DENHTFMIDK

-1219 TDTYITKEFTGS
+1219 TDTYVTKEFTGS
-1231 LKSLGEQK
+1231 LKSLGGQK
-1239 AYSILQLD
+1239 GYSILQLD

-1263 LKDVAISNDQ
+1263 LKDVAIVNDQ
-1273 TEVAALAKK
+1273 TAVAALAKK
-1282 SDKSTIN
+1282 ADKATID
-1289 KVSVSGNITA
+1289 KVTVSGNITA

-1334 HIGGVTGILN
+1334 HMGGVTGILN
-1344 SSTIDKVRVNVAIDA
+1344 SSTIDKVRATVAIDA
-1359 KTASGRGQKIGGI
+1359 KTASGRGQGIGGI
-1372 TAEMIMATQQPIMT
+1372 VANAQGAVIKNSYITGNIHATET
-1386 NVYVTGKIE
+1386 
-1395 ASAPADTG
+1395 ADTG

-1410 MSFLNNIATGTSVT
+1410 MSLLNNIATGASVT
-1424 NGGIIASGQT
+1424 NGGIIASGQNAY
-1434 QSATVWS
+1434 ATVLS
-1441 SISNLYSVEGH
+1441 TISNLYSVEGQ
-1452 ATGQPNPTIQSTS
+1452 ATGQPNPAIQSTS
-1465 LSQEAVLEKIKT
+1465 LSQEAVLEKIKS
-1477 WGIPTTPTMTGQ
+1477 WEIPTTPTTTGQ
-1489 ENSDSQSNSA
+1489 ETTDSQSNSV

-1506 VQNAQAKRRTAYEN
+1506 VQHAQAERRTAYEN

-1540 DEASNL
+1540 DETSNL

-1551 QSVLTLNEDGVA
+1551 RSVLTLTEDGIV
-1563 TNIYD
+1563 TNLYD
-1568 QHASLTK
+1568 QHASLNK
-1575 LLIHY
+1575 LLIHF
-1580 EDGTSEVLPLVFKGE
+1580 EDGTSEILPLVFKGE

-1604 RLGDQL
+1604 RLDDQL

-1618 SLETSLI
+1618 SLESSLI
-1625 DELVTAFSQVD
+1625 DELVAAFSQVE
-1636 LYSQEMADILHIQ
+1636 LYSEKMANILHIQ
-1649 TADKH
+1649 TSDKQ

-1666 AEVKDNLEVHIKG
+1666 AEVKANLEDHIKG

-1709 MFALAYLNRLYGIKY
+1709 MFALAYLNRLYGITY

-1737 DFYKRQLDTLGWLK
+1737 DFYNRQLDTLEWLK
-1751 SFTDKITKD
+1751 SFTDKIIKD
-1760 DDQFYVSQNGYE
+1760 TDVYYVSQNGYE
-1772 DMYFDRLT
+1772 NMYFDRLT
-1780 LANNAAIH
+1780 LANNAVIH
-1788 KERFGALSSQ
+1788 KERFGHLSGQ

-1804 FLEYNKKLFLGET
+1804 FLEYNMKLFLGET

-1862 LLNIKEKDDIFVMSS
+1862 LLNIKEKDDIFVLSS

-1894 KKTNPE
+1894 KKTNPD
-1900 QYYQAVKTVQTSLI
+1900 QYYQHVQSVQTGLI
-1914 PKHGKRLGDFLDMWY
+1914 PKHAKRLGDFLDMWY
-1929 QMADSNLRDK
+1929 QMADSHLRDK

-1980 ELAGALNEWHRKST
+1980 ELAGALNEWHRQSR

-2001 VTFVK
+2001 ETFVK

-2020 MSHELI
+2020 MSHELV

-2077 PHNVSSSRFKTKEDL
+2077 PHNVSNSRFQTKEDL
-2092 QTYLKGIF
+2092 QTYLKGLF

-2111 EAIATKGKEAY
+2111 QAIAAKGKEAY
-2122 PYFFNKIELVPA
+2122 PHFFNKIELIPA
-2134 TEAHTNQIPGY
+2134 NEATVGQSLGY
-2145 QNTHDRIR
+2145 QNANDRIR
-2153 KLSDVELANLNIST
+2153 KLSNEELANLNIAT

-2191 NLKNYYFVPLY
+2191 NLKNYYFLPLY
-2202 YPIYAGLQNDQGT
+2202 YPIYAGLQNNQGT

-2228 LAAKGWEEG
+2228 LAAKGWEDG

-2245 LKAEAE
+2245 LKVEAE

-2261 IFEKIF
+2261 IFEKLF
-2267 ADQYADYTSFKKAMY
+2267 TNHYTDYASFKKAMY
-2282 KERWDKKDRLKAI
+2282 KERWDKKDRLKAV

-2306 DNIETL
+2306 DNVETL

-2341 AILKAYVKLT
+2341 AILKAYVGLT
-2351 DSFSSSIFGE
+2351 DSFTSSIFTE

>member
-267 EEPTAPVVP
+267 EEPTDPVVP
-276 SSPVTDEPEAP
+276 SSPVTDEPEAPVPPSTEDEVQPEEPTDPVAPSEPVTDEPKVPETPVSPTVEDEVQPEEPKAPVVPSNPVTDEPEAPVPPSTEAEVQPEEPTDPVAPSEPITEQPEAPVPPATEAEVLPAEPTAPVVPSNPVTEQPEEPETP

-379 PEAPVPPA
+379 PE
-387 TEDEVL
+387 
-393 PEEPTAPVVPSAPV
+393 
-407 TEEPEVPVTPVPPS
+407 
-421 TEGEV
+421 
-426 LPEEPTVPVAP
+426 
-437 SEPVTEQPEAPV
+437 
-449 PPATEAEVLPE
+449 
-460 EPTVPVAPSE
+460 
-470 PITEQPEAPVTPVP
+470 
-484 PSTEVEVQPEEPTV
+484 
-498 PVVPSEPV
+498 
-506 TEQPEEPEAPVP
+506 
-518 PSTESEV
+518 
-525 QPEEPIEPVVPSSP
+525 
-539 VTEQPEEPE
+539 
-548 TPVPPS
+548 
-554 TEGEVLPEEPTA
+554 
-566 PVAPSE
+566 
-572 PVTEQPEAP
+572 
-581 VPPATEAEVL
+581 
-591 PEEPTEPVVPS
+591 
-602 SPVTE
+602 
-607 EPEIPVTPAPP
+607 
-618 STEGEVLPE
+618 
-627 EPTDPV
+627 
-633 VPSAPV
+633 
-639 TEEPETPVTPAPPS
+639 
-653 TEGEVLPE
+653 
-661 EPTDPVVPSAPVTE
+661 
-675 EPETPV
+675 
-681 TPAPPSTEG
+681 
-690 EVLPEEPT
+690 
-698 DSVVPS
+698 
-704 APVTEESETPVTP
+704 
-717 APPSTEGEV
+717 
-726 LPEEPTDPVVPSSP
+726 
-740 VTEQPEEPETPV
+740 
-752 PPSTEDEVQPAEPTD
+752 
-767 PVVPSA
+767 
-773 PVTEEPKV
+773 
-781 PETPVSPTVED
+781 
-792 EVQPAEPTDS
+792 
-802 VVPSAPVT
+802 
-810 EEPKVPET
+810 
-818 PVSPTVKDEV
+818 
-828 QPEEPTAP
+828 
-836 VVPSSPVT
+836 
-844 EEPKVPETP
+844 
-853 VSPTVE
+853 
-859 DEVQP
+859 
-864 EEPTAPVVPS
+864 
-874 SPVTEEP
+874 
-881 EVPVT
+881 
-886 PVPPSTEDE
+886 
-895 VQPEEPTAPVVPSEP
+895 
-910 VTEQPEEPET
+910 EPET

-940 PSSPVTEQPEEPET
+940 PSSPVTEQPEEP
-954 PVPPSTEDE
+954 
-963 VLPEEPTDPVVPS
+963 
-976 APVTEEPEEPI
+976 I

-993 VLSILK
+993 DLSILK
-999 DNVDDKSVELSY
+999 ENVDDKSVELSY

-1020 VKAMV
+1020 VKVLV

-1036 KEILTQE
+1036 KEILTKE

-1062 TRFAYNLGSDDAEEE
+1062 TRFAYNLGSDDVEEE

-1112 TALSNLPTSVENYL
+1112 TALTSAPISSENYL
-1126 VKIATVNNKEI
+1126 VKISTVNNKEF

-1152 VSILH
+1152 VSIIH

-1170 DDHHTFTVDK
+1170 DEHHTFTVDK

-1231 LKSLGEQK
+1231 LKSLGGQK

-1257 RVENIS
+1257 RIENIS
-1263 LKDVAISNDQ
+1263 LKDVSIKNDQ
-1273 TEVAALAKK
+1273 TAVAALARKA
-1282 SDKSTIN
+1282 DKATID

-1299 KQNIAGIVYN
+1299 KQNIAGLVYE
-1309 ATNGTTISN
+1309 ATNGTSISN

-1344 SSTIDKVRVNVAIDA
+1344 SSTIDKVRATVAIDA
-1359 KTASGRGQKIGGI
+1359 KTASGRGQGIGGI
-1372 TAEMIMATQQPIMT
+1372 VANAQGAVIK
-1386 NVYVTGKIE
+1386 NSYVTGNIHATE
-1395 ASAPADTG
+1395 TADTG
-1403 GVVGLAR
+1403 GVVGTAR
-1410 MSFLNNIATGTSVT
+1410 MSVLNNIATGASVT
-1424 NGGIIASGQT
+1424 NGGIIASGQNAY
-1434 QSATVWS
+1434 ATVGS
-1441 SISNLYSVEGH
+1441 TISNLYSVEGH
-1452 ATGQPNPTIQSTS
+1452 AAGQPNPTIQSTS
-1465 LSQEAVLEKIKT
+1465 LSQEAVLEKIKA
-1477 WGIPTTPTMTGQ
+1477 WGIPTTPTTTEQ
-1489 ENSDSQSNSA
+1489 ENSDSQSNSV

-1506 VQNAQAKRRTAYEN
+1506 VQNARAKRRTAYEN
-1520 TAKLLP
+1520 TSKLLP

-1604 RLGDQL
+1604 RLGEQL

-1649 TADKH
+1649 TTDKN

-1666 AEVKDNLEVHIKG
+1666 AEVKDKLEFHIKG

-1760 DDQFYVSQNGYE
+1760 TDQYYVSQQGYE

-1780 LANNAAIH
+1780 LANNAEIH

-1804 FLEYNKKLFLGET
+1804 FLEYNMKLFLGET

-1900 QYYQAVKTVQTSLI
+1900 QYYQEVKTVQTSLI

-1965 RRWAGKY
+1965 RRWADKY

-1980 ELAGALNEWHRKST
+1980 ELAGALNEWHRKSN

-2020 MSHELI
+2020 LSHELV

-2034 LDGHKRRPGQD
+2034 LDGYKRRPGQD

-2111 EAIATKGKEAY
+2111 EAIAAKGKEAY

-2134 TEAHTNQIPGY
+2134 TEAPTNQSLIY
-2145 QNTHDRIR
+2145 QNAHDRIR
-2153 KLSDVELANLNIST
+2153 KLSDEELANLNIAT

-2174 ALVAKTS
+2174 ALVAKSS

-2202 YPIYAGLQNDQGT
+2202 YPIYAGLQNNSGT

-2324 QAAKNKQ
+2324 QAAQNGQ
-2331 AGFNRQGLKD
+2331 IGFNRQQLKD
-2341 AILKAYVKLT
+2341 SVLKAYVKLT

>member
-32 FVPNLAIKAELTTLA
+32 FVPNLAIKAELTALA

-188 GHVNSEAIT
+188 GHVNSEVIT
-197 VSEAIIDEQGS
+197 VSEAIIGEQGS

-232 DIIPEEPTVPVAP
+232 DTI
-245 SEPITEQPE
+245 
-254 ASVPP
+254 
-259 ATEDEVQP
+259 P

-276 SSPVTDEPEAP
+276 SSPVTEQPVAP
-287 VPPSTED
+287 VPPATED
-294 EVQPEEPTA
+294 EVLPEEPTD
-303 PVAPSEPI
+303 PVAPSSPV

-331 PTAPVVP
+331 PTDPVAP
-338 SAPVTEEPEVPVT
+338 SAPVTEEPEAPVT
-351 PVPPSTEDEVQPEE
+351 
-365 PTAPVVPSEPITEQ
+365 
-379 PEAPVPPA
+379 PVPPA

-393 PEEPTAPVVPSAPV
+393 PEEPTAPVAPSSPA
-407 TEEPEVPVTPVPPS
+407 TEEPETPVTPAPPS

-426 LPEEPTVPVAP
+426 LPEEPTDPVIP
-437 SEPVTEQPEAPV
+437 SAPVTEE
-449 PPATEAEVLPE
+449 
-460 EPTVPVAPSE
+460 SE
-470 PITEQPEAPVTPVP
+470 TPVTP
-484 PSTEVEVQPEEPTV
+484 
-498 PVVPSEPV
+498 
-506 TEQPEEPEAPVP
+506 A
-518 PSTESEV
+518 
-525 QPEEPIEPVVPSSP
+525 
-539 VTEQPEEPE
+539 
-548 TPVPPS
+548 PPS
-554 TEGEVLPEEPTA
+554 TEGEVLPEEPTD
-566 PVAPSE
+566 PVIPSA
-572 PVTEQPEAP
+572 PVTEESETPVTPAP
-581 VPPATEAEVL
+581 PSTEGEVL
-591 PEEPTEPVVPS
+591 PEEPTDPVIPS
-602 SPVTE
+602 APVTE
-607 EPEIPVTPAPP
+607 ESETPVTPAPP

-698 DSVVPS
+698 DPVVPS
-704 APVTEESETPVTP
+704 APVTEEPEVPVTP
-717 APPSTEGEV
+717 VPPATEAEV
-726 LPEEPTDPVVPSSP
+726 LPEEPTDPVVPSEP

-752 PPSTEDEVQPAEPTD
+752 PPATEVEVL
-767 PVVPSA
+767 
-773 PVTEEPKV
+773 PK
-781 PETPVSPTVED
+781 
-792 EVQPAEPTDS
+792 
-802 VVPSAPVT
+802 
-810 EEPKVPET
+810 
-818 PVSPTVKDEV
+818 
-828 QPEEPTAP
+828 EPTAP
-836 VVPSSPVT
+836 VVPSSPVM
-844 EEPKVPETP
+844 
-853 VSPTVE
+853 
-859 DEVQP
+859 
-864 EEPTAPVVPS
+864 
-874 SPVTEEP
+874 EEP

-895 VQPEEPTAPVVPSEP
+895 VQPEEPTAPVVPSAP
-910 VTEQPEEPET
+910 VTEEPEA
-920 PVPPSTEVEVQ
+920 PVPP
-931 PEEPTAPVV
+931 A
-940 PSSPVTEQPEEPET
+940 
-954 PVPPSTEDE
+954 TEDE

-987 KTKPEL
+987 KTKPKL

-999 DNVDDKSVELSY
+999 ENVDDKSVELSY

-1020 VKAMV
+1020 VKAMA

-1062 TRFAYNLGSDDAEEE
+1062 TRFAYNLGSDDVEEE

-1152 VSILH
+1152 VSIIH
-1157 PKLVKFNQNNSSF
+1157 PKLVKFDQNNSNF
-1170 DDHHTFTVDK
+1170 DEHHTFTVDK

-1239 AYSILQLD
+1239 TYSILQLD

-1282 SDKSTIN
+1282 SDKSTID

-1299 KQNIAGIVYN
+1299 KQNIAGLVYE
-1309 ATNGTTISN
+1309 ATNGTSISN
-1318 SIVNVNL
+1318 SIIDVSL
-1325 SNTASHETY
+1325 GNTASYETY
-1334 HIGGVTGILN
+1334 YMGGVTGILN
-1344 SSTIDKVRVNVAIDA
+1344 SSTIDKVRVNVTIDA
-1359 KTASGRGQKIGGI
+1359 KTASGRGQKIGGV
-1372 TAEMIMATQQPIMT
+1372 TAEMALFSQQPMIT
-1386 NVYVTGKIE
+1386 NAYVTGNIQ
-1395 ASAPADTG
+1395 ATAPADTG
-1403 GVVGLAR
+1403 GVVGTAR
-1410 MSFLNNIATGTSVT
+1410 MSVLNNIATGASVT
-1424 NGGIIASGQT
+1424 NGGIIASAQ
-1434 QSATVWS
+1434 
-1441 SISNLYSVEGH
+1441 NLYTTYGSMPTNIYSVEGH
-1452 ATGQPNPTIQSTS
+1452 AAGQPNPTIQSTS
-1465 LSQEAVLEKIKT
+1465 LSQEAVLEKIKA
-1477 WGIPTTPTMTGQ
+1477 WGIPTTPTTTGQ
-1489 ENSDSQSNSA
+1489 ENSDSQSNSV

-1520 TAKLLP
+1520 TSKLLP

-1580 EDGTSEVLPLVFKGE
+1580 EDGTSETLPLVFKGE

-1604 RLGDQL
+1604 RLGEQL

-1649 TADKH
+1649 TTDKN

-1666 AEVKDNLEVHIKG
+1666 AEVKANLEVHIKG

-1737 DFYKRQLDTLGWLK
+1737 DFYKRQLDTLDWLK
-1751 SFTDKITKD
+1751 SFTNQIIKD
-1760 DDQFYVSQNGYE
+1760 TDQYYVSQQGYE

-1780 LANNAAIH
+1780 LANNAEIH

-1900 QYYQAVKTVQTSLI
+1900 QYYQEVKTVQTSLI

-1980 ELAGALNEWHRKST
+1980 ELAGALNEWHRKSN

-2020 MSHELI
+2020 MSHELV

-2034 LDGHKRRPGQD
+2034 LDGYKRRPGQD

-2111 EAIATKGKEAY
+2111 QAIATKGKEAY

-2153 KLSDVELANLNIST
+2153 KLSDDELANLNIAT

-2282 KERWDKKDRLKAI
+2282 KERLDKKNSMKAI
-2295 TISFNGQTETI
+2295 SFIYNGRTETI
-2306 DNIETL
+2306 ENYDTL
-2312 SRLMAEAVDKDY
+2312 KLLMQDAVNKDY
-2324 QAAKNKQ
+2324 QAAQNGQ
-2331 AGFNRQGLKD
+2331 IGFNRQGLKD

>member
-8 NKFSIRKFN
+8 NKFSIRTFN

-32 FVPNLAIKAELTTLA
+32 FVPNLAMKAELTALA

-156 GFDKQFTLSIGEALP
+156 GFDKQFSLAIGEALP

-197 VSEAIIDEQGS
+197 VSEAIIGEQGS

-232 DIIPEEPTVPVAP
+232 DIIPEEPTAPVAP
-245 SEPITEQPE
+245 SSPVTEQPE
-254 ASVPP
+254 TPVTPAPPSTEGEVQPAEPTAPVVPSEPVTDEPKVPETPVSPTVEDEVQPEEPTAPVVPSSPVTEEPEVPVTPVPP
-259 ATEDEVQP
+259 STEDEVLPEEPTAPVAPSSPVTEQPEEPETPVPPSTEDEVQP

-276 SSPVTDEPEAP
+276 SSPVTEEPEAPVPPSTEDEVQPEEPTAPVGPSSPVTDEPEAPVPPSTEDEVLPEEPTAPVAPSEPITEQPVAPVPPATEDEVLTEESTDPVVPSEPITDEPEAPVPPSTESEVQPEEPTAPVVPSAPVTDEPEAPVPPATEDEVLPEEPTDPVAPSEPITEQPEAPVPPATEDEVLTEESTDPVVPSEPITDEPEAP

-338 SAPVTEEPEVPVT
+338 SSPVT
-351 PVPPSTEDEVQPEE
+351 D
-365 PTAPVVPSEPITEQ
+365 
-379 PEAPVPPA
+379 
-387 TEDEVL
+387 
-393 PEEPTAPVVPSAPV
+393 
-407 TEEPEVPVTPVPPS
+407 
-421 TEGEV
+421 
-426 LPEEPTVPVAP
+426 
-437 SEPVTEQPEAPV
+437 
-449 PPATEAEVLPE
+449 
-460 EPTVPVAPSE
+460 
-470 PITEQPEAPVTPVP
+470 
-484 PSTEVEVQPEEPTV
+484 
-498 PVVPSEPV
+498 
-506 TEQPEEPEAPVP
+506 EPEAPVP
-518 PSTESEV
+518 PSTED
-525 QPEEPIEPVVPSSP
+525 
-539 VTEQPEEPE
+539 
-548 TPVPPS
+548 
-554 TEGEVLPEEPTA
+554 EVLPEEPTA

-572 PVTEQPEAP
+572 PITEQPEA
-581 VPPATEAEVL
+581 
-591 PEEPTEPVVPS
+591 
-602 SPVTE
+602 
-607 EPEIPVTPAPP
+607 
-618 STEGEVLPE
+618 
-627 EPTDPV
+627 
-633 VPSAPV
+633 
-639 TEEPETPVTPAPPS
+639 
-653 TEGEVLPE
+653 
-661 EPTDPVVPSAPVTE
+661 
-675 EPETPV
+675 
-681 TPAPPSTEG
+681 
-690 EVLPEEPT
+690 
-698 DSVVPS
+698 
-704 APVTEESETPVTP
+704 
-717 APPSTEGEV
+717 
-726 LPEEPTDPVVPSSP
+726 
-740 VTEQPEEPETPV
+740 
-752 PPSTEDEVQPAEPTD
+752 
-767 PVVPSA
+767 
-773 PVTEEPKV
+773 
-781 PETPVSPTVED
+781 
-792 EVQPAEPTDS
+792 
-802 VVPSAPVT
+802 
-810 EEPKVPET
+810 
-818 PVSPTVKDEV
+818 
-828 QPEEPTAP
+828 
-836 VVPSSPVT
+836 
-844 EEPKVPETP
+844 
-853 VSPTVE
+853 
-859 DEVQP
+859 
-864 EEPTAPVVPS
+864 
-874 SPVTEEP
+874 
-881 EVPVT
+881 
-886 PVPPSTEDE
+886 
-895 VQPEEPTAPVVPSEP
+895 
-910 VTEQPEEPET
+910 
-920 PVPPSTEVEVQ
+920 
-931 PEEPTAPVV
+931 
-940 PSSPVTEQPEEPET
+940 

-963 VLPEEPTDPVVPS
+963 VLPEEPTDPVGPSAPVTEEPEEPETPVPPSTESEVQPEEPTEPVAPSSPVTEEPEVPVTPVPPATEDEVLPEEPTDPVVPS
-976 APVTEEPEEPI
+976 SPVTEEPEEPI

-999 DNVDDKSVELSY
+999 ENVDDKSVELSY

-1020 VKAMV
+1020 VKVLV

-1062 TRFAYNLGSDDAEEE
+1062 TRFAYNLGSDDVEEE
-1077 LGTEKFE
+1077 LRTEKFE

-1112 TALSNLPTSVENYL
+1112 TALTSAPISSENYL
-1126 VKIATVNNKEI
+1126 VKISTVNNKDI

-1152 VSILH
+1152 VSIIH
-1157 PKLVKFNQNNSSF
+1157 PKLVKFNQNNSNF
-1170 DDHHTFTVDK
+1170 DEHHTFTVDK

-1263 LKDVAISNDQ
+1263 LKDVSIKNDQ
-1273 TEVAALAKK
+1273 TAVAALARKA
-1282 SDKSTIN
+1282 DKATID
-1289 KVSVSGNITA
+1289 KVSVSGKITA
-1299 KQNIAGIVYN
+1299 KQNIAGLVYE

-1334 HIGGVTGILN
+1334 YMGGVTGILN

-1359 KTASGRGQKIGGI
+1359 KTASGRGQKIGGV
-1372 TAEMIMATQQPIMT
+1372 TAEMALFSQQPMIT
-1386 NVYVTGKIE
+1386 NAYVTGNIQ
-1395 ASAPADTG
+1395 ATAPADTG
-1403 GVVGLAR
+1403 GVVGTAR
-1410 MSFLNNIATGTSVT
+1410 MSVLNNIVTGASVT
-1424 NGGIIASGQT
+1424 NGGIIASGQNAY
-1434 QSATVWS
+1434 ATVGS
-1441 SISNLYSVEGH
+1441 TISNLYSVEGH
-1452 ATGQPNPTIQSTS
+1452 AAGQPNPTIQSTS
-1465 LSQEAVLEKIKT
+1465 LSQEAVLEKIKA
-1477 WGIPTTPTMTGQ
+1477 WGIPTTPTTTEQ
-1489 ENSDSQSNSA
+1489 ENSDSQSNSVH
-1499 QTIDYNQ
+1499 TIDYNQ

-1625 DELVTAFSQVD
+1625 DDLVQEFSQVE
-1636 LYSQEMADILHIQ
+1636 LYSEKMAEVLHIQ
-1649 TADKH
+1649 TADKN

-1704 DKEKI
+1704 GKEKI
-1709 MFALAYLNRLYGIKY
+1709 MFALAYLNRLYGITY

-1760 DDQFYVSQNGYE
+1760 TDQYYVSQQGYE

-1780 LANNAAIH
+1780 LANNAEIH
-1788 KERFGALSSQ
+1788 KERFGAFSSQ

-1929 QMADSNLRDK
+1929 QMADSHLRDK

-1965 RRWAGKY
+1965 RRWASKY

-2111 EAIATKGKEAY
+2111 QAIAAKGKEAY
-2122 PYFFNKIELVPA
+2122 PYFFNKIELVPVNDA
-2134 TEAHTNQIPGY
+2134 NTNQSLIY
-2145 QNTHDRIR
+2145 QNAHDRIR
-2153 KLSDVELANLNIST
+2153 KLRDDELDNLNIAT

-2174 ALVAKTS
+2174 ALVAKS
-2181 LLPEQDYLRE
+2181 SFLLEQDYLRE

-2202 YPIYAGLQNDQGT
+2202 YPIYAGLQNNSGT